1 MAAGSRQQSRFLALM
16 QNYSRTLE
24 LVEIANNSAGASN
37 KQFEKTQDSLES
49 KLNKL
54 DNAWTVFTTNIADSS
69 TIKAAIDV
77 LTKLLE
83 TINNIIESSGK
94 LGPALQ
100 VGIALAGAKVVA
112 GSVAGVAPLI
122 GQMTRG
128 SLDEGTTIGAQLGK
142 GILGGIKKEFQGVSK
157 IFGSIK
163 GYFSKSK
170 GFLKGEASKFANV
183 FTQDSINRTKAFT
196 EEVGNLVDT
205 YDDWNDTYLDGQ
217 KIFTQANA
225 NIGEATSKI
234 TLFKTAMMGLSPAI
248 PIIAGIA
255 AVLGVVAAAYLYA
268 TKNAR
273 ALKKA
278 QEELNEIQDRRQSIE
293 SQIAELEIAEELN
306 DYERIKLELLKKQL
320 ETILEQERAQK
331 RQVFEAEKTVN
342 SAKGYGITKQE
353 VGDGSPWYMQGP
365 GPEETH
371 TEYFVAS
378 AGEVTYEEALTG
390 HNTYQEQA
398 KEAILELMKL
408 KNELID
414 EGKTEEADALQHR
427 IDLIEK
433 EKEEEQN
440 QYDEIIA
447 YYTQAWEDG
456 ILDREKDEEE
466 FLTWQKAMI
475 EKLGVEQSLIY
486 FSKDK
491 TETEQKKIT
500 EQYQQFME
508 KLSKATEPRET
519 ASLLNNLSKD
529 FPLLAEAINKAGISY
544 DDLTNAAKGWRAESK
559 QQINSI
565 KKLTQS
571 FNDYLSQLGKLEDQ
585 ISSVTDLYKKF
596 IEDGAVSAADLSKLG
611 NIQIGGTDE
620 EPVLLNSIAAWE
632 QYSLVLSNSSSTI
645 NDVKDATQKLTS
657 ELITQTDW
665 IDFNEQKQQALVNS
679 LKKLGVVNAQQIAEE
694 VANRSKLTNELA
706 DIYGIDVKNYKT
718 AAELKEAID
727 QKLNQIISDAEAK
740 LTGERAK
747 HYSADVKNYQTA
759 SVEKLKILKQQLGA
773 EMSQMALVNPSTN
786 IAENLN
792 RRNQILEISNTIS
805 QIDKIIAQKKN
816 ETDISSLFNFSTPK
830 FNWSTFDKATSSATA
845 AKESIEELASA
856 FYNLDDIINDTTN
869 SLKNLQS
876 EYDHLTSTESITQNL
891 SDQISLYKKLI
902 ANTREEISVAEQLI
916 KSYQKQAETLGYLN
930 KYFTFSDNGSIRRT
944 QAYYNLREKEDAAI
958 IEALDKWINKYD
970 ELVSKQDELNQS
982 LTDYHGELVSTWE
995 QWRDSFISLIND
1007 LAQVYEEDAQNAI
1020 DAQKDKYDEL
1030 KKLDDDYLERLKK
1043 NIQARRDAR
1052 DKENQYNELAEK
1064 QSRLSLLMRDTSGMY
1079 TEEIAQLQKEIT
1091 EAQQDISDS
1100 EVDAIIDKLEDEY
1113 DIQHQYW
1120 DRLIEKQ
1127 QSQLDQM
1134 RENGEYLKIAEQ
1146 DIRQNPD
1153 AVYEK
1158 MAAYW
1163 EDKYSQT
1170 EIVAKLEELSQSI
1183 GEAKQ
1188 FLSSGASTGEEYAQ
1202 NVGNQAGTSYED
1214 QSHPNYAN
1222 GATPTSISL
1231 SNGQVLEGYIK
1242 NGKTYMDKELT
1253 QSLNDYLK
1261 QNSMAAMV
1269 NSVTGKKYVML
1280 PGMTRGAEVAE
1291 VKKFLQNKID
1301 WVSASASKKASLNI
1315 ENEKFRNTYGMGS
1328 DTIPY
1333 EDAVRYMN
1341 FLRRYKKGGLVDY
1354 TGMAWVDGSKTQ
1366 PEAFLN
1372 AQDTRNLA
1380 QLKEMLAAHFNST
1393 TNKSIGGD
1401 CTIYVNVDSIS
1412 SDYDIDQAINKIKN
1426 EMVKSSSYRNVNL
1439 ISRAR

>member
-1 MAAGSRQQSRFLALM
+1 M
-16 QNYSRTLE
+16 QNYSRTVE
-24 LVEIANNSAGASN
+24 LTEIANNAAGASN

-100 VGIALAGAKVVA
+100 AGIAIAGAKLVA
-112 GSVAGVAPLI
+112 GSVGGIAPLV
-122 GQMTRG
+122 GQMARG

-142 GILGGIKKEFQGVSK
+142 GILGGIKKEFQGLPK
-157 IFGSIK
+157 IFQSIK
-163 GYFSKSK
+163 GYFSKGK
-170 GFLKGEASKFANV
+170 GFLSEEASKFSNV

-196 EEVGNLVDT
+196 QEVQNLADT
-205 YDDWNDTYLDGQ
+205 YDDWNDVYLNGQ
-217 KIFTQANA
+217 QILNQANT
-225 NIGEATSKI
+225 NIGKATSKI
-234 TLFKTAMMGLSPAI
+234 TLFKTAIMGLSPAI
-248 PIIAGIA
+248 PIIAGVA

-268 TKNAR
+268 TRNAR

-278 QEELNEIQDRRQSIE
+278 QEELNEIQEKRAFVE
-293 SQIAELEIAEELN
+293 SQIEELENAEELN
-306 DYERIKLELLKKQL
+306 DYERIRLELLKEQL
-320 ETILEQERAQK
+320 NTILAQEKAQK
-331 RQVFEAEKTVN
+331 RQVFEAEKSVN
-342 SAKGYGITKQE
+342 TAKGYGIAKVDTNYGRPGQQKGTEIQYMAGVVGETTKQ
-353 VGDGSPWYMQGP
+353 
-365 GPEETH
+365 
-371 TEYFVAS
+371 A
-378 AGEVTYEEALTG
+378 ALIS
-390 HNTYQEQA
+390 HNTYQTNAEN
-398 KEAILELMKL
+398 AILELQRQI
-408 KNELID
+408 N
-414 EGKTEEADALQHR
+414 EEAKKGNDNQVKILQER
-427 IDLIEK
+427 LDLIEEQK
-433 EKEEEQN
+433 EKEQA
-440 QYDEIIA
+440 QYDEIIN

-466 FLTWQKAMI
+466 FIAWQKEMNQRMGT
-475 EKLGVEQSLIY
+475 EKALIY
-486 FSKDK
+486 FSQDK
-491 TETEQKKIT
+491 TETEQKKIIQ
-500 EQYQQFME
+500 QYKEFIE
-508 KLSKATEPRET
+508 KLSKATEPRDIT
-519 ASLLNNLSKD
+519 SALNNLSKD
-529 FPLLAEAINKAGISY
+529 FPLLAEAVDKAGISY
-544 DDLTNAAKGWRAESK
+544 DDLTNAAKDWRAESK

-565 KKLTQS
+565 TKLTQS

-585 ISSVTDLYKKF
+585 ISGITDLYKKF
-596 IEDGAVSAADLSKLG
+596 AEEGAVSASDLSKLG

-620 EPVLLNSIAAWE
+620 APILLNSISAWE
-632 QYSLVLSNSSSTI
+632 QYSAVLSNSSSTI
-645 NDVKDATQKLTS
+645 SDVKDVTQQLTNA
-657 ELITQTDW
+657 LITQTDW

-706 DIYGIDVKNYKT
+706 NIYGIDVKNYKT
-718 AAELKEAID
+718 AKELKEAID
-727 QKLNQIISDAEAK
+727 QKTNELIAEAEAK
-740 LTGERAK
+740 LTGDRAK
-747 HYSADVKNYQTA
+747 EYSKDVKNYKTA
-759 SVEKLKILKQQLGA
+759 SVEKLKALKKQLWA
-773 EMSQMALVNPSTN
+773 EVEASELIANSPENKTNYAYQKYQRDLMVENAKLMAK
-786 IAENLN
+786 
-792 RRNQILEISNTIS
+792 
-805 QIDKIIAQKKN
+805 IDKIIAQKQN
-816 ETDISSLFNFSTPK
+816 ETDISSLFEISTPK
-830 FNWSTFDKATSSATA
+830 FDWSTFDKATSSATSSATA
-845 AKESIEELASA
+845 AKESIEELASV

-891 SDQISLYKKLI
+891 SGQISLYKKLI

-958 IEALDKWINKYD
+958 IEALDKWIDKYD
-970 ELVSKQDELNQS
+970 ELVSKQNELNQS

-1020 DAQKDKYDEL
+1020 DVQKDKYDEL

-1043 NIQARRDAR
+1043 NIQARRDAQ

-1079 TEEIAQLQKEIT
+1079 AEEIAQLQKEIT

-1100 EVDAIIDKLEDEY
+1100 EVDSIIEKLEDEY

-1170 EIVAKLEELSQSI
+1170 EIVAKLEDLSQSI
-1183 GEAKQ
+1183 SEAKQ

-1214 QSHPNYAN
+1214 QSHPNYSN
-1222 GATPTSISL
+1222 GVVPTSISL
-1231 SNGQVLEGYIK
+1231 SNGRILEGYIK
-1242 NGKTYMDKELT
+1242 NGRTYTDKELT
-1253 QSLNDYLK
+1253 QSLNDYLE
-1261 QNSMAAMV
+1261 QSNMAALV
-1269 NSVTGKKYVML
+1269 NSADGRKYVML
-1280 PGMTRGAEVAE
+1280 PGMTRGAEISE

-1301 WVSASASKKASLNI
+1301 WMSASASKKASLNI
-1315 ENEKFRNTYGMGS
+1315 ENEKFRSTYGMGA

-1333 EDAVRYMN
+1333 EDAVRYMQ
-1341 FLRRYKKGGLVDY
+1341 FLKRYKKGGLVDY
-1354 TGMAWVDGSKTQ
+1354 TGMAWVDGTKSQ

-1372 AQDTRNLA
+1372 AQDTRNLSE
-1380 QLKEMLAAHFNST
+1380 LKEMLAAHFNST
-1393 TNKSIGGD
+1393 TNKTIGGD

>member
-1 MAAGSRQQSRFLALM
+1 M
-16 QNYSRTLE
+16 QNYPRTIE
-24 LVEIANNSAGASN
+24 LTEIANNAAGASN

-100 VGIALAGAKVVA
+100 VGIAIAGAKLVA
-112 GSVAGVAPLI
+112 GSVGGIAPLI
-122 GQMTRG
+122 GQMARG
-128 SLDEGTTIGAQLGK
+128 GLDEGTTIGVQLGK
-142 GILGGIKKEFQGVSK
+142 GILGGIKKEFKGLPK
-157 IFGSIK
+157 IFQSIK
-163 GYFSKSK
+163 GYFSKGK
-170 GFLKGEASKFANV
+170 GFLSEEASKFSNV
-183 FTQDSINRTKAFT
+183 FTQDSINRTKTFT
-196 EEVGNLVDT
+196 QEVQNLADT
-205 YDDWNDTYLDGQ
+205 YDDWNDVYLNGQ
-217 KIFTQANA
+217 QILNQANT
-225 NIGEATSKI
+225 NIGKATSKI

-248 PIIAGIA
+248 PIIAGVA

-268 TKNAR
+268 TRNAR

-278 QEELNEIQDRRQSIE
+278 QEELNEIQERRTSVE
-293 SQIAELEIAEELN
+293 SQIEELENVEELN
-306 DYERIKLELLKKQL
+306 DYERIRLELLKEQL
-320 ETILEQERAQK
+320 NTILAQEKAQK
-331 RQVFEAEKTVN
+331 RQVFEAEKKVN
-342 SAKGYGITKQE
+342 STTRYGVTKINPNTANEFSGGIEQTE
-353 VGDGSPWYMQGP
+353 VEYWAAAQGK
-365 GPEETH
+365 
-371 TEYFVAS
+371 
-378 AGEVTYEEALTG
+378 VTRQEALTG
-390 HNTYQEQA
+390 HDTYQKQA
-398 KEAILELMKL
+398 EEAINSLIEQQTKL
-408 KNELID
+408 YN
-414 EGKTEEADALQHR
+414 EGKNKQAEDLQDR
-427 IDLIEK
+427 IDLIKKQKDEEK
-433 EKEEEQN
+433 A
-440 QYDEIIA
+440 QYDEIII

-466 FLTWQKAMI
+466 FIAWQKAMS
-475 EKLGVEQSLIY
+475 EKMGIEQSLIY

-491 TETEQKKIT
+491 TETEQKKII

-508 KLSKATEPRET
+508 KLSKAGEPRET
-519 ASLLNNLSKD
+519 TSILNNLSKD
-529 FPLLAEAINKAGISY
+529 YPLLAEAISNAGLSY
-544 DDLTNAAKGWRAESK
+544 DDLTNAAKDWRVESK
-559 QQINSI
+559 QQVESI

-585 ISSVTDLYKKF
+585 ISGVTDLYKKF

-645 NDVKDATQKLTS
+645 SDVKDATQKLTS

-740 LTGERAK
+740 LTGERARQ
-747 HYSADVKNYQTA
+747 YSADVKNYQTA

-773 EMSQMALVNPSTN
+773 EMSKMALVNPSTN

-830 FNWSTFDKATSSATA
+830 FDWSTFDKTTSSATA
-845 AKESIEELASA
+845 AKESVEELASA

-869 SLKNLQS
+869 SLKNLQN

-958 IEALDKWINKYD
+958 IEALDKWIDKYD

-1079 TEEIAQLQKEIT
+1079 AEEIAQLQKEIT

-1100 EVDAIIDKLEDEY
+1100 EVDSIIEKLEDEY

-1134 RENGEYLKIAEQ
+1134 RKNGEYLKIAEQ

-1170 EIVAKLEELSQSI
+1170 EIVAKLEDLSQSI
-1183 GEAKQ
+1183 SEAKQ

-1214 QSHPNYAN
+1214 QSHPNYSN
-1222 GATPTSISL
+1222 GVVPTSISL
-1231 SNGQVLEGYIK
+1231 SNGQILEGYIK
-1242 NGKTYMDKELT
+1242 NGRTYTDKELT
-1253 QSLNDYLK
+1253 QSLNDYLE
-1261 QNSMAAMV
+1261 QSNMAALV
-1269 NSVTGKKYVML
+1269 NSADGRKYVML
-1280 PGMTRGAEVAE
+1280 PGMTRGAEISE

-1301 WVSASASKKASLNI
+1301 WMSASASKKASLNI
-1315 ENEKFRNTYGMGS
+1315 ENEKFRSTYGMGA

-1333 EDAVRYMN
+1333 EDAVRYMQ
-1341 FLRRYKKGGLVDY
+1341 FLKRYKKGGLVDY
-1354 TGMAWVDGSKTQ
+1354 TGMAWVDGTKSQ

-1372 AQDTRNLA
+1372 AQDTRNLSE
-1380 QLKEMLAAHFNST
+1380 LKEMLAAHFNST
-1393 TNKSIGGD
+1393 TNKTISGD
-1401 CTIYVNVDSIS
+1401 CNIYVNVDSIS

>member
-16 QNYSRTLE
+16 QNYSRTIE
-24 LVEIANNSAGASN
+24 LTEIANNAAGASN

-100 VGIALAGAKVVA
+100 AGIAIAGAKLVA
-112 GSVAGVAPLI
+112 GSVGGIAPLV
-122 GQMTRG
+122 GQMARG

-142 GILGGIKKEFQGVSK
+142 GILGGIKKEFQGLPK
-157 IFGSIK
+157 IFQSIK
-163 GYFSKSK
+163 GYFSKGK
-170 GFLKGEASKFANV
+170 GFLSEEASKFSNV
-183 FTQDSINRTKAFT
+183 FTQDSINRTKTFT
-196 EEVGNLVDT
+196 QEVQNLADT
-205 YDDWNDTYLDGQ
+205 YDDWNDVYLNGQ
-217 KIFTQANA
+217 QILNQANT
-225 NIGEATSKI
+225 NIGKATSKI
-234 TLFKTAMMGLSPAI
+234 TLFKTAIMGLSPAI
-248 PIIAGIA
+248 PIIAGVA

-268 TKNAR
+268 TRNAR

-278 QEELNEIQDRRQSIE
+278 QEELNEIQERRTFVE
-293 SQIAELEIAEELN
+293 SQIEELENAEELN
-306 DYERIKLELLKKQL
+306 DYERIRLELLKEQL
-320 ETILEQERAQK
+320 NTILAQEKAQK
-331 RQVFEAEKTVN
+331 RQVFEAEKSVN
-342 SAKGYGITKQE
+342 TAKGYGIAKVDTNYGRPGQQKGTEIQYMAGAVGETTKQ
-353 VGDGSPWYMQGP
+353 
-365 GPEETH
+365 
-371 TEYFVAS
+371 A
-378 AGEVTYEEALTG
+378 ALIS
-390 HNTYQEQA
+390 HNTYQTNAEN
-398 KEAILELMKL
+398 AILELQRQI
-408 KNELID
+408 N
-414 EGKTEEADALQHR
+414 EEAKKGNDNQVKILQER
-427 IDLIEK
+427 LDLIEEQK
-433 EKEEEQN
+433 EKEQA
-440 QYDEIIA
+440 QYDEIIN

-466 FLTWQKAMI
+466 FIAWQKEMNQRMGT
-475 EKLGVEQSLIY
+475 EKALIY
-486 FSKDK
+486 FSQDK
-491 TETEQKKIT
+491 TETEQKKIIQ
-500 EQYQQFME
+500 QYKEFIE
-508 KLSKATEPRET
+508 KLSKATEPRDIT
-519 ASLLNNLSKD
+519 SALNNLSKD
-529 FPLLAEAINKAGISY
+529 FPLLAEAVDKAGISY
-544 DDLTNAAKGWRAESK
+544 DDLTNAAKDWRAESK
-559 QQINSI
+559 QQVSSI
-565 KKLTQS
+565 TKLTQS

-585 ISSVTDLYKKF
+585 ISGITDLYKKF
-596 IEDGAVSAADLSKLG
+596 TEEGAVSASDLSKLG

-620 EPVLLNSIAAWE
+620 APILLNSISAWE
-632 QYSLVLSNSSSTI
+632 QYSAVLSNSSSTI
-645 NDVKDATQKLTS
+645 SDVKDVTQQLTNA
-657 ELITQTDW
+657 LITQTDW

-679 LKKLGVVNAQQIAEE
+679 LKKLGVINAQQIAQE
-694 VANRSKLTNELA
+694 VANRSKLTNQLA

-727 QKLNQIISDAEAK
+727 QKTNKLIIEAESK
-740 LTGERAK
+740 LTGDRLRL
-747 HYSADVKNYQTA
+747 YSQDVENYQTA

-830 FNWSTFDKATSSATA
+830 FDWSTFDKATSSATSSATA
-845 AKESIEELASA
+845 AKESIEELASV

-891 SDQISLYKKLI
+891 SGQISLYKKLI

-1079 TEEIAQLQKEIT
+1079 AEEIAQLQKEIT

-1100 EVDAIIDKLEDEY
+1100 EVDSIIEKLEDEY

-1170 EIVAKLEELSQSI
+1170 EIVAKLEDLSQSI
-1183 GEAKQ
+1183 SEAKQ

-1214 QSHPNYAN
+1214 QSHPNYSN
-1222 GATPTSISL
+1222 GVVPTSISL
-1231 SNGQVLEGYIK
+1231 SNGQILEGYIK
-1242 NGKTYMDKELT
+1242 NGRTYTDKELT
-1253 QSLNDYLK
+1253 QSLNDYLE
-1261 QNSMAAMV
+1261 QSNMAALV
-1269 NSVTGKKYVML
+1269 NSADGRKYVML
-1280 PGMTRGAEVAE
+1280 PGMTRGAEISE

-1301 WVSASASKKASLNI
+1301 WMSASASKKASLNI
-1315 ENEKFRNTYGMGS
+1315 ENEKFRSTYGMGA

-1333 EDAVRYMN
+1333 EDAVRYMQ
-1341 FLRRYKKGGLVDY
+1341 FLKRYKKGGLVDY
-1354 TGMAWVDGSKTQ
+1354 TGMAWVDGTKSQ

-1372 AQDTRNLA
+1372 AQDTRNLSE
-1380 QLKEMLAAHFNST
+1380 LKEMLAAHFNST
-1393 TNKSIGGD
+1393 TNKTIGGD
-1401 CTIYVNVDSIS
+1401 CNIYVNVDSIS

>member
-1 MAAGSRQQSRFLALM
+1 M
-16 QNYSRTLE
+16 QNYSRTIE
-24 LVEIANNSAGASN
+24 LTEIANNAAGASN

-69 TIKAAIDV
+69 TIKAAVDV

-100 VGIALAGAKVVA
+100 VGIAIAGSKLVA
-112 GSVAGVAPLI
+112 GSVGGIAPLV
-122 GQMTRG
+122 GQMARG
-128 SLDEGTTIGAQLGK
+128 SLDEGTTIGTQLGK
-142 GILGGIKKEFQGVSK
+142 GILGGIKKEFQGLPK
-157 IFGSIK
+157 IFQSIK
-163 GYFSKSK
+163 GYFSKGK
-170 GFLKGEASKFANV
+170 GFLTEEASKFSNV

-196 EEVGNLVDT
+196 QEVQNLADT
-205 YDDWNDTYLDGQ
+205 YDDWNDVYLNGQ
-217 KIFTQANA
+217 QILSQANT
-225 NIGEATSKI
+225 NIGKATSKI
-234 TLFKTAMMGLSPAI
+234 TLFKTAITGLSPAI

-278 QEELNEIQDRRQSIE
+278 QEELNQIQERRASIE
-293 SQIAELEIAEELN
+293 SQIEELENVEELN
-306 DYERIKLELLKKQL
+306 DYERIRLELLKEQL
-320 ETILEQERAQK
+320 NTILAQEKAQK
-331 RQVFEAEKTVN
+331 RQVFEAEKSVN
-342 SAKGYGITKQE
+342 TAKGYGIAKVDTNYGRPGQQKGTEIQYMAGAVGETTKQ
-353 VGDGSPWYMQGP
+353 
-365 GPEETH
+365 
-371 TEYFVAS
+371 A
-378 AGEVTYEEALTG
+378 ALIS
-390 HNTYQEQA
+390 HNTYQTNAEN
-398 KEAILELMKL
+398 AILELQRQI
-408 KNELID
+408 N
-414 EGKTEEADALQHR
+414 EEAKKGNDNQVKILQER
-427 IDLIEK
+427 LDLIEEQK
-433 EKEEEQN
+433 EKEQA
-440 QYDEIIA
+440 QYDEIIN

-466 FLTWQKAMI
+466 FIAWQKEMNQRM
-475 EKLGVEQSLIY
+475 GVENALIY
-486 FSKDK
+486 FSQDK

-508 KLSKATEPRET
+508 KLSKAGEPRET
-519 ASLLNNLSKD
+519 TSILNNLSKD
-529 FPLLAEAINKAGISY
+529 YPLLAEAISNAGLSY
-544 DDLTNAAKGWRAESK
+544 DDLTNAARDWRAESK

-565 KKLTQS
+565 SKLTQP
-571 FNDYLSQLGKLEDQ
+571 FKDYISQLGKLEDQ
-585 ISSVTDLYKKF
+585 ISGVTDLYKKF
-596 IEDGAVSAADLSKLG
+596 VKEGVVSIYDLNKLG
-611 NIQIGGTDE
+611 ETKIGGTKKD
-620 EPVLLNSIAAWE
+620 PVLLNSVKGWE
-632 QYSLVLSNSSSTI
+632 QYSAVLSSSSSTI
-645 NDVKDATQKLTS
+645 NDIRKATQQFTNA
-657 ELITQTDW
+657 LITQTDW
-665 IDFNEQKQQALVNS
+665 IDFNEQKQQALANS
-679 LKKLGVVNAQQIAEE
+679 LKKLGIINAQQIAQE
-694 VANRSKLTNELA
+694 VANRSKLTNQLA

-718 AAELKEAID
+718 AAELKADID
-727 QKLNQIISDAEAK
+727 QKILKTIADAEEK
-740 LTGERAK
+740 LTGQRELYYK
-747 HYSADVKNYQTA
+747 NDVKNYQAA
-759 SVEKLKILKQQLGA
+759 SVEKLKALKQQLGA
-773 EMSQMALVNPSTN
+773 EMLALVPKDLNPSTDF
-786 IAENLN
+786 AENRN

-805 QIDKIIAQKKN
+805 QIDKIIKEKES
-816 ETDISSLFNFSTPK
+816 ETDLSSLFKFTTPK
-830 FNWSTFDKATSSATA
+830 FDWSIFKKASST
-845 AKESIEELASA
+845 KKSTEELASA
-856 FYNLDDIINDTTN
+856 LYNLNDIINDTSN
-869 SLKNLQS
+869 SLKQLQS
-876 EYDHLTSTESITQNL
+876 EYEHLTSTESITNNL
-891 SDQISLYKKLI
+891 SEQISLYKKLI
-902 ANTREEISVAEQLI
+902 ANTREEITVAGQLI

-958 IEALDKWINKYD
+958 IKALDKWIDKYD
-970 ELVSKQDELNQS
+970 ELISKQDELNSS
-982 LTDYHGELVSTWE
+982 LTDYHGKLVSTWE
-995 QWRDSFISLIND
+995 EWRDSFISLIND

-1020 DAQKDKYDEL
+1020 DAQKDKYDKL

-1079 TEEIAQLQKEIT
+1079 AEEIAQLQKEIT

-1100 EVDAIIDKLEDEY
+1100 EVDSIIEKLEDEY

-1170 EIVAKLEELSQSI
+1170 EIVAKLEDLSQSI
-1183 GEAKQ
+1183 SEAKQ

-1214 QSHPNYAN
+1214 QNHPNYSN
-1222 GATPTSISL
+1222 GVVPTSISL
-1231 SNGQVLEGYIK
+1231 SNGQILEGYIK
-1242 NGKTYMDKELT
+1242 NGRTYTDKELT
-1253 QSLNDYLK
+1253 QSLNDYLE
-1261 QNSMAAMV
+1261 QSNMAALV
-1269 NSVTGKKYVML
+1269 NSADGRRYVML
-1280 PGMTRGAEVAE
+1280 PGMTRGAEVSE

-1301 WVSASASKKASLNI
+1301 WMSASASKKASLNI
-1315 ENEKFRNTYGMGS
+1315 ENEKFRSTYGMGA

-1333 EDAVRYMN
+1333 EDAVRYMQ
-1341 FLRRYKKGGLVDY
+1341 FLKRYKKGGLVDY
-1354 TGMAWVDGSKTQ
+1354 TGIAWVDGTKSQ

-1372 AQDTRNLA
+1372 AQDTRNLSE
-1380 QLKEMLAAHFNST
+1380 LKEMLAAHFNST
-1393 TNKSIGGD
+1393 TNKTIGGD
-1401 CTIYVNVDSIS
+1401 CNIYVNVDSIS

>member
-1 MAAGSRQQSRFLALM
+1 M
-16 QNYSRTLE
+16 QNYPRTIE
-24 LVEIANNSAGASN
+24 LIEIANNSAGASN

-128 SLDEGTTIGAQLGK
+128 NLDEGTAIGAQLGK
-142 GILGGIKKEFQGVSK
+142 GILGGIKKEFQGVPK
-157 IFGSIK
+157 IFDSIK
-163 GYFSKSK
+163 VYFSKGK

-205 YDDWNDTYLDGQ
+205 YDDWNDVYLNGQ
-217 KIFTQANA
+217 QIFTQANT
-225 NIGEATSKI
+225 NIGKATSKI

-255 AVLGVVAAAYLYA
+255 AVLGVVAAAYLHA

-293 SQIAELEIAEELN
+293 SQIAELETAEELN
-306 DYERIKLELLKKQL
+306 DYERIRLELLKQQL
-320 ETILEQERAQK
+320 NTILEQEKAQK
-331 RQVFEAEKTVN
+331 RQVFDAEKLVN
-342 SAKGYGITKQE
+342 SAKGYGIAKVNTNYGRPGQQKEAKIEYYAGTVGETTRQAALTKHDSYQK
-353 VGDGSPWYMQGP
+353 Q
-365 GPEETH
+365 
-371 TEYFVAS
+371 A
-378 AGEVTYEEALTG
+378 EEALNSLT
-390 HNTYQEQA
+390 EQQT
-398 KEAILELMKL
+398 KL
-408 KNELID
+408 YN
-414 EGKTEEADALQHR
+414 EGKVEQADALQDR
-427 IDLIEK
+427 INAIKKQKDEEK
-433 EKEEEQN
+433 A

-466 FLTWQKAMI
+466 FLAWQKAMN
-475 EKLGVEQSLIY
+475 EKMGIEQSLIY

-508 KLSKATEPRET
+508 KLSKAIEPRET
-519 ASLLNNLSKD
+519 TSILNNLSKD
-529 FPLLAEAINKAGISY
+529 FPLLAEAISNAGLSY
-544 DDLTNAAKGWRAESK
+544 DDLTNAARDWRAESK

-565 KKLTQS
+565 SKLTQP
-571 FNDYLSQLGKLEDQ
+571 FKDYISQLGKLEDQ
-585 ISSVTDLYKKF
+585 ISGVTDLYKKF
-596 IEDGAVSAADLSKLG
+596 VKEGVVSIYDLNKLG
-611 NIQIGGTDE
+611 ETKIGGTKKD
-620 EPVLLNSIAAWE
+620 PVLLNSVKGWE
-632 QYSLVLSNSSSTI
+632 QYSAVLSSSSSTI
-645 NDVKDATQKLTS
+645 NDIRKATQQFTNA
-657 ELITQTDW
+657 LITQTDW
-665 IDFNEQKQQALVNS
+665 IDFNEQKQQALANS
-679 LKKLGVVNAQQIAEE
+679 LKKLGIINAQQIAQE
-694 VANRSKLTNELA
+694 VANRSKLTNQLA

-718 AAELKEAID
+718 AAELKADID
-727 QKLNQIISDAEAK
+727 QKILKTIADAEEK
-740 LTGERAK
+740 LTGQRALNYK
-747 HYSADVKNYQTA
+747 TDVKNYQAA
-759 SVEKLKILKQQLGA
+759 SVEKLKALKQQLGA
-773 EMSQMALVNPSTN
+773 EMLALVPKGLKPSADL
-786 IAENLN
+786 AENLN

-805 QIDKIIAQKKN
+805 EIDKIIKEKEN
-816 ETDISSLFNFSTPK
+816 ETDLSSLFEFSTPK
-830 FNWSTFDKATSSATA
+830 FDWSIFKKASK
-845 AKESIEELASA
+845 AKKSVEELASA
-856 FYNLDDIINDTTN
+856 FYNLDDIINDTSN
-869 SLKNLQS
+869 SLKQLQS
-876 EYDHLTSTESITQNL
+876 EYEHLTSTESITKNL
-891 SDQISLYKKLI
+891 SEQISLYKKLI

-958 IEALDKWINKYD
+958 IEVLDKWIDKYD

-1079 TEEIAQLQKEIT
+1079 AEEIAQLQKEIT

-1188 FLSSGASTGEEYAQ
+1188 FLSSGATTGEQYAQ

-1214 QSHPNYAN
+1214 QSHPNYSN
-1222 GATPTSISL
+1222 GVVPTSISL
-1231 SNGQVLEGYIK
+1231 SNGQILEGYIK
-1242 NGKTYMDKELT
+1242 NGRTYTDKELT
-1253 QSLNDYLK
+1253 QSLNDYLE
-1261 QNSMAAMV
+1261 QSNMAALV
-1269 NSVTGKKYVML
+1269 NSADGRKYVML
-1280 PGMTRGAEVAE
+1280 PGMTRGAEISE

-1301 WVSASASKKASLNI
+1301 WMSASASKKASLNI
-1315 ENEKFRNTYGMGS
+1315 ENEKFRSTYGMGA

-1333 EDAVRYMN
+1333 EDAVRYMQ
-1341 FLRRYKKGGLVDY
+1341 FLKRYKKGGLVDY
-1354 TGMAWVDGSKTQ
+1354 TGMAWVDGTKSQ

-1393 TNKSIGGD
+1393 TNKTIGGD

>member
-1 MAAGSRQQSRFLALM
+1 M
-16 QNYSRTLE
+16 QNYSRTVE
-24 LVEIANNSAGASN
+24 LTEIANNAAGASN

-100 VGIALAGAKVVA
+100 AGIAIAGAKLVA
-112 GSVAGVAPLI
+112 GSVGGIAPLI
-122 GQMTRG
+122 GQMARG
-128 SLDEGTTIGAQLGK
+128 GLDEGATIGVQLGK
-142 GILGGIKKEFQGVSK
+142 GILGGIKKEFQGLPKV
-157 IFGSIK
+157 FQSIK
-163 GYFSKSK
+163 GYLGKGKS
-170 GFLKGEASKFANV
+170 FLSEEASKFSNV
-183 FTQDSINRTKAFT
+183 FTQDSINRTKTFT
-196 EEVGNLVDT
+196 QEVQNLADT
-205 YDDWNDTYLDGQ
+205 YDDWNDVYLNGQ
-217 KIFTQANA
+217 QILNQANT
-225 NIGEATSKI
+225 NIGKATSKI
-234 TLFKTAMMGLSPAI
+234 TLFKTAIMGLSPAI
-248 PIIAGIA
+248 PIIAGVA

-268 TKNAR
+268 TRNAR

-278 QEELNEIQDRRQSIE
+278 QEELNEIQERRTFVE
-293 SQIAELEIAEELN
+293 SQIEELENAEELN
-306 DYERIKLELLKKQL
+306 DYERIKLELLKEQL
-320 ETILEQERAQK
+320 NTILAQEKAQK
-331 RQVFEAEKTVN
+331 RQVFEAEKSVN
-342 SAKGYGITKQE
+342 TAKGYGIAKVDTNYGRPGQQKGTEIQYMAGAVGETTKQ
-353 VGDGSPWYMQGP
+353 
-365 GPEETH
+365 
-371 TEYFVAS
+371 A
-378 AGEVTYEEALTG
+378 ALIS
-390 HNTYQEQA
+390 HNTYQTNAEN
-398 KEAILELMKL
+398 AILELQRQI
-408 KNELID
+408 N
-414 EGKTEEADALQHR
+414 EEAKKGNDNQVKILQER
-427 IDLIEK
+427 LDLIEEQKKK
-433 EKEEEQN
+433 EQA
-440 QYDEIIA
+440 QYDEIIN

-466 FLTWQKAMI
+466 FIAWQKEMNQRMGT
-475 EKLGVEQSLIY
+475 EKALIY
-486 FSKDK
+486 FSQDK
-491 TETEQKKIT
+491 TETEQKKIIQ
-500 EQYQQFME
+500 QYKEFIE
-508 KLSKATEPRET
+508 KLSKATEPRDIT
-519 ASLLNNLSKD
+519 SALNNLSKD
-529 FPLLAEAINKAGISY
+529 FPLLAEAVDKAGISY
-544 DDLTNAAKGWRAESK
+544 DDLTNAAKDWRAESK
-559 QQINSI
+559 QQVSSI
-565 KKLTQS
+565 TKLTQS

-585 ISSVTDLYKKF
+585 ISGITDLYKKF
-596 IEDGAVSAADLSKLG
+596 AEEGAVSASDLSKLG

-620 EPVLLNSIAAWE
+620 APILLNSISAWE
-632 QYSLVLSNSSSTI
+632 QYSAVLSNSSSTI
-645 NDVKDATQKLTS
+645 SDVKDVTQQLTNA
-657 ELITQTDW
+657 LITQTDW

-679 LKKLGVVNAQQIAEE
+679 LKKLGVVNAQQIAQE
-694 VANRSKLTNELA
+694 VANRSKLTNQLA

-718 AAELKEAID
+718 AAELKEAIS
-727 QKLNQIISDAEAK
+727 QKINKLIADAEAK
-740 LTGERAK
+740 LTGERARQ
-747 HYSADVKNYQTA
+747 YSDDVKNYRTA
-759 SVEKLKILKQQLGA
+759 STEKLKALKQQLGA
-773 EMSQMALVNPSTN
+773 EMLALVPKGLNPSTDF
-786 IAENLN
+786 AENRN

-805 QIDKIIAQKKN
+805 EIDKIIKEKEN
-816 ETDISSLFNFSTPK
+816 ETDLSSLFEFSTPK
-830 FNWSTFDKATSSATA
+830 FDWSTFDKASEAASST
-845 AKESIEELASA
+845 KESVEELASA
-856 FYNLDDIINDTTN
+856 FYNLDDIINDTSN
-869 SLKNLQS
+869 SLKQLQS
-876 EYDHLTSTESITQNL
+876 EYEHLTSTESITKNL
-891 SDQISLYKKLI
+891 SEQISLYKKLI
-902 ANTREEISVAEQLI
+902 ANTREEITVAEQLI

-958 IEALDKWINKYD
+958 IEALDKWIDKYD

-1079 TEEIAQLQKEIT
+1079 AEEIAQLQKEIT

-1100 EVDAIIDKLEDEY
+1100 EVDSIIEKLEDEY

-1170 EIVAKLEELSQSI
+1170 EIVAKLEDLSQSI
-1183 GEAKQ
+1183 SEAKQ

-1214 QSHPNYAN
+1214 QSHPNYSN
-1222 GATPTSISL
+1222 GVVPTSISL
-1231 SNGQVLEGYIK
+1231 SNGQILEGYIK
-1242 NGKTYMDKELT
+1242 NGRTYTDKELT
-1253 QSLNDYLK
+1253 QSLNDYLE
-1261 QNSMAAMV
+1261 QSNMAALV
-1269 NSVTGKKYVML
+1269 NSADGRKYVML
-1280 PGMTRGAEVAE
+1280 PGMTRGAEISE

-1301 WVSASASKKASLNI
+1301 WMSASASKKASLNI
-1315 ENEKFRNTYGMGS
+1315 ENEKFRSTYGMGT

-1333 EDAVRYMN
+1333 EDAVRYMQ
-1341 FLRRYKKGGLVDY
+1341 FLKRYKKGGLVDY
-1354 TGMAWVDGSKTQ
+1354 TGMAWVDGTKSQ

-1372 AQDTRNLA
+1372 AQDTRNLSE
-1380 QLKEMLAAHFNST
+1380 LKEILAAHFNST
-1393 TNKSIGGD
+1393 TNKSISGD

>member
-1 MAAGSRQQSRFLALM
+1 M
-16 QNYSRTLE
+16 QNYPRTIE
-24 LVEIANNSAGASN
+24 LTEIANNAAGASN

-100 VGIALAGAKVVA
+100 AGIAIAGAKLVA
-112 GSVAGVAPLI
+112 GSVGGIAPLV
-122 GQMTRG
+122 GQMARG

-142 GILGGIKKEFQGVSK
+142 GILGGIKKEFQGLPK
-157 IFGSIK
+157 IFQSIK
-163 GYFSKSK
+163 GYFSKGK
-170 GFLKGEASKFANV
+170 GFLSEEASKFSNV
-183 FTQDSINRTKAFT
+183 FTQDSINRTKTFT
-196 EEVGNLVDT
+196 QEVQNLADT
-205 YDDWNDTYLDGQ
+205 YDDWNDVYLNGQ
-217 KIFTQANA
+217 QILNQANT
-225 NIGEATSKI
+225 NIGKATSKI
-234 TLFKTAMMGLSPAI
+234 TLFKTAITGLSPAI
-248 PIIAGIA
+248 PIIAGVA

-268 TKNAR
+268 TRNAR

-278 QEELNEIQDRRQSIE
+278 QEELNEIQERRSFVE
-293 SQIAELEIAEELN
+293 SQIEELENAEELN
-306 DYERIKLELLKKQL
+306 DYERIKLELLKEQL
-320 ETILEQERAQK
+320 NTILAQEKAQK
-331 RQVFEAEKTVN
+331 RQVFEAEKSVN
-342 SAKGYGITKQE
+342 TAKGYGIAKVDTNYGRPGQQKGTEIQYMAGAVGETTKQ
-353 VGDGSPWYMQGP
+353 
-365 GPEETH
+365 
-371 TEYFVAS
+371 A
-378 AGEVTYEEALTG
+378 ALIS
-390 HNTYQEQA
+390 HNTYQTNAEN
-398 KEAILELMKL
+398 AILELQRQI
-408 KNELID
+408 N
-414 EGKTEEADALQHR
+414 EEAKKGNDNQVKILQER
-427 IDLIEK
+427 LDLIEEQK
-433 EKEEEQN
+433 EKEQA
-440 QYDEIIA
+440 QYDEIIN

-466 FLTWQKAMI
+466 FIAWQKEMNQRMGT
-475 EKLGVEQSLIY
+475 EKALIY
-486 FSKDK
+486 FSQDK
-491 TETEQKKIT
+491 TETEQKKIIQ
-500 EQYQQFME
+500 QYKEFIE
-508 KLSKATEPRET
+508 KLSKATEPRDIT
-519 ASLLNNLSKD
+519 SALNNLSKD
-529 FPLLAEAINKAGISY
+529 FPLLAEAVDKAGISY
-544 DDLTNAAKGWRAESK
+544 DDLTNAAKNWRAESK

-565 KKLTQS
+565 SKLTQS

-585 ISSVTDLYKKF
+585 ISGITDLYKKF
-596 IEDGAVSAADLSKLG
+596 AEEGAVSASDLSKLG
-611 NIQIGGTDE
+611 SIQIGGTDE
-620 EPVLLNSIAAWE
+620 APILLNSIAAWE
-632 QYSLVLSNSSSTI
+632 QYSSVLSNSSSTI
-645 NDVKDATQKLTS
+645 SDVKDATQKLTS

-718 AAELKEAID
+718 AAEFKEAID
-727 QKLNQIISDAEAK
+727 QKTNKLIIEAESK
-740 LTGERAK
+740 LTGDRLQF
-747 HYSADVKNYQTA
+747 YSEDVKNYQTA

-773 EMSQMALVNPSTN
+773 EMRQMALVNPSTN
-786 IAENLN
+786 IDENLN

-830 FNWSTFDKATSSATA
+830 FDWSTFDKATSSATSSATA
-845 AKESIEELASA
+845 AKESIEELASV

-891 SDQISLYKKLI
+891 SGQISLYKKLI
-902 ANTREEISVAEQLI
+902 ANTREEITVAEQLI

-958 IEALDKWINKYD
+958 IEALDKWIDKYD

-1079 TEEIAQLQKEIT
+1079 AEEIAQLQKEIT

-1100 EVDAIIDKLEDEY
+1100 EVDSIIEKLEDEY

-1170 EIVAKLEELSQSI
+1170 EIVAKLEDLSQSI
-1183 GEAKQ
+1183 SEAKQ

-1214 QSHPNYAN
+1214 QSHPNYSN
-1222 GATPTSISL
+1222 GVVPTSISL
-1231 SNGQVLEGYIK
+1231 SNGQILEGYIK
-1242 NGKTYMDKELT
+1242 NGRTYTDKELT
-1253 QSLNDYLK
+1253 QSLNDYLE
-1261 QNSMAAMV
+1261 QSNMAALV
-1269 NSVTGKKYVML
+1269 NSADGRKYVML
-1280 PGMTRGAEVAE
+1280 PGMTRGAEVSE

-1301 WVSASASKKASLNI
+1301 WMSASASKKASLNI
-1315 ENEKFRNTYGMGS
+1315 ENEKFRSTYGMGA

-1333 EDAVRYMN
+1333 EDAVRYMQ
-1341 FLRRYKKGGLVDY
+1341 FLKRYKKGGLVDY
-1354 TGMAWVDGSKTQ
+1354 TGMAWVDGTKSQ

-1372 AQDTRNLA
+1372 AQDTRNLSE
-1380 QLKEMLAAHFNST
+1380 LKEMLAAHFNST
-1393 TNKSIGGD
+1393 TNKTIGGD
-1401 CTIYVNVDSIS
+1401 CNIYVNVDSIS

>member
-16 QNYSRTLE
+16 QNYSRTIE
-24 LVEIANNSAGASN
+24 LTEIANNAAGASN

-100 VGIALAGAKVVA
+100 AGIAIAGAKLVA
-112 GSVAGVAPLI
+112 GSVGGIAPLV
-122 GQMTRG
+122 GQMARG

-142 GILGGIKKEFQGVSK
+142 GILGGIKKEFQGLPK
-157 IFGSIK
+157 IFQSIK
-163 GYFSKSK
+163 GYFSKGK
-170 GFLKGEASKFANV
+170 GFLTEEASKFSNV

-196 EEVGNLVDT
+196 QEVQNLADT
-205 YDDWNDTYLDGQ
+205 YDDWNDVYLNGQ
-217 KIFTQANA
+217 QILNQANT
-225 NIGEATSKI
+225 NIGKATSKI
-234 TLFKTAMMGLSPAI
+234 TLFKTAIMGLSPAI
-248 PIIAGIA
+248 PIIAGVA

-268 TKNAR
+268 TRNAR

-278 QEELNEIQDRRQSIE
+278 QEELNEIQERRSFAE
-293 SQIAELEIAEELN
+293 SQIEELENAEELN
-306 DYERIKLELLKKQL
+306 DYERIRLELLKEQL
-320 ETILEQERAQK
+320 NTILTQEKAQK
-331 RQVFEAEKTVN
+331 RQVFEAEKSVN
-342 SAKGYGITKQE
+342 TAKGYGIAKVDTNYGRPGQQKGTEIQYMAGAVGETTKQ
-353 VGDGSPWYMQGP
+353 
-365 GPEETH
+365 
-371 TEYFVAS
+371 A
-378 AGEVTYEEALTG
+378 ALIS
-390 HNTYQEQA
+390 HNTYQTNAEN
-398 KEAILELMKL
+398 AILELQRQI
-408 KNELID
+408 N
-414 EGKTEEADALQHR
+414 EEAKKGNDNQVKILQER
-427 IDLIEK
+427 LDLIEEQK
-433 EKEEEQN
+433 EKEQA
-440 QYDEIIA
+440 QYDEIIN

-466 FLTWQKAMI
+466 FIAWQKEMNQRMGT
-475 EKLGVEQSLIY
+475 EKGLIY
-486 FSKDK
+486 FSQDK
-491 TETEQKKIT
+491 TETEQKEIIQ
-500 EQYQQFME
+500 QYKEFIE
-508 KLSKATEPRET
+508 KLSKATEPRDIT
-519 ASLLNNLSKD
+519 SALNNLSKD
-529 FPLLAEAINKAGISY
+529 FPLLAEAVDKAGISY
-544 DDLTNAAKGWRAESK
+544 DDLTNAAKDWRAESK

-565 KKLTQS
+565 TKLTQS

-585 ISSVTDLYKKF
+585 ISGITDLYKKF
-596 IEDGAVSAADLSKLG
+596 AEEGAVSASDLSKLG
-611 NIQIGGTDE
+611 SIQIGGTDE
-620 EPVLLNSIAAWE
+620 APILLNSISAWE
-632 QYSLVLSNSSSTI
+632 QYSAVLSNSSSTI
-645 NDVKDATQKLTS
+645 SDVKDVTQQLTNA
-657 ELITQTDW
+657 LITQTDW

-694 VANRSKLTNELA
+694 VANRSKLTNQLA

-727 QKLNQIISDAEAK
+727 QKTNKLIIEAESK
-740 LTGERAK
+740 LTGDRLRL
-747 HYSADVKNYQTA
+747 YSEDVKNYQTA

-830 FNWSTFDKATSSATA
+830 FDWSTFDKTTSSATA
-845 AKESIEELASA
+845 AKESVEELASV

-869 SLKNLQS
+869 SLKNLQN

-1079 TEEIAQLQKEIT
+1079 AEEIAQLQKEIT

-1100 EVDAIIDKLEDEY
+1100 EVDSIIEKLEDEY

-1170 EIVAKLEELSQSI
+1170 EIVAKLEDLSQSI
-1183 GEAKQ
+1183 SEAKQ

-1214 QSHPNYAN
+1214 QSHPNYSN
-1222 GATPTSISL
+1222 GVVPTSISL
-1231 SNGQVLEGYIK
+1231 SNGQILEGYIK
-1242 NGKTYMDKELT
+1242 NGRTYTDKELT
-1253 QSLNDYLK
+1253 QSLNDYLE
-1261 QNSMAAMV
+1261 QSNMAALV
-1269 NSVTGKKYVML
+1269 NSADGRKYVML
-1280 PGMTRGAEVAE
+1280 PGMTRGAEISE

-1301 WVSASASKKASLNI
+1301 WMSASASKKASLNI
-1315 ENEKFRNTYGMGS
+1315 ENEKFRSTYGMGA

-1333 EDAVRYMN
+1333 EDAVRYMQ
-1341 FLRRYKKGGLVDY
+1341 FLKRYKKGGLVDY
-1354 TGMAWVDGSKTQ
+1354 TGMAWVDGTKSQ

-1372 AQDTRNLA
+1372 AQDTRNLSE
-1380 QLKEMLAAHFNST
+1380 LKEMLAAHFNST
-1393 TNKSIGGD
+1393 TNKSISGD

>member
-1 MAAGSRQQSRFLALM
+1 M
-16 QNYSRTLE
+16 QNYSRTIE
-24 LVEIANNSAGASN
+24 LTEIANNAAGASN

-100 VGIALAGAKVVA
+100 AGIAIAGAKLVA
-112 GSVAGVAPLI
+112 GSVGGIAPLV
-122 GQMTRG
+122 GQMARG

-142 GILGGIKKEFQGVSK
+142 GILGGIKKEFQGLPK
-157 IFGSIK
+157 IFQSIK
-163 GYFSKSK
+163 GYFSKGK
-170 GFLKGEASKFANV
+170 GFLSEEASKFSNV

-196 EEVGNLVDT
+196 QEAQNLADT
-205 YDDWNDTYLDGQ
+205 YDDWNDVYLNGQ
-217 KIFTQANA
+217 QILNQANT
-225 NIGEATSKI
+225 NIGKATSKI
-234 TLFKTAMMGLSPAI
+234 TLLKTAITGLSPAI
-248 PIIAGIA
+248 PIIAGVA
-255 AVLGVVAAAYLYA
+255 AVLGVVAAAYIYA
-268 TKNAR
+268 TRNAR

-278 QEELNEIQDRRQSIE
+278 QEELNEIQERRSFVE
-293 SQIAELEIAEELN
+293 SQIEELENAEELN
-306 DYERIKLELLKKQL
+306 DYEKIRLELLKEQL
-320 ETILEQERAQK
+320 NTILAQEKAQK
-331 RQVFEAEKTVN
+331 RQVFEAEKSVN
-342 SAKGYGITKQE
+342 TAKGYGIAKVDTNYGRPGQQKGTEIQYMAGAVGETTKQ
-353 VGDGSPWYMQGP
+353 
-365 GPEETH
+365 
-371 TEYFVAS
+371 A
-378 AGEVTYEEALTG
+378 ALIS
-390 HNTYQEQA
+390 HNTYQTNAEN
-398 KEAILELMKL
+398 AILELQRQI
-408 KNELID
+408 N
-414 EGKTEEADALQHR
+414 EEAKKGNDNQVKVLQER
-427 IDLIEK
+427 LDLIEEQK
-433 EKEEEQN
+433 EKEKV
-440 QYDEIIA
+440 QYDEIIN

-466 FLTWQKAMI
+466 FLAWQKEMNQRMGT
-475 EKLGVEQSLIY
+475 EKALIY

-491 TETEQKKIT
+491 TETEQKKIIQ
-500 EQYQQFME
+500 QYKEFIE
-508 KLSKATEPRET
+508 KLSKATEPRDIT
-519 ASLLNNLSKD
+519 SALNNLSKD
-529 FPLLAEAINKAGISY
+529 FPLLAEAVDKAGISY
-544 DDLTNAAKGWRAESK
+544 DDLTNAAKDWRVESK
-559 QQINSI
+559 QQVSSI
-565 KKLTQS
+565 TKLTQS

-585 ISSVTDLYKKF
+585 ISGITDLYKKF
-596 IEDGAVSAADLSKLG
+596 AEEGAVSASDLSKLG

-620 EPVLLNSIAAWE
+620 APILLNSISAWE
-632 QYSLVLSNSSSTI
+632 QYSAVLSNSSSTI
-645 NDVKDATQKLTS
+645 SDVKDVTQQLTNA
-657 ELITQTDW
+657 LITQTDW

-694 VANRSKLTNELA
+694 VANRSKLTNQLA

-718 AAELKEAID
+718 AAELKEAIS
-727 QKLNQIISDAEAK
+727 QKINKLIADAEAK
-740 LTGERAK
+740 LTGERARQ
-747 HYSADVKNYQTA
+747 YSDDVKNYRTA
-759 SVEKLKILKQQLGA
+759 STEKLKALKQQLGA
-773 EMSQMALVNPSTN
+773 EMLALVPKGLNPSTDF
-786 IAENLN
+786 AENRN

-805 QIDKIIAQKKN
+805 EIDKIIKEKEN
-816 ETDISSLFNFSTPK
+816 ETDLSSLFEFSTPK
-830 FNWSTFDKATSSATA
+830 FDWSTFDKASEAASST
-845 AKESIEELASA
+845 KESVEELASA
-856 FYNLDDIINDTTN
+856 FYNLDDIINDTSN
-869 SLKNLQS
+869 SLKQLQS
-876 EYDHLTSTESITQNL
+876 EYEHLTSTESITKNL
-891 SDQISLYKKLI
+891 SEQISLYKKLI
-902 ANTREEISVAEQLI
+902 ANTREEITVAEQLI

-958 IEALDKWINKYD
+958 IEALDKWIDKYD

-1079 TEEIAQLQKEIT
+1079 AEEIAQLQKEIT

-1100 EVDAIIDKLEDEY
+1100 EVDSIIEKLEDEY

-1170 EIVAKLEELSQSI
+1170 EIVAKLEDLSQSI
-1183 GEAKQ
+1183 SEAKQ

-1214 QSHPNYAN
+1214 QSHPNYSN
-1222 GATPTSISL
+1222 GVVPTSISL
-1231 SNGQVLEGYIK
+1231 SNGQILEGYIK
-1242 NGKTYMDKELT
+1242 NGRTYTDKELT
-1253 QSLNDYLK
+1253 QSLNDYLE
-1261 QNSMAAMV
+1261 QSNMAALV
-1269 NSVTGKKYVML
+1269 NSADGRKYVML
-1280 PGMTRGAEVAE
+1280 PGMTRGAEISE

-1301 WVSASASKKASLNI
+1301 WMSASASKKASLNI
-1315 ENEKFRNTYGMGS
+1315 ENEKFRSTYGMGA

-1333 EDAVRYMN
+1333 EDAVRYMQ
-1341 FLRRYKKGGLVDY
+1341 FLKRYKKGGLVDY
-1354 TGMAWVDGSKTQ
+1354 TGMAWVDGTKSQ

-1372 AQDTRNLA
+1372 AQDTRNLSE
-1380 QLKEMLAAHFNST
+1380 LKEMLAAHFNST
-1393 TNKSIGGD
+1393 TNKTISGD

>member
-1 MAAGSRQQSRFLALM
+1 M
-16 QNYSRTLE
+16 QNYSRTIE
-24 LVEIANNSAGASN
+24 LTEIANNAAGASN

-100 VGIALAGAKVVA
+100 AGIAIAGAKLVA
-112 GSVAGVAPLI
+112 GSVGGIAPLV
-122 GQMTRG
+122 GQMARG

-142 GILGGIKKEFQGVSK
+142 GILGGIKKEFQGLPK
-157 IFGSIK
+157 IFQSIK
-163 GYFSKSK
+163 GYFSKGK
-170 GFLKGEASKFANV
+170 GFLSEEVSKFSNV
-183 FTQDSINRTKAFT
+183 FTQDSINRTKTFT
-196 EEVGNLVDT
+196 QEVQNLADT
-205 YDDWNDTYLDGQ
+205 YDDWNDVYLNGQ
-217 KIFTQANA
+217 QILNQADT
-225 NIGEATSKI
+225 NIGKATSKI
-234 TLFKTAMMGLSPAI
+234 TLFKTAITGLSPAI
-248 PIIAGIA
+248 PIIAGVA

-268 TKNAR
+268 TRNAR

-278 QEELNEIQDRRQSIE
+278 QEELNEIQERRSFVE
-293 SQIAELEIAEELN
+293 SQIEELENAEELN
-306 DYERIKLELLKKQL
+306 DYERIRLELLKEQL
-320 ETILEQERAQK
+320 NTILAQEKAQK
-331 RQVFEAEKTVN
+331 RQVFEAEKSVN
-342 SAKGYGITKQE
+342 TAKGYGIAKIDTNYGRPGQQKGTEIQYMAGAVGETTKQ
-353 VGDGSPWYMQGP
+353 
-365 GPEETH
+365 
-371 TEYFVAS
+371 A
-378 AGEVTYEEALTG
+378 ALIS
-390 HNTYQEQA
+390 HNTYQTNAEN
-398 KEAILELMKL
+398 AILELQRQI
-408 KNELID
+408 N
-414 EGKTEEADALQHR
+414 EEAKKGNDNQVKILQER
-427 IDLIEK
+427 LDLIEEQK
-433 EKEEEQN
+433 EKEQA
-440 QYDEIIA
+440 QYDEIIN

-466 FLTWQKAMI
+466 FIAWQKEMNQRM
-475 EKLGVEQSLIY
+475 GVEKALIY
-486 FSKDK
+486 FSQDK
-491 TETEQKKIT
+491 TETEQKKIIQ
-500 EQYQQFME
+500 QYKEFIK
-508 KLSKATEPRET
+508 KLSKATEPRDIT
-519 ASLLNNLSKD
+519 SALNNLSKD
-529 FPLLAEAINKAGISY
+529 FPLFAETVDKAGISY
-544 DDLTNAAKGWRAESK
+544 DDLTNAAKDWRAESK

-565 KKLTQS
+565 TKLTQS

-585 ISSVTDLYKKF
+585 ISGITDLYKKF
-596 IEDGAVSAADLSKLG
+596 AEEGAVSASDLSKLG
-611 NIQIGGTDE
+611 SIQIGGTDE
-620 EPVLLNSIAAWE
+620 APILLNSISAWE
-632 QYSLVLSNSSSTI
+632 QYSAVLSNSSSTI
-645 NDVKDATQKLTS
+645 SDVKDVTQQLTNA
-657 ELITQTDW
+657 LITQTDW

-679 LKKLGVVNAQQIAEE
+679 LKKLGVINAQQIAEE
-694 VANRSKLTNELA
+694 VANRSKLTNQLA

-718 AAELKEAID
+718 AAELKEAIS
-727 QKLNQIISDAEAK
+727 QKINKLIADAEAK
-740 LTGERAK
+740 LTGERARQ
-747 HYSADVKNYQTA
+747 YSDDVKNYRTA
-759 SVEKLKILKQQLGA
+759 STEKLKALKQQLGA
-773 EMSQMALVNPSTN
+773 EMRALMPKGLNPSTDF
-786 IAENLN
+786 AENLN

-805 QIDKIIAQKKN
+805 EIDKIIKEKEN
-816 ETDISSLFNFSTPK
+816 ETDLSSLFEFSTPK
-830 FNWSTFDKATSSATA
+830 FDWSTFDKASEAASST
-845 AKESIEELASA
+845 KESVEELASA
-856 FYNLDDIINDTTN
+856 FYNLDDIINDTSN
-869 SLKNLQS
+869 SLKQLQS
-876 EYDHLTSTESITQNL
+876 EYEHLTSTESITKNL
-891 SDQISLYKKLI
+891 SEQISLYKKLI
-902 ANTREEISVAEQLI
+902 ANTREEITVAEQLI

-958 IEALDKWINKYD
+958 IEALDKWIDKYD

-1079 TEEIAQLQKEIT
+1079 AEEIAQLQKEIT

-1100 EVDAIIDKLEDEY
+1100 EVDSIIEKLEDEY

-1170 EIVAKLEELSQSI
+1170 EIVAKLEDLSQSI
-1183 GEAKQ
+1183 SEAKQ

-1214 QSHPNYAN
+1214 QSHPNYSN
-1222 GATPTSISL
+1222 GAVPTSISL
-1231 SNGQVLEGYIK
+1231 SNGQILEGYIK
-1242 NGKTYMDKELT
+1242 NGRTYTDKELT
-1253 QSLNDYLK
+1253 QSLNDYLE
-1261 QNSMAAMV
+1261 QSNMAALV
-1269 NSVTGKKYVML
+1269 NSADGRKYVML
-1280 PGMTRGAEVAE
+1280 PGMTRGAEVSE

-1301 WVSASASKKASLNI
+1301 WMSASTSKKASLNI
-1315 ENEKFRNTYGMGS
+1315 ENEKFRSTYGMGA

-1333 EDAVRYMN
+1333 EDAVRYMQ
-1341 FLRRYKKGGLVDY
+1341 FLKRYKKGGLVDY
-1354 TGMAWVDGSKTQ
+1354 TGMAWVDGTKSQ

-1372 AQDTRNLA
+1372 AQDTRNLSE
-1380 QLKEMLAAHFNST
+1380 LKEMLAAHFNST
-1393 TNKSIGGD
+1393 TNKTIGGD
-1401 CTIYVNVDSIS
+1401 CNIYVNVDSIS

>member
-1 MAAGSRQQSRFLALM
+1 M
-16 QNYSRTLE
+16 QNYSRTIE
-24 LVEIANNSAGASN
+24 LTEIANNSAGASN

-54 DNAWTVFTTNIADSS
+54 NNAWTVFTTNIADSS
-69 TIKAAIDV
+69 TIKTAIDV

-83 TINNIIESSGK
+83 TINNIVESSGK

-142 GILGGIKKEFQGVSK
+142 GILGGVKKEFQGVSK
-157 IFGSIK
+157 IFDSIK
-163 GYFSKSK
+163 GYFSKGK

-205 YDDWNDTYLDGQ
+205 YDDWNDTYLNGQ

-234 TLFKTAMMGLSPAI
+234 TLFKTAISGLSPAI

-255 AVLGVVAAAYLYA
+255 AVLGVVAVAYLYA

-278 QEELNEIQDRRQSIE
+278 QEELNEIQDRRQSVE

-306 DYERIKLELLKKQL
+306 DYERIKLELLKEQL

-353 VGDGSPWYMQGP
+353 VSDGSPWYMQGP

-378 AGEVTYEEALTG
+378 AGKVTYEEALTG
-390 HNTYQEQA
+390 HNAYQEQA
-398 KEAILELMKL
+398 EEAIIGLYEL

-414 EGKTEEADALQHR
+414 EGKIEEADALQHR

-433 EKEEEQN
+433 EKEEEQK

-447 YYTQAWEDG
+447 YYTKAWEDG

-466 FLTWQKAMI
+466 FLAWQKAMV

-491 TETEQKKIT
+491 TETEQKKII
-500 EQYQQFME
+500 EQYQQFMA
-508 KLSKATEPRET
+508 KFSKASPLEATNIF
-519 ASLLNNLSKD
+519 NNLSKD
-529 FPLLAEAINKAGISY
+529 FPILAEAIGNAGLSY
-544 DDLTNAAKGWRAESK
+544 DDLIEAAKSWRAESK
-559 QQINSI
+559 QQIDSI

-596 IEDGAVSAADLSKLG
+596 IQDGAVSAADLSKLG

-632 QYSLVLSNSSSTI
+632 QYSSVLSNSSSTI
-645 NDVKDATQKLTS
+645 SDVKDATQKLTS

-665 IDFNEQKQQALVNS
+665 VDFNEQKQQALVNS

-727 QKLNQIISDAEAK
+727 QKTNKLIIEAESK
-740 LTGERAK
+740 LTGDRSRL
-747 HYSADVKNYQTA
+747 YSKDVENYQTA

-830 FNWSTFDKATSSATA
+830 FDWSTFDKATSSTTA
-845 AKESIEELASA
+845 AKESVEELASV

-1079 TEEIAQLQKEIT
+1079 AEEIAQLQKEIT

-1134 RENGEYLKIAEQ
+1134 RENGEYLKIAEE

-1188 FLSSGASTGEEYAQ
+1188 FLSSGATTGEDYAQ

-1261 QNSMAAMV
+1261 QNNMAAMV

-1341 FLRRYKKGGLVDY
+1341 FLKRYKKGGLVDY

>member
-1 MAAGSRQQSRFLALM
+1 M
-16 QNYSRTLE
+16 QNYSRTIE
-24 LVEIANNSAGASN
+24 LTEIANNAAGASN

-100 VGIALAGAKVVA
+100 AGIAIAGAKLVA
-112 GSVAGVAPLI
+112 GSVGGIAPLV
-122 GQMTRG
+122 GQMARG

-142 GILGGIKKEFQGVSK
+142 GILGGIKKEFQGLPK
-157 IFGSIK
+157 IFQSIK
-163 GYFSKSK
+163 GYFSKGK
-170 GFLKGEASKFANV
+170 GFLSEEASKFSNV
-183 FTQDSINRTKAFT
+183 FTQDSINRTKTFT
-196 EEVGNLVDT
+196 QEVQNLADT
-205 YDDWNDTYLDGQ
+205 YDDWNDVYLNGQ
-217 KIFTQANA
+217 QILNQANT
-225 NIGEATSKI
+225 NIGKATSKI
-234 TLFKTAMMGLSPAI
+234 TLFKTAIMGLSSAI
-248 PIIAGIA
+248 PIIAGVA
-255 AVLGVVAAAYLYA
+255 AVLGVVAAAYIYA
-268 TKNAR
+268 TRNAR

-278 QEELNEIQDRRQSIE
+278 QEELNEIQERRTFVE
-293 SQIAELEIAEELN
+293 SQIEELENAEELN
-306 DYERIKLELLKKQL
+306 DYERIKLELLKEQL
-320 ETILEQERAQK
+320 NTILAQEKAQK
-331 RQVFEAEKTVN
+331 RQVFEAEKSVN
-342 SAKGYGITKQE
+342 TAKGYGIAKVDTNYGRPGQQKGTEIQYMAGVVGETTKQ
-353 VGDGSPWYMQGP
+353 G
-365 GPEETH
+365 
-371 TEYFVAS
+371 
-378 AGEVTYEEALTG
+378 ALIS
-390 HNTYQEQA
+390 HNTYQTNAEN
-398 KEAILELMKL
+398 AILELQRQI
-408 KNELID
+408 N
-414 EGKTEEADALQHR
+414 EEAKKGNDNQVKILQER
-427 IDLIEK
+427 LDLIEEQKKK
-433 EKEEEQN
+433 EQA
-440 QYDEIIA
+440 QYDEIIN

-466 FLTWQKAMI
+466 FIAWQKEMNQRMGT
-475 EKLGVEQSLIY
+475 EKALIY
-486 FSKDK
+486 FSQDK
-491 TETEQKKIT
+491 TETEQKKIIQ
-500 EQYQQFME
+500 QYKEFIE
-508 KLSKATEPRET
+508 KLSKATEPRDIT
-519 ASLLNNLSKD
+519 SALNNLSKD
-529 FPLLAEAINKAGISY
+529 FPLLAEAVDKAGISY
-544 DDLTNAAKGWRAESK
+544 DDLTNAAKNWRAESK

-565 KKLTQS
+565 TKLTQS

-585 ISSVTDLYKKF
+585 ISGITDLYKKF
-596 IEDGAVSAADLSKLG
+596 VEEGAVSASDLSKLG
-611 NIQIGGTDE
+611 SIQIGGTNE
-620 EPVLLNSIAAWE
+620 APILLNSISAWE
-632 QYSLVLSNSSSTI
+632 QYSAVLSNSSSTI
-645 NDVKDATQKLTS
+645 SDVKDVTQQLTNA
-657 ELITQTDW
+657 LITQTDW

-706 DIYGIDVKNYKT
+706 DIYGIDVKNHKT
-718 AAELKEAID
+718 AAELKEAIS
-727 QKLNQIISDAEAK
+727 QKINKLIADAEAK
-740 LTGERAK
+740 LTGERARQ
-747 HYSADVKNYQTA
+747 YSDDVKNYRTA
-759 SVEKLKILKQQLGA
+759 STEKLKALKQQLGA
-773 EMSQMALVNPSTN
+773 EMLALVPKGLNPSTDF
-786 IAENLN
+786 AENRN

-805 QIDKIIAQKKN
+805 EIDKIIKEKEN
-816 ETDISSLFNFSTPK
+816 ETDLSSLFEFSTPK
-830 FNWSTFDKATSSATA
+830 FDWSTFDKASEAASST
-845 AKESIEELASA
+845 KESVEELASA
-856 FYNLDDIINDTTN
+856 FYNLDDIINDTSN
-869 SLKNLQS
+869 SLKQLQS
-876 EYDHLTSTESITQNL
+876 EYEHLTSTESITKNL
-891 SDQISLYKKLI
+891 SEQISLYKKLI

-958 IEALDKWINKYD
+958 IEALDKWIDKYD

-1079 TEEIAQLQKEIT
+1079 AEEIAQLQKEIT

-1100 EVDAIIDKLEDEY
+1100 EVDSIIEKLEDEY

-1170 EIVAKLEELSQSI
+1170 EIVAKLEDLSQSI
-1183 GEAKQ
+1183 SEAKQ

-1214 QSHPNYAN
+1214 QSHPNYSN
-1222 GATPTSISL
+1222 GAVPTSISL
-1231 SNGQVLEGYIK
+1231 SNGQILEGYIK
-1242 NGKTYMDKELT
+1242 NGRTYTDKELT
-1253 QSLNDYLK
+1253 QSLNDYLE
-1261 QNSMAAMV
+1261 QSNMAALV
-1269 NSVTGKKYVML
+1269 NSADGRKYVML
-1280 PGMTRGAEVAE
+1280 PGMTRGAEISE

-1301 WVSASASKKASLNI
+1301 WMSASASKKASLNI
-1315 ENEKFRNTYGMGS
+1315 ENEKFRSTYGMGA

-1333 EDAVRYMN
+1333 EDAVRYMQ
-1341 FLRRYKKGGLVDY
+1341 FLKRYKKGGLVDY
-1354 TGMAWVDGSKTQ
+1354 TGMAWVDGTKSQ

-1372 AQDTRNLA
+1372 AQDTRNLSE
-1380 QLKEMLAAHFNST
+1380 LKEMLAAHFNST
-1393 TNKSIGGD
+1393 TNKTIGGD
-1401 CTIYVNVDSIS
+1401 CNIYVNVDSIS

>member
-16 QNYSRTLE
+16 QNYSRTIE
-24 LVEIANNSAGASN
+24 LTEIANNSAGASN

-142 GILGGIKKEFQGVSK
+142 GILGGIKKEFQGVPK
-157 IFGSIK
+157 IFDSIK
-163 GYFSKSK
+163 GYFSKGK

-217 KIFTQANA
+217 KIFTQANT
-225 NIGEATSKI
+225 NIGKATSKI

-293 SQIAELEIAEELN
+293 SQIAELETAEELN
-306 DYERIKLELLKKQL
+306 DYERIRLELLKQQL
-320 ETILEQERAQK
+320 DTILEQEKAQK
-331 RQVFEAEKTVN
+331 RQVFDAEKLVN
-342 SAKGYGITKQE
+342 SAKGYGIAKVNTNYGRPGQQKETQIEYRAGIVGETTRQAALTSHDTYQKQ
-353 VGDGSPWYMQGP
+353 
-365 GPEETH
+365 
-371 TEYFVAS
+371 A
-378 AGEVTYEEALTG
+378 EEAINSLIKQQT
-390 HNTYQEQA
+390 
-398 KEAILELMKL
+398 ELY
-408 KNELID
+408 N
-414 EGKTEEADALQHR
+414 EGKDKQADALQDR
-427 IDLIEK
+427 INAIEK
-433 EKEEEQN
+433 QKDEEKV

-466 FLTWQKAMI
+466 FLAWQKAMN
-475 EKLGVEQSLIY
+475 EKMGIEQSLIY

-508 KLSKATEPRET
+508 KLSKAIEPRET
-519 ASLLNNLSKD
+519 TSILNNLSKD
-529 FPLLAEAINKAGISY
+529 FPLLAEAISNAGISY
-544 DDLTNAAKGWRAESK
+544 EDLIEAAKGWRVESK
-559 QQINSI
+559 QQAESI

-645 NDVKDATQKLTS
+645 SDVKDATQKLTS

-727 QKLNQIISDAEAK
+727 QKTNEFIAEAEAK
-740 LTGERAK
+740 LTGRREELYAK
-747 HYSADVKNYQTA
+747 DVKNYKTA
-759 SVEKLKILKQQLGA
+759 SVEKLKALKKQLGA
-773 EMSQMALVNPSTN
+773 ELLAIEIPEDSSKLTLAQ
-786 IAENLN
+786 NLA
-792 RRNQILEISNTIS
+792 RRDKILGIS
-805 QIDKIIAQKKN
+805 QAMLKLDELIAQREKEKD
-816 ETDISSLFNFSTPK
+816 EDISSLFDISIPK
-830 FNWSTFDKATSSATA
+830 FDWSTFDKATSSATA
-845 AKESIEELASA
+845 AKESVEELASV

-944 QAYYNLREKEDAAI
+944 QAYYNLREKEDATI
-958 IEALDKWINKYD
+958 IEALDKWIDKYD

-1043 NIQARRDAR
+1043 NIQARRDTR

-1079 TEEIAQLQKEIT
+1079 AEEIAQLQKEIT

-1134 RENGEYLKIAEQ
+1134 RENGEYLKIAEE

-1188 FLSSGASTGEEYAQ
+1188 FLSSGATTGEDYAQ

-1261 QNSMAAMV
+1261 QNNMAAMV

>member
-1 MAAGSRQQSRFLALM
+1 M
-16 QNYSRTLE
+16 QNYPRTLE
-24 LVEIANNSAGASN
+24 LIEIANNSAGASN

-83 TINNIIESSGK
+83 TINNIVESSGK

-157 IFGSIK
+157 IFDSIK
-163 GYFSKSK
+163 GYFSKGK

-234 TLFKTAMMGLSPAI
+234 TLFKTAISGLSPAI

-255 AVLGVVAAAYLYA
+255 AVLGVVAVAYLYA

-306 DYERIKLELLKKQL
+306 DYERIKLELLKEQL

-353 VGDGSPWYMQGP
+353 VSDGSPWYMQGP

-398 KEAILELMKL
+398 EEAILELMKL

-433 EKEEEQN
+433 EKEEEQK

-456 ILDREKDEEE
+456 ILDRKKDEEE
-466 FLTWQKAMI
+466 FLAWQKAMI

-491 TETEQKKIT
+491 TETEQKQIT
-500 EQYQQFME
+500 EQYQQFMK
-508 KLSKATEPRET
+508 KLSRAREPRET
-519 ASLLNNLSKD
+519 TSILNNLSKD
-529 FPLLAEAINKAGISY
+529 FPLLAEAISNAGLSY
-544 DDLTNAAKGWRAESK
+544 DDLTNAAKNWGVESK
-559 QQINSI
+559 QQIGSI
-565 KKLTQS
+565 KKLAQS
-571 FNDYLSQLGKLEDQ
+571 FNDYLSQLEKLEEQ
-585 ISSVTDLYKKF
+585 ISGATDLYTKFKK
-596 IEDGAVSAADLSKLG
+596 DGAVSATDLNKLG
-611 NIQIGGTDE
+611 NTKIGGTKE
-620 EPVLLNSIAAWE
+620 NPVLLSSIAAWE
-632 QYSLVLSNSSSTI
+632 QYSSVLSNSSSTI
-645 NDVKDATQKLTS
+645 SDVKDATQKFTS

-679 LKKLGVVNAQQIAEE
+679 LKKLGIVNAQQIAEE

-718 AAELKEAID
+718 AAELKTAID
-727 QKLNQIISDAEAK
+727 QKTNEFIAEAESK
-740 LTGERAK
+740 LTGTRSTL
-747 HYSADVKNYQTA
+747 YFQDVKNYQTA

-773 EMSQMALVNPSTN
+773 EMRQMALVNPSTN
-786 IAENLN
+786 IDENLN

-805 QIDKIIAQKKN
+805 EIDKIIAQKEKD
-816 ETDISSLFNFSTPK
+816 EDISSLFKISTPK
-830 FNWSTFDKATSSATA
+830 FNWSTFDKATKKSV
-845 AKESIEELASA
+845 EELASV

-869 SLKNLQS
+869 SLKKLQS

-902 ANTREEISVAEQLI
+902 ANTREEISVAEQFI
-916 KSYQKQAETLGYLN
+916 KTYQKQAETLGYLN
-930 KYFTFSDNGSIRRT
+930 KYFTFSDNGSLRRT

-958 IEALDKWINKYD
+958 IKALDKWIDKYD
-970 ELVSKQDELNQS
+970 KLVSKQDELNQS

-1079 TEEIAQLQKEIT
+1079 AEEIAQLQKEIT

-1134 RENGEYLKIAEQ
+1134 RENGEYLKIAEE

-1188 FLSSGASTGEEYAQ
+1188 FLSSGATTGEQYAQ

-1214 QSHPNYAN
+1214 QNHPNYAN

-1261 QNSMAAMV
+1261 QNNMAAMV

-1333 EDAVRYMN
+1333 EDAVRYMD

-1401 CTIYVNVDSIS
+1401 CIIYVNVDSIS

>member
-1 MAAGSRQQSRFLALM
+1 M
-16 QNYSRTLE
+16 QNYSRTVE
-24 LVEIANNSAGASN
+24 LTEIANNAAGASN

-100 VGIALAGAKVVA
+100 AGIAIAGAKLVA
-112 GSVAGVAPLI
+112 GSVGGIAPLV
-122 GQMTRG
+122 GQMARG

-142 GILGGIKKEFQGVSK
+142 GILGGIKKEFQGLPK
-157 IFGSIK
+157 IFQSIK
-163 GYFSKSK
+163 GYFSKGK
-170 GFLKGEASKFANV
+170 GFLSEEASKFSNV
-183 FTQDSINRTKAFT
+183 FTQDSINRTKTFT
-196 EEVGNLVDT
+196 QEVQNLADT
-205 YDDWNDTYLDGQ
+205 YDDWNDVYLNGQ
-217 KIFTQANA
+217 QILNQANT
-225 NIGEATSKI
+225 NIGKATSKI
-234 TLFKTAMMGLSPAI
+234 TLFRTAITGLSPAI

-255 AVLGVVAAAYLYA
+255 AVLGVVAIAYLHA

-278 QEELNEIQDRRQSIE
+278 QEELNEIQERRTFVE
-293 SQIAELEIAEELN
+293 SQIEELENAEELN
-306 DYERIKLELLKKQL
+306 DYERIRLELLKEQL
-320 ETILEQERAQK
+320 NTILAQEKAQK
-331 RQVFEAEKTVN
+331 RQVFEAEKSVN
-342 SAKGYGITKQE
+342 TAKGYGIAKVDTNYGRPGQQKGTEIQYMAGAVGETTKQAALISHNAYQ
-353 VGDGSPWYMQGP
+353 D
-365 GPEETH
+365 
-371 TEYFVAS
+371 S
-378 AGEVTYEEALTG
+378 AE
-390 HNTYQEQA
+390 N
-398 KEAILELMKL
+398 AILELQKQI
-408 KNELID
+408 NEETKKGNDNQVKI
-414 EGKTEEADALQHR
+414 LQER
-427 IDLIEK
+427 LDLIEEQK
-433 EKEEEQN
+433 EKEQA
-440 QYDEIIA
+440 QYDEIIN

-466 FLTWQKAMI
+466 FIAWQKEMNQRMGT
-475 EKLGVEQSLIY
+475 EKALIY
-486 FSKDK
+486 FSQDK
-491 TETEQKKIT
+491 TETEQKKIIQ
-500 EQYQQFME
+500 QYKEFIE
-508 KLSKATEPRET
+508 KLSKATEPRDIT
-519 ASLLNNLSKD
+519 SAINNLSKD
-529 FPLLAEAINKAGISY
+529 FPLLAEAVDKAGISY
-544 DDLTNAAKGWRAESK
+544 DDLTNAAKNWRAESK

-565 KKLTQS
+565 TKLTQS

-596 IEDGAVSAADLSKLG
+596 AEDGAVSAADLSKLG

-620 EPVLLNSIAAWE
+620 EPILLNSIAAWE

-645 NDVKDATQKLTS
+645 SDVKDATQKLTS

-718 AAELKEAID
+718 AAELKKAID

-740 LTGERAK
+740 LTGERARQ
-747 HYSADVKNYQTA
+747 YSADVKNYQTA

-773 EMSQMALVNPSTN
+773 EMSKMALVNPSTN

-830 FNWSTFDKATSSATA
+830 FDWSTFDKATSSATA
-845 AKESIEELASA
+845 AKESIEELASV

-869 SLKNLQS
+869 SLKNLQN

-1079 TEEIAQLQKEIT
+1079 AEEIAQLQKEIT

-1100 EVDAIIDKLEDEY
+1100 EVDSIIEKLEDEY

-1170 EIVAKLEELSQSI
+1170 EIVAKLEDLSQSI
-1183 GEAKQ
+1183 SEAKQ

-1214 QSHPNYAN
+1214 QSHPNYSN
-1222 GATPTSISL
+1222 GVVPTSISL
-1231 SNGQVLEGYIK
+1231 SNGQILEGYIK
-1242 NGKTYMDKELT
+1242 NGRTYTDKELT
-1253 QSLNDYLK
+1253 QSLNDYLE
-1261 QNSMAAMV
+1261 QSNMAALV
-1269 NSVTGKKYVML
+1269 NSADGRKYVML
-1280 PGMTRGAEVAE
+1280 PGMTRGAEISE

-1301 WVSASASKKASLNI
+1301 WMSASASKKASLNI
-1315 ENEKFRNTYGMGS
+1315 ENEKFRSTYGMGA
-1328 DTIPY
+1328 DIIPY
-1333 EDAVRYMN
+1333 EDAVRYMQ
-1341 FLRRYKKGGLVDY
+1341 FLKRYKKGGLVDY
-1354 TGMAWVDGSKTQ
+1354 TGMAWVDGTKSQ

-1372 AQDTRNLA
+1372 AQDTRNLSE
-1380 QLKEMLAAHFNST
+1380 LKEMLAAHFNST
-1393 TNKSIGGD
+1393 TNKTIGGD

>member
-16 QNYSRTLE
+16 QNYSRTIE
-24 LVEIANNSAGASN
+24 LTEIANNAAGASN

-100 VGIALAGAKVVA
+100 AGIAIAGAKLVA
-112 GSVAGVAPLI
+112 GSVGGIAPLV
-122 GQMTRG
+122 GQMARG

-142 GILGGIKKEFQGVSK
+142 GILGGIKKEFQGLPK
-157 IFGSIK
+157 IFQSIK
-163 GYFSKSK
+163 GYFSKGK
-170 GFLKGEASKFANV
+170 GFLTEEASKFSNV

-196 EEVGNLVDT
+196 QEVQNLADT
-205 YDDWNDTYLDGQ
+205 YDDWNDVYLNGQ
-217 KIFTQANA
+217 QILNQANT
-225 NIGEATSKI
+225 NIGKATSKI
-234 TLFKTAMMGLSPAI
+234 TLFKTAIMGLSPAI
-248 PIIAGIA
+248 PIIAGVA

-268 TKNAR
+268 TRNAR

-278 QEELNEIQDRRQSIE
+278 QEELNEIQERRSFAE
-293 SQIAELEIAEELN
+293 SQIEELENAEELN
-306 DYERIKLELLKKQL
+306 NYERIKLELLKEQL
-320 ETILEQERAQK
+320 NTILTQEKAQK
-331 RQVFEAEKTVN
+331 RQVFEAEKSVN
-342 SAKGYGITKQE
+342 TAKGYGIAKVDTNYGRPGQQKGTEIQYMAGAVGETTKQ
-353 VGDGSPWYMQGP
+353 
-365 GPEETH
+365 
-371 TEYFVAS
+371 A
-378 AGEVTYEEALTG
+378 ALIS
-390 HNTYQEQA
+390 HNTYQTNAEN
-398 KEAILELMKL
+398 AILELQRQI
-408 KNELID
+408 N
-414 EGKTEEADALQHR
+414 EEAKKGNDNQVKILQER
-427 IDLIEK
+427 LDLIEEQKKK
-433 EKEEEQN
+433 EQA
-440 QYDEIIA
+440 QYDEIIN

-466 FLTWQKAMI
+466 FIAWQKEMNQRMGT
-475 EKLGVEQSLIY
+475 EKALIY
-486 FSKDK
+486 FSQDK
-491 TETEQKKIT
+491 TETEQKKIIQ
-500 EQYQQFME
+500 QYKEFIE
-508 KLSKATEPRET
+508 KLSKATEPRDIT
-519 ASLLNNLSKD
+519 SALNNLSKD
-529 FPLLAEAINKAGISY
+529 FPLLAEAVDKAGISY
-544 DDLTNAAKGWRAESK
+544 DDLTNAAKDWRAESK

-565 KKLTQS
+565 TKLTQS

-585 ISSVTDLYKKF
+585 ISGITDLYKKF
-596 IEDGAVSAADLSKLG
+596 AEEGAVSASDLSKLG
-611 NIQIGGTDE
+611 SIQIGGTDE
-620 EPVLLNSIAAWE
+620 APILLNSISAWE
-632 QYSLVLSNSSSTI
+632 QYSAVLSNSSSTI
-645 NDVKDATQKLTS
+645 SDVKDVTQQLTNA
-657 ELITQTDW
+657 LITQTDW

-694 VANRSKLTNELA
+694 VANRSKLTNQLA

-727 QKLNQIISDAEAK
+727 QKTNKLIIEAESK
-740 LTGERAK
+740 LTGDRLRL
-747 HYSADVKNYQTA
+747 YSEDVKNYQTA

-830 FNWSTFDKATSSATA
+830 FDWSTFDKTTSSATA
-845 AKESIEELASA
+845 AKESVEELASV

-869 SLKNLQS
+869 SLKNLQN

-1079 TEEIAQLQKEIT
+1079 AEEIAQLQKEIT

-1100 EVDAIIDKLEDEY
+1100 EVDSIIEKLEDEY

-1170 EIVAKLEELSQSI
+1170 EIVAKLEDLSQSI
-1183 GEAKQ
+1183 SEAKQ

-1214 QSHPNYAN
+1214 QSHPNYSN
-1222 GATPTSISL
+1222 GVVPTSISL
-1231 SNGQVLEGYIK
+1231 SNGQILEGYIK
-1242 NGKTYMDKELT
+1242 NGRTYTDKELT
-1253 QSLNDYLK
+1253 QSLNDYLE
-1261 QNSMAAMV
+1261 QSNMAALV
-1269 NSVTGKKYVML
+1269 NSADGRKYVML
-1280 PGMTRGAEVAE
+1280 PGMTRGAEISE

-1301 WVSASASKKASLNI
+1301 WMSASASKKASLNI
-1315 ENEKFRNTYGMGS
+1315 ENEKFRSTYGMGA

-1333 EDAVRYMN
+1333 EDAVRYMQ
-1341 FLRRYKKGGLVDY
+1341 FLKRYKKGGLVDY
-1354 TGMAWVDGSKTQ
+1354 TGMAWVDGTKSQ

-1372 AQDTRNLA
+1372 AQDTRNLSE
-1380 QLKEMLAAHFNST
+1380 LKEMLAAHFNST
-1393 TNKSIGGD
+1393 TNKTIGGD
-1401 CTIYVNVDSIS
+1401 CNIYVNVDSIS

>member
-1 MAAGSRQQSRFLALM
+1 M
-16 QNYSRTLE
+16 QNYSRTIE
-24 LVEIANNSAGASN
+24 LTEIANNSAGASN

-128 SLDEGTTIGAQLGK
+128 NLDEGTTIGAQLGK
-142 GILGGIKKEFQGVSK
+142 GILGGIKKEFQGVPK
-157 IFGSIK
+157 IFDSIK
-163 GYFSKSK
+163 GYFSKGK
-170 GFLKGEASKFANV
+170 GFLKGEASKFANI

-205 YDDWNDTYLDGQ
+205 YDDWNDTYLNGQ
-217 KIFTQANA
+217 QIFTQANT
-225 NIGEATSKI
+225 NIGKATSKI

-293 SQIAELEIAEELN
+293 SQIAELETAEELN
-306 DYERIKLELLKKQL
+306 DYERIRLELLKQQL
-320 ETILEQERAQK
+320 DTILEQEKAQK
-331 RQVFEAEKTVN
+331 RQVFDAEKLIN
-342 SAKGYGITKQE
+342 SAKGYGIAEVNTNYGRPGQQKETQIEYRAGIVGETTRQAALTSHDTYQKQ
-353 VGDGSPWYMQGP
+353 
-365 GPEETH
+365 
-371 TEYFVAS
+371 A
-378 AGEVTYEEALTG
+378 EEAINSLI
-390 HNTYQEQA
+390 EQQT
-398 KEAILELMKL
+398 ELY
-408 KNELID
+408 NEGKDKQAAALQDRID
-414 EGKTEEADALQHR
+414 EIKKQKDEEKA
-427 IDLIEK
+427 
-433 EKEEEQN
+433 

-466 FLTWQKAMI
+466 FLAWQKAMN
-475 EKLGVEQSLIY
+475 EKMGVEQSLIY

-508 KLSKATEPRET
+508 KLSKAIEPRET
-519 ASLLNNLSKD
+519 TSILNNLSKD
-529 FPLLAEAINKAGISY
+529 FPLLAEAISNAGISY
-544 DDLTNAAKGWRAESK
+544 DDLTNTAKGWRVESK
-559 QQINSI
+559 QQIDSI

-632 QYSLVLSNSSSTI
+632 QYSSVLSNSSSTI
-645 NDVKDATQKLTS
+645 SDVKDATQKLTS

-665 IDFNEQKQQALVNS
+665 VDFNEQKQQALVNS

-694 VANRSKLTNELA
+694 VANRSKLTNELS

-718 AAELKEAID
+718 AAELKKAID

-740 LTGERAK
+740 LTGERARQ
-747 HYSADVKNYQTA
+747 YSADVKNYQAA

-773 EMSQMALVNPSTN
+773 EMSKMALVNPSTN

-830 FNWSTFDKATSSATA
+830 FDWSTFDKATSSATA
-845 AKESIEELASA
+845 VKESVEELASV

-958 IEALDKWINKYD
+958 IEALDKWIDKYD
-970 ELVSKQDELNQS
+970 ELISKQGELNQS

-1079 TEEIAQLQKEIT
+1079 AEEIAQLQKEIT

-1134 RENGEYLKIAEQ
+1134 RENGEYLKIAEE

-1214 QSHPNYAN
+1214 QSHPNYSN
-1222 GATPTSISL
+1222 GVVPTSISL
-1231 SNGQVLEGYIK
+1231 SNGQILEGYIK
-1242 NGKTYMDKELT
+1242 NGRTYTDKELT
-1253 QSLNDYLK
+1253 QSLNDYLE
-1261 QNSMAAMV
+1261 QSNMAALV
-1269 NSVTGKKYVML
+1269 NSADGRKYVML
-1280 PGMTRGAEVAE
+1280 PGMTRGAEISE

-1301 WVSASASKKASLNI
+1301 WMSASASKKASLNI
-1315 ENEKFRNTYGMGS
+1315 ENEKFRSTYGMGA

-1333 EDAVRYMN
+1333 EDAVRYMQ
-1341 FLRRYKKGGLVDY
+1341 FLKRYKKGGLVDY
-1354 TGMAWVDGSKTQ
+1354 TGMAWVDGTKSQ

-1372 AQDTRNLA
+1372 AQDTRNLSE
-1380 QLKEMLAAHFNST
+1380 LKEMLAAHFNST

>member
-1 MAAGSRQQSRFLALM
+1 M
-16 QNYSRTLE
+16 QNYSRTIE
-24 LVEIANNSAGASN
+24 LTEIANNAAGASN

-100 VGIALAGAKVVA
+100 AGIAIAGAKLVA
-112 GSVAGVAPLI
+112 GSVGGIAPLV
-122 GQMTRG
+122 GQMARG
-128 SLDEGTTIGAQLGK
+128 SLDEGTTIGTQLGK
-142 GILGGIKKEFQGVSK
+142 GILSGIKKEFQGLPK
-157 IFGSIK
+157 IFQSIK
-163 GYFSKSK
+163 GYFSKGK
-170 GFLKGEASKFANV
+170 GFLSEEASKFSNV

-196 EEVGNLVDT
+196 QEVQNLADT
-205 YDDWNDTYLDGQ
+205 YDDWNDVYLNGQ
-217 KIFTQANA
+217 QILNQANT
-225 NIGEATSKI
+225 NIGKATSKI
-234 TLFKTAMMGLSPAI
+234 TLFKTAIMGLSPAI
-248 PIIAGIA
+248 PIIAGVA

-268 TKNAR
+268 TRNAR

-278 QEELNEIQDRRQSIE
+278 QEELNEIQERRSFVE
-293 SQIAELEIAEELN
+293 SQIEELENAEELN
-306 DYERIKLELLKKQL
+306 DYERIRLELLKEQL
-320 ETILEQERAQK
+320 NTILAQEKAQK
-331 RQVFEAEKTVN
+331 RQVFEAEKSVN
-342 SAKGYGITKQE
+342 TAKGYGIAKVDTNYGRPGQQKGTEIQYMAGAVGETTKQ
-353 VGDGSPWYMQGP
+353 
-365 GPEETH
+365 
-371 TEYFVAS
+371 A
-378 AGEVTYEEALTG
+378 ALIS
-390 HNTYQEQA
+390 HNTYQTNAEN
-398 KEAILELMKL
+398 AILELQRQI
-408 KNELID
+408 N
-414 EGKTEEADALQHR
+414 EEAKKGNDNQVKILQER
-427 IDLIEK
+427 LDLIEEQKKK
-433 EKEEEQN
+433 EQA
-440 QYDEIIA
+440 QYDEIIN

-466 FLTWQKAMI
+466 FIAWQKEMNQRMGT
-475 EKLGVEQSLIY
+475 EKTLIY
-486 FSKDK
+486 FSQDK
-491 TETEQKKIT
+491 TETEQKKIIQ
-500 EQYQQFME
+500 QYKEFIE
-508 KLSKATEPRET
+508 KLSKATEPRDIT
-519 ASLLNNLSKD
+519 SALNNLSKD
-529 FPLLAEAINKAGISY
+529 FPLLAEAVDKAGISY
-544 DDLTNAAKGWRAESK
+544 DVLTNAAKNWRAESK

-565 KKLTQS
+565 TKLTQS

-596 IEDGAVSAADLSKLG
+596 AEDGAVSAADLSKLG

-632 QYSLVLSNSSSTI
+632 QYSLILSNSSSTI
-645 NDVKDATQKLTS
+645 SDVKDATQKLTS

-718 AAELKEAID
+718 AKELKEAIN
-727 QKLNQIISDAEAK
+727 QKTNELIAEAEAK
-740 LTGERAK
+740 LTGDRAK
-747 HYSADVKNYQTA
+747 EYSKDVKNYKTA
-759 SVEKLKILKQQLGA
+759 SVEKLKALKKQLWA
-773 EMSQMALVNPSTN
+773 EVEASELIANSPENKTNYAYQKYQRDLMVENAKLMAK
-786 IAENLN
+786 
-792 RRNQILEISNTIS
+792 
-805 QIDKIIAQKKN
+805 IDKIIAQKQN
-816 ETDISSLFNFSTPK
+816 ETDISSLFEISTPK
-830 FNWSTFDKATSSATA
+830 FDWSTFDKTTSSATA
-845 AKESIEELASA
+845 AKESVEELASV

-869 SLKNLQS
+869 SLKNLQN

-902 ANTREEISVAEQLI
+902 ANTREEITVAEQLI

-958 IEALDKWINKYD
+958 IEALDKWIDKYD

-1079 TEEIAQLQKEIT
+1079 AEEIAQLQKEIT

-1100 EVDAIIDKLEDEY
+1100 EVDSIIEKLEDEY

-1170 EIVAKLEELSQSI
+1170 EIVAKLEDLSQSI
-1183 GEAKQ
+1183 SEAKQ

-1214 QSHPNYAN
+1214 QSHPNYSN
-1222 GATPTSISL
+1222 GAVPTSISL
-1231 SNGQVLEGYIK
+1231 SNGQILEGYIK
-1242 NGKTYMDKELT
+1242 NGRTYTDKELT
-1253 QSLNDYLK
+1253 QSLNDYLE
-1261 QNSMAAMV
+1261 QSNMAALV
-1269 NSVTGKKYVML
+1269 NSADGRKYVML
-1280 PGMTRGAEVAE
+1280 PGMTRGAEVSE

-1301 WVSASASKKASLNI
+1301 WMSASASKKASLNI
-1315 ENEKFRNTYGMGS
+1315 ENEKFRSTYGMGA

-1333 EDAVRYMN
+1333 EDAVRYMQ
-1341 FLRRYKKGGLVDY
+1341 FLKRYKKGGLVDY
-1354 TGMAWVDGSKTQ
+1354 TGMAWVDGTKSQ

-1372 AQDTRNLA
+1372 AQDTRNLSE
-1380 QLKEMLAAHFNST
+1380 LKEMLAAHFNST
-1393 TNKSIGGD
+1393 TNKTIGGD
-1401 CTIYVNVDSIS
+1401 CNIYVNVDSIS

>member
-1 MAAGSRQQSRFLALM
+1 M
-16 QNYSRTLE
+16 QNYSRTVE
-24 LVEIANNSAGASN
+24 LTEIANNAAGASN

-100 VGIALAGAKVVA
+100 AGIAIAGAKLIA
-112 GSVAGVAPLI
+112 GSVGGIAPLV
-122 GQMTRG
+122 GQMARG

-142 GILGGIKKEFQGVSK
+142 GILGGIKKEFQGLPK
-157 IFGSIK
+157 IFQSIK
-163 GYFSKSK
+163 GYFSKGK
-170 GFLKGEASKFANV
+170 GFLSEEASKFSNV
-183 FTQDSINRTKAFT
+183 FTQDSINRTKTFT
-196 EEVGNLVDT
+196 QEVQNLADT
-205 YDDWNDTYLDGQ
+205 YDDWNDVYLNGQ
-217 KIFTQANA
+217 QILNQANT
-225 NIGEATSKI
+225 NIGKATSKI
-234 TLFKTAMMGLSPAI
+234 TLFKTAIMGLSPAI
-248 PIIAGIA
+248 PIIAGVA

-268 TKNAR
+268 TRNAR

-278 QEELNEIQDRRQSIE
+278 QEELNEIQERRSFVE
-293 SQIAELEIAEELN
+293 SQIEELENAEELN
-306 DYERIKLELLKKQL
+306 DYERIRLELLKEQL
-320 ETILEQERAQK
+320 NTILAQEKAQK
-331 RQVFEAEKTVN
+331 RQVFEAEKSVN
-342 SAKGYGITKQE
+342 TAKGYGIAKVDTNYGRPGQQKETEIQYMAGAVGETTKQ
-353 VGDGSPWYMQGP
+353 
-365 GPEETH
+365 
-371 TEYFVAS
+371 A
-378 AGEVTYEEALTG
+378 ALIS
-390 HNTYQEQA
+390 HNTYQTNAEN
-398 KEAILELMKL
+398 AILELQRQI
-408 KNELID
+408 N
-414 EGKTEEADALQHR
+414 EEAKKGNDNQVKILQER
-427 IDLIEK
+427 LDLIEEQK
-433 EKEEEQN
+433 EKEQA
-440 QYDEIIA
+440 QYDEIIN

-466 FLTWQKAMI
+466 FIAWQKEMNQRMGT
-475 EKLGVEQSLIY
+475 EKALIY
-486 FSKDK
+486 FSQDK
-491 TETEQKKIT
+491 TETEQKKIIQ
-500 EQYQQFME
+500 QYKEFIE
-508 KLSKATEPRET
+508 KLSKATEPRDIT
-519 ASLLNNLSKD
+519 SAFNNLSKD
-529 FPLLAEAINKAGISY
+529 FPLLAEAVDKAGISY
-544 DDLTNAAKGWRAESK
+544 DDLINAAKDWRAESK

-565 KKLTQS
+565 TKLTQS

-585 ISSVTDLYKKF
+585 ISGITDLYKKF
-596 IEDGAVSAADLSKLG
+596 AEEGAVSASDLSKLG

-620 EPVLLNSIAAWE
+620 APILLNSISAWE
-632 QYSLVLSNSSSTI
+632 QYSAVLSNSSSTI
-645 NDVKDATQKLTS
+645 SDVKDVTQQLTNA
-657 ELITQTDW
+657 LITQTDW

-694 VANRSKLTNELA
+694 VANRSKLTNQLA

-718 AAELKEAID
+718 AAELKEAIS
-727 QKLNQIISDAEAK
+727 QKINKLIADAEAK
-740 LTGERAK
+740 LTGERARQ
-747 HYSADVKNYQTA
+747 YSDDVKNYRTA
-759 SVEKLKILKQQLGA
+759 STEKLKALKQQLGA
-773 EMSQMALVNPSTN
+773 EMLALVPKGLNPSTDF
-786 IAENLN
+786 AENRN

-805 QIDKIIAQKKN
+805 EIDKIIKEKEN
-816 ETDISSLFNFSTPK
+816 ETDLSSLFEFSIPK
-830 FNWSTFDKATSSATA
+830 FDWSTFDKASQAASST
-845 AKESIEELASA
+845 KESIEELASA
-856 FYNLDDIINDTTN
+856 FYNLDDIINDTSN
-869 SLKNLQS
+869 SLKQLQS
-876 EYDHLTSTESITQNL
+876 EYEHLTSTESITKNL
-891 SDQISLYKKLI
+891 SEQISLYKKLI
-902 ANTREEISVAEQLI
+902 ANTREEITVAE
-916 KSYQKQAETLGYLN
+916 SYQKQAETLGYLN

-1020 DAQKDKYDEL
+1020 DTQKDKYDEL

-1079 TEEIAQLQKEIT
+1079 AEEIAQLQKEIT

-1100 EVDAIIDKLEDEY
+1100 EVDSIIEKLEDEY

-1170 EIVAKLEELSQSI
+1170 EIVAKLEDLSQSI
-1183 GEAKQ
+1183 SEAKQ

-1214 QSHPNYAN
+1214 QSHPNYSN
-1222 GATPTSISL
+1222 GVVPTSISL
-1231 SNGQVLEGYIK
+1231 SNGQILEGYIK
-1242 NGKTYMDKELT
+1242 NGRTYTDKELT
-1253 QSLNDYLK
+1253 QSLNDYLE
-1261 QNSMAAMV
+1261 QSNMAALV
-1269 NSVTGKKYVML
+1269 NSADGRKYVML
-1280 PGMTRGAEVAE
+1280 PGMTRGAEISE

-1301 WVSASASKKASLNI
+1301 WMSASASKKASLNI
-1315 ENEKFRNTYGMGS
+1315 ENEKFRSTYGMGA

-1333 EDAVRYMN
+1333 EDAVRYMQ
-1341 FLRRYKKGGLVDY
+1341 FLKRYKKGGLVDY
-1354 TGMAWVDGSKTQ
+1354 TGMAWVDGTKSQ

-1372 AQDTRNLA
+1372 AQDTRNLSE
-1380 QLKEMLAAHFNST
+1380 LKEMLAAHFNST
-1393 TNKSIGGD
+1393 TNKTIGGD
-1401 CTIYVNVDSIS
+1401 CNIYVNVDSIS

>member
-16 QNYSRTLE
+16 QNYSRTIE
-24 LVEIANNSAGASN
+24 LTEIANNSAGASN

-54 DNAWTVFTTNIADSS
+54 NNAWTVFTTNIADSS

-128 SLDEGTTIGAQLGK
+128 NLDEGTTIGAQLGK
-142 GILGGIKKEFQGVSK
+142 GILGGIKKEFQGVPK
-157 IFGSIK
+157 IFDSIK

-170 GFLKGEASKFANV
+170 GFLKGEASKFVNV

-217 KIFTQANA
+217 QIFTQANT
-225 NIGEATSKI
+225 NIGKATSKI

-293 SQIAELEIAEELN
+293 SQIAELETAEELN
-306 DYERIKLELLKKQL
+306 DYERIRLELLKQQL
-320 ETILEQERAQK
+320 ETTLEQEKAQK
-331 RQVFEAEKTVN
+331 RQVFEAEKLVN
-342 SAKGYGITKQE
+342 SANGYGIAKVNTNYGRPGQQKETQIEYRAGIVGETTRQAALTSHDTYQKQ
-353 VGDGSPWYMQGP
+353 
-365 GPEETH
+365 
-371 TEYFVAS
+371 A
-378 AGEVTYEEALTG
+378 EEAINSLI
-390 HNTYQEQA
+390 EQQT
-398 KEAILELMKL
+398 ELY
-408 KNELID
+408 N
-414 EGKTEEADALQHR
+414 EGKDKQAAALQDR
-427 IDLIEK
+427 INAIKKQKDEEK
-433 EKEEEQN
+433 A
-440 QYDEIIA
+440 QYDEIII

-466 FLTWQKAMI
+466 FLAWQKAMN
-475 EKLGVEQSLIY
+475 EKMGVEQSLIY

-508 KLSKATEPRET
+508 KLSKAIEPRET
-519 ASLLNNLSKD
+519 TSILNNLSKD
-529 FPLLAEAINKAGISY
+529 FPLLAEAISNAGISY
-544 DDLTNAAKGWRAESK
+544 DDLTNAAKDWRVESK
-559 QQINSI
+559 QQIDSI

-596 IEDGAVSAADLSKLG
+596 AEDGAVSAADLSKLG

-645 NDVKDATQKLTS
+645 SDVKDATQKLTS

-718 AAELKEAID
+718 AAELKKAID
-727 QKLNQIISDAEAK
+727 QKTNEFIAEAEAK
-740 LTGERAK
+740 LTGRREEL
-747 HYSADVKNYQTA
+747 YSEDVKNYKTA
-759 SVEKLKILKQQLGA
+759 SVEKLKALKKQLGA
-773 EMSQMALVNPSTN
+773 ELLAIEIPKDSSELSLAQ
-786 IAENLN
+786 NLA
-792 RRNQILEISNTIS
+792 RRDRILGIS
-805 QIDKIIAQKKN
+805 QAMLKLDELIAQGEKEKD
-816 ETDISSLFNFSTPK
+816 EDISSIFNISIPK
-830 FNWSTFDKATSSATA
+830 FDWSTFDKATSSATA
-845 AKESIEELASA
+845 AKESVEELASV

-891 SDQISLYKKLI
+891 SGQISLYKKLI

-1079 TEEIAQLQKEIT
+1079 AEEIAQLQKEIT

-1134 RENGEYLKIAEQ
+1134 RENGEYLKIAEE

-1188 FLSSGASTGEEYAQ
+1188 FLSSGATTGEQYAQ

-1261 QNSMAAMV
+1261 QNNMAAMV

-1333 EDAVRYMN
+1333 EDAVRYMQ
-1341 FLRRYKKGGLVDY
+1341 FLKRYKKGGLVDY
-1354 TGMAWVDGSKTQ
+1354 TGMAWVDGTKSQ

-1372 AQDTRNLA
+1372 AQDTRNLSE
-1380 QLKEMLAAHFNST
+1380 LKEMLAAHFNST

-1401 CTIYVNVDSIS
+1401 CNIYVNVDSIS

>member
-1 MAAGSRQQSRFLALM
+1 M
-16 QNYSRTLE
+16 QNYSRTVE
-24 LVEIANNSAGASN
+24 LTEIANNAAGASN

-54 DNAWTVFTTNIADSS
+54 NNAWTVFTTNIADSS
-69 TIKAAIDV
+69 TIKTAIDV

-83 TINNIIESSGK
+83 TINNIVESSGK

-122 GQMTRG
+122 GQMTHG

-163 GYFSKSK
+163 GYFSKGK
-170 GFLKGEASKFANV
+170 EFLNGEVSKFANV

-217 KIFTQANA
+217 KIFTQANV

-234 TLFKTAMMGLSPAI
+234 TLFKTAISGLSPAI

-255 AVLGVVAAAYLYA
+255 AVLGVVAIAYLHA

-278 QEELNEIQDRRQSIE
+278 QEELNEIQDRRQSVE

-306 DYERIKLELLKKQL
+306 DYERIKLELLKEQL

-353 VGDGSPWYMQGP
+353 VSDGSPWYMQGP

-414 EGKTEEADALQHR
+414 EGKAEEADALQHR

-500 EQYQQFME
+500 EQYQQFMK
-508 KLSKATEPRET
+508 KLSLAREPRET
-519 ASLLNNLSKD
+519 TSILNNLSKD
-529 FPLLAEAINKAGISY
+529 FPLLAEAISNAGLSY
-544 DDLTNAAKGWRAESK
+544 EDLIEAAKGWRAESK
-559 QQINSI
+559 QQIDSI

-585 ISSVTDLYKKF
+585 ISGITDLYKKF
-596 IEDGAVSAADLSKLG
+596 AEDGAVSAADLSKLG

-645 NDVKDATQKLTS
+645 SDVKDATQKLTS

-727 QKLNQIISDAEAK
+727 QKTNKLIIEAESK
-740 LTGERAK
+740 LTGDRLRL
-747 HYSADVKNYQTA
+747 YSQDVENYQTA

-830 FNWSTFDKATSSATA
+830 FDWSTFDKTTSSATA
-845 AKESIEELASA
+845 AKESVEELASV
-856 FYNLDDIINDTTN
+856 FYNLDDIINDATN
-869 SLKNLQS
+869 SLKNLQN

-902 ANTREEISVAEQLI
+902 ANTREEITVAEQLI

-1079 TEEIAQLQKEIT
+1079 AEEIAQLQKEIT

-1100 EVDAIIDKLEDEY
+1100 EVDSIIEKLEDEY

-1170 EIVAKLEELSQSI
+1170 EIVAKLEDLSQSI
-1183 GEAKQ
+1183 SEAKQ

-1214 QSHPNYAN
+1214 QSHPNYSN
-1222 GATPTSISL
+1222 GVVPTSISL
-1231 SNGQVLEGYIK
+1231 SNGRILEGYIK
-1242 NGKTYMDKELT
+1242 NGRTYTDKELT
-1253 QSLNDYLK
+1253 QSLNDYLE
-1261 QNSMAAMV
+1261 QSNMAALV
-1269 NSVTGKKYVML
+1269 NSADGRKYVML
-1280 PGMTRGAEVAE
+1280 PGMTRGAEISE

-1301 WVSASASKKASLNI
+1301 WMSASASKKASLNI
-1315 ENEKFRNTYGMGS
+1315 ENEKFRSTYGMGA

-1333 EDAVRYMN
+1333 EDAVRYMQ
-1341 FLRRYKKGGLVDY
+1341 FLKRYKKGGLVDY
-1354 TGMAWVDGSKTQ
+1354 TGMAWVDGTKSQ

-1372 AQDTRNLA
+1372 AQDTRNLSE
-1380 QLKEMLAAHFNST
+1380 LKEMLAAHFNST
-1393 TNKSIGGD
+1393 TNKTIGGD
-1401 CTIYVNVDSIS
+1401 CNIYVNVDSIS

>member
-1 MAAGSRQQSRFLALM
+1 M
-16 QNYSRTLE
+16 QNYSRTIE
-24 LVEIANNSAGASN
+24 LTEIANNAAGASN

-100 VGIALAGAKVVA
+100 AGIAIAGAKLVA
-112 GSVAGVAPLI
+112 GSVGGIAPLV
-122 GQMTRG
+122 GQMARG

-142 GILGGIKKEFQGVSK
+142 GILGGIKKEFQGLPK
-157 IFGSIK
+157 IFQSIK
-163 GYFSKSK
+163 GYFSKGK
-170 GFLKGEASKFANV
+170 GFLSEEASKFSNV

-196 EEVGNLVDT
+196 QEVQNLAGT
-205 YDDWNDTYLDGQ
+205 YDDWNDVYLNGQ
-217 KIFTQANA
+217 QILNQANT
-225 NIGEATSKI
+225 NIGKATSKI
-234 TLFKTAMMGLSPAI
+234 TLLKTAMMGLSPAI

-268 TKNAR
+268 TRNAR

-278 QEELNEIQDRRQSIE
+278 QEELNEIQERRTSVE
-293 SQIAELEIAEELN
+293 SQIEELENVEELN
-306 DYERIKLELLKKQL
+306 DYERIRLELLKEQL
-320 ETILEQERAQK
+320 NTILAQEKAQK
-331 RQVFEAEKTVN
+331 RQVFEAEKKVN
-342 SAKGYGITKQE
+342 STTRYGVTKINPNTANEFSGGVEQTE
-353 VGDGSPWYMQGP
+353 VEYWAAAQGK
-365 GPEETH
+365 
-371 TEYFVAS
+371 
-378 AGEVTYEEALTG
+378 VTRQEALTG
-390 HNTYQEQA
+390 HETYQKQA
-398 KEAILELMKL
+398 EEAINSLIEQQTKL
-408 KNELID
+408 YN
-414 EGKTEEADALQHR
+414 EGKNKQAEYLQDR
-427 IDLIEK
+427 IDLIKKQKDEEK
-433 EKEEEQN
+433 A
-440 QYDEIIA
+440 QYDEIII

-466 FLTWQKAMI
+466 FLAWQKAMN
-475 EKLGVEQSLIY
+475 EKMGIEQSLIY

-491 TETEQKKIT
+491 TETEQKKII

-508 KLSKATEPRET
+508 KLNEATEPRDIT
-519 ASLLNNLSKD
+519 SALNNLSKD
-529 FPLLAEAINKAGISY
+529 FPLLAEAVDKAGISY
-544 DDLTNAAKGWRAESK
+544 DDLTNAAKDWRAESK

-565 KKLTQS
+565 GKLTQS

-585 ISSVTDLYKKF
+585 ISGVTDLYKKF
-596 IEDGAVSAADLSKLG
+596 AEEGAISASDLSKLG
-611 NIQIGGTDE
+611 SIQIGGTDE
-620 EPVLLNSIAAWE
+620 APILLNSISAWE
-632 QYSLVLSNSSSTI
+632 QYSAVLSNSSSTI
-645 NDVKDATQKLTS
+645 SDVKNVTQQLTNA
-657 ELITQTDW
+657 LISQTDW

-679 LKKLGVVNAQQIAEE
+679 LKKLGVINAQQIAQE
-694 VANRSKLTNELA
+694 VANRSKLTNQLA

-718 AAELKEAID
+718 AAELKAGID
-727 QKLNQIISDAEAK
+727 QKILKTIADAEEK
-740 LTGERAK
+740 LTGQRALNYK
-747 HYSADVKNYQTA
+747 TDVKNYQAA
-759 SVEKLKILKQQLGA
+759 SVEKLKVLKQQLA
-773 EMSQMALVNPSTN
+773 IEMGQMAQVKPSTN

-805 QIDKIIAQKKN
+805 QIDKIIKEKQN
-816 ETDISSLFNFSTPK
+816 ESDLSSLFEFSTPK
-830 FNWSTFDKATSSATA
+830 FEWSTFDKASSAASST
-845 AKESIEELASA
+845 KESVEELASA
-856 FYNLDDIINDTTN
+856 FYNLDDIINDTSN
-869 SLKNLQS
+869 SLKQLQS
-876 EYDHLTSTESITQNL
+876 EYEHLTSTESITKNL
-891 SDQISLYKKLI
+891 SEQISLYKKLI
-902 ANTREEISVAEQLI
+902 ANTREEITVAEQLI

-1079 TEEIAQLQKEIT
+1079 AEEIAQLQKEIT

-1100 EVDAIIDKLEDEY
+1100 EVDSIIEKLEDEY

-1170 EIVAKLEELSQSI
+1170 EIVAKLEDLSQSI
-1183 GEAKQ
+1183 SEAKQ

-1214 QSHPNYAN
+1214 QSHPNYSN
-1222 GATPTSISL
+1222 GVVPTSISL
-1231 SNGQVLEGYIK
+1231 SNGQILEGYIK
-1242 NGKTYMDKELT
+1242 NGRTYTDKELT
-1253 QSLNDYLK
+1253 QSLNDYLE
-1261 QNSMAAMV
+1261 QSNMAALV
-1269 NSVTGKKYVML
+1269 NSADGRKYVML
-1280 PGMTRGAEVAE
+1280 PGMTRGAEVSE

-1301 WVSASASKKASLNI
+1301 WMSASASKKASLNI
-1315 ENEKFRNTYGMGS
+1315 ENEKFRSTYGMGA

-1333 EDAVRYMN
+1333 EDAVRYMQ
-1341 FLRRYKKGGLVDY
+1341 FLKRYKKGGLVDY
-1354 TGMAWVDGSKTQ
+1354 TGMAWVDGTKSQ

-1372 AQDTRNLA
+1372 AQDTRNLSE
-1380 QLKEMLAAHFNST
+1380 LKEMLAAHFNST
-1393 TNKSIGGD
+1393 TNKTIGGD
-1401 CTIYVNVDSIS
+1401 CNIYVNVDSIS

>member
-1 MAAGSRQQSRFLALM
+1 M
-16 QNYSRTLE
+16 QNYPRTIE
-24 LVEIANNSAGASN
+24 LTEIANNAAGASN

-100 VGIALAGAKVVA
+100 AGIAIAGAKLVA
-112 GSVAGVAPLI
+112 GSVGGIAPLI
-122 GQMTRG
+122 GQMARG
-128 SLDEGTTIGAQLGK
+128 GLDEGTTIGAQLGK
-142 GILGGIKKEFQGVSK
+142 GILGGIKKEFQGLPK
-157 IFGSIK
+157 IFQSIK
-163 GYFSKSK
+163 GYFSKGK
-170 GFLKGEASKFANV
+170 GFLSEEASKFSNV

-196 EEVGNLVDT
+196 QEVQNLADT
-205 YDDWNDTYLDGQ
+205 YDDWNDVYLNGQ
-217 KIFTQANA
+217 QILNQANT
-225 NIGEATSKI
+225 NIGKATSKI
-234 TLFKTAMMGLSPAI
+234 TLLKTAMMGLSPAI

-268 TKNAR
+268 TRNAR

-278 QEELNEIQDRRQSIE
+278 QEELNEIQERRAFVE
-293 SQIAELEIAEELN
+293 SQIEELENAEELN
-306 DYERIKLELLKKQL
+306 DYERIRLELLKEQL
-320 ETILEQERAQK
+320 NAILAQEKAQK
-331 RQVFEAEKTVN
+331 RQVFEAEKSVN
-342 SAKGYGITKQE
+342 TAKGYGIAKVDTNYGRPGQQKGTEIQYMAGAVGETTKQ
-353 VGDGSPWYMQGP
+353 
-365 GPEETH
+365 
-371 TEYFVAS
+371 A
-378 AGEVTYEEALTG
+378 ALIS
-390 HNTYQEQA
+390 HNTYQTNAEN
-398 KEAILELMKL
+398 AILELQKQI
-408 KNELID
+408 N
-414 EGKTEEADALQHR
+414 EEAKKGNDNQVKILQER
-427 IDLIEK
+427 LDLIEEQK
-433 EKEEEQN
+433 EKEQA
-440 QYDEIIA
+440 QYDEIIS

-466 FLTWQKAMI
+466 FIAWQKEMNQRM
-475 EKLGVEQSLIY
+475 GVEKALIY

-491 TETEQKKIT
+491 TETEQKKII

-508 KLSKATEPRET
+508 KLSKAGEPRET
-519 ASLLNNLSKD
+519 TSILNNLSKD
-529 FPLLAEAINKAGISY
+529 YPLLAEAISNAGLSY
-544 DDLTNAAKGWRAESK
+544 DDLTKAAKDWRVESK
-559 QQINSI
+559 QQIDSI

-596 IEDGAVSAADLSKLG
+596 AEDGAVSAADLSKLG

-620 EPVLLNSIAAWE
+620 EPILLNSIAAWE

-645 NDVKDATQKLTS
+645 SDVKDATQKLTS

-718 AAELKEAID
+718 AAELKADID
-727 QKLNQIISDAEAK
+727 QKIIKTIADAEEK
-740 LTGERAK
+740 LTGQRALNYK
-747 HYSADVKNYQTA
+747 TDVKNYQAA
-759 SVEKLKILKQQLGA
+759 SVEKLKALKQQLA
-773 EMSQMALVNPSTN
+773 IEMGQMARVNPSDN
-786 IAENLN
+786 LAENLN
-792 RRNQILEISNTIS
+792 RRSQILEISNTIS
-805 QIDKIIAQKKN
+805 QIDKIIKEKQN
-816 ETDISSLFNFSTPK
+816 ETDLSSLFEFSTPK
-830 FNWSTFDKATSSATA
+830 FDWSTFDKASEAASST
-845 AKESIEELASA
+845 KESVEELASA
-856 FYNLDDIINDTTN
+856 FYNLDDIINDTSN
-869 SLKNLQS
+869 SLKQLQG
-876 EYDHLTSTESITQNL
+876 EYEHLTSTESITKNL
-891 SDQISLYKKLI
+891 SEQISLYKKLI
-902 ANTREEISVAEQLI
+902 ANTREEITVAEQLI

-958 IEALDKWINKYD
+958 IEALDKWIDKYD

-1079 TEEIAQLQKEIT
+1079 AEEIAQLQKEIT

-1100 EVDAIIDKLEDEY
+1100 EVDSIIEKLEDEY

-1170 EIVAKLEELSQSI
+1170 EIVAKLEDLSQSI
-1183 GEAKQ
+1183 SEAKQ

-1214 QSHPNYAN
+1214 QSHPNYSN
-1222 GATPTSISL
+1222 GVVPTSISL
-1231 SNGQVLEGYIK
+1231 SNGQILEGYIK
-1242 NGKTYMDKELT
+1242 NGRTYTDKELT
-1253 QSLNDYLK
+1253 QSLNDYLE
-1261 QNSMAAMV
+1261 QSNMAALV
-1269 NSVTGKKYVML
+1269 NSADGRKYVML
-1280 PGMTRGAEVAE
+1280 PGMTRGAEISE

-1301 WVSASASKKASLNI
+1301 WMSASASKKASLNI
-1315 ENEKFRNTYGMGS
+1315 ENEKFRSTYGMGA

-1333 EDAVRYMN
+1333 EDAVRYMQ
-1341 FLRRYKKGGLVDY
+1341 FLKRYKKGGLVDY
-1354 TGMAWVDGSKTQ
+1354 TGMAWVDGTKSQ

-1372 AQDTRNLA
+1372 AQDTRNLSE
-1380 QLKEMLAAHFNST
+1380 LKEMLAAHFNST
-1393 TNKSIGGD
+1393 TNKTIGGD
-1401 CTIYVNVDSIS
+1401 CNIYVNVDSIS

>member
-1 MAAGSRQQSRFLALM
+1 M
-16 QNYSRTLE
+16 QNYSRTVE
-24 LVEIANNSAGASN
+24 LTEIANNAAGASN

-100 VGIALAGAKVVA
+100 AGIAIAGAKLVA
-112 GSVAGVAPLI
+112 GSVGGIAPLV
-122 GQMTRG
+122 GQMARG

-142 GILGGIKKEFQGVSK
+142 GILGGIKKEFQGLPK
-157 IFGSIK
+157 IFQSIK
-163 GYFSKSK
+163 GYFSKGK
-170 GFLKGEASKFANV
+170 GFLSEEASKFSNV
-183 FTQDSINRTKAFT
+183 FTQDSINRTKTFT
-196 EEVGNLVDT
+196 QEVQNLADT
-205 YDDWNDTYLDGQ
+205 YDDWNDVYLNGQ
-217 KIFTQANA
+217 QILNQANT
-225 NIGEATSKI
+225 NIGKATSKI
-234 TLFKTAMMGLSPAI
+234 TLFKTAIMGLSPAI
-248 PIIAGIA
+248 PIIAGVA

-268 TKNAR
+268 TRNTR

-278 QEELNEIQDRRQSIE
+278 QEELNEIQERRSFVE
-293 SQIAELEIAEELN
+293 SQIEELENAEELN
-306 DYERIKLELLKKQL
+306 DYERIKLELLKEQL
-320 ETILEQERAQK
+320 NTILAQEKAQK
-331 RQVFEAEKTVN
+331 RQVFEAEKSVN
-342 SAKGYGITKQE
+342 TAKGYGIAKVDTNYGRPGQQKGTEIQYMAGAVGETTKQ
-353 VGDGSPWYMQGP
+353 
-365 GPEETH
+365 
-371 TEYFVAS
+371 A
-378 AGEVTYEEALTG
+378 ALIS
-390 HNTYQEQA
+390 HNTYQTNAEN
-398 KEAILELMKL
+398 AILELQRQI
-408 KNELID
+408 N
-414 EGKTEEADALQHR
+414 EEAKKGNDNQVKILQER
-427 IDLIEK
+427 LDLIEEQK
-433 EKEEEQN
+433 EKEQA
-440 QYDEIIA
+440 QYDEIIN

-466 FLTWQKAMI
+466 FIAWQKEMNQRMGT
-475 EKLGVEQSLIY
+475 EKALIY
-486 FSKDK
+486 FSQDK
-491 TETEQKKIT
+491 TETEQKKIIQ
-500 EQYQQFME
+500 QYKEFIE
-508 KLSKATEPRET
+508 KLSKATEPRDIT
-519 ASLLNNLSKD
+519 SALNNLSKD
-529 FPLLAEAINKAGISY
+529 FPLLAEAVDKAGISY
-544 DDLTNAAKGWRAESK
+544 DDLTNAAKDWRAESK

-565 KKLTQS
+565 TKLTQS

-585 ISSVTDLYKKF
+585 ISGITDLYKKF
-596 IEDGAVSAADLSKLG
+596 AEEGAVSASDLSKLG
-611 NIQIGGTDE
+611 SIQIGGTDE
-620 EPVLLNSIAAWE
+620 APILLNSISAWE
-632 QYSLVLSNSSSTI
+632 QYSAVLSNSSSTI
-645 NDVKDATQKLTS
+645 SDVKDVTQQLTNA
-657 ELITQTDW
+657 LITQTDW

-727 QKLNQIISDAEAK
+727 QKTNKLIIEAESK
-740 LTGERAK
+740 LTGDRLRL
-747 HYSADVKNYQTA
+747 YSQDVENYQTA

-830 FNWSTFDKATSSATA
+830 FDWSTFDKATSSATSSATA
-845 AKESIEELASA
+845 AKESIEELASV

-891 SDQISLYKKLI
+891 SGQISLYKKLI

-1079 TEEIAQLQKEIT
+1079 AEEIAQLQKEIT

-1100 EVDAIIDKLEDEY
+1100 EVDSIIEKLEDEY

-1170 EIVAKLEELSQSI
+1170 EIVAKLEDLSQSI
-1183 GEAKQ
+1183 SEAKQ

-1214 QSHPNYAN
+1214 QSHPNYSN
-1222 GATPTSISL
+1222 GVVPTSISL
-1231 SNGQVLEGYIK
+1231 SNGQILEGYIK
-1242 NGKTYMDKELT
+1242 NGRTYTDKELT
-1253 QSLNDYLK
+1253 QSLNDYLE
-1261 QNSMAAMV
+1261 QSNMAALV
-1269 NSVTGKKYVML
+1269 NSADGRKYVML
-1280 PGMTRGAEVAE
+1280 PGMTRGAEVSE

-1301 WVSASASKKASLNI
+1301 WMSASASKKASLNI
-1315 ENEKFRNTYGMGS
+1315 ENEKFRSTYGMGA

-1333 EDAVRYMN
+1333 EDAVRYMQ
-1341 FLRRYKKGGLVDY
+1341 FLKRYKKGGLVDY
-1354 TGMAWVDGSKTQ
+1354 TGMAWVDGTKSQ

-1372 AQDTRNLA
+1372 TQDTRNLSE
-1380 QLKEMLAAHFNST
+1380 LKEMLAAHFNST
-1393 TNKSIGGD
+1393 TNKTIGGD
-1401 CTIYVNVDSIS
+1401 CNIYVNVDSIS

>member
-1 MAAGSRQQSRFLALM
+1 M
-16 QNYSRTLE
+16 QNYPRTIE
-24 LVEIANNSAGASN
+24 LTEIANNAAGASN

-100 VGIALAGAKVVA
+100 AGIAIAGAKLVA
-112 GSVAGVAPLI
+112 GSVGGIAPLI
-122 GQMTRG
+122 GQMARG
-128 SLDEGTTIGAQLGK
+128 GLDEGATIGVQLGK
-142 GILGGIKKEFQGVSK
+142 GILGGIKKEFQGLPKV
-157 IFGSIK
+157 FQSIK
-163 GYFSKSK
+163 GYLGKGKS
-170 GFLKGEASKFANV
+170 FLSEEASKFSNV

-196 EEVGNLVDT
+196 QEVQNLADT
-205 YDDWNDTYLDGQ
+205 YDDWNDVYLNGQ
-217 KIFTQANA
+217 QILNQANT
-225 NIGEATSKI
+225 NIGKATSKI
-234 TLFKTAMMGLSPAI
+234 TLLKTAISGLSPAI
-248 PIIAGIA
+248 PIIAGVA

-278 QEELNEIQDRRQSIE
+278 QEELNEIQERRTSVE
-293 SQIAELEIAEELN
+293 SQIEELENVEELN
-306 DYERIKLELLKKQL
+306 DYERIRLELLKEQL
-320 ETILEQERAQK
+320 NTILAQEKAQK
-331 RQVFEAEKTVN
+331 RQVFEAEKKVN
-342 SAKGYGITKQE
+342 STTRYGVTKINPNTANEFSGGVEQTE
-353 VGDGSPWYMQGP
+353 VEYWAAAQGK
-365 GPEETH
+365 
-371 TEYFVAS
+371 
-378 AGEVTYEEALTG
+378 VTRQEALTG
-390 HNTYQEQA
+390 HETYQKQA
-398 KEAILELMKL
+398 EEAINSLIEQQTKL
-408 KNELID
+408 YN
-414 EGKTEEADALQHR
+414 EGKNKQAEYLQDR
-427 IDLIEK
+427 IDLIKKQKDEEK
-433 EKEEEQN
+433 A
-440 QYDEIIA
+440 QYDEIII

-466 FLTWQKAMI
+466 FLTWQKAMN
-475 EKLGVEQSLIY
+475 EKMGIEQSLIY

-508 KLSKATEPRET
+508 KLSKAIEPRET
-519 ASLLNNLSKD
+519 TSILNNLSKD
-529 FPLLAEAINKAGISY
+529 FPLLAEAISKAGISY
-544 DDLTNAAKGWRAESK
+544 DDLTNAAKDWRVESK
-559 QQINSI
+559 QQIDSI

-585 ISSVTDLYKKF
+585 ISGVTDLYKKF

-620 EPVLLNSIAAWE
+620 APILLNSIAAWE
-632 QYSLVLSNSSSTI
+632 QYSSVLSNSSSTVS
-645 NDVKDATQKLTS
+645 DVKDATQKLTS

-694 VANRSKLTNELA
+694 VANRSKLTNQLA

-727 QKLNQIISDAEAK
+727 QKTNKFIIEAESK
-740 LTGERAK
+740 FIGDRSRL
-747 HYSADVKNYQTA
+747 YSQDVENYQTA

-773 EMSQMALVNPSTN
+773 EMRQMALVNPSTN
-786 IAENLN
+786 IDENLD

-830 FNWSTFDKATSSATA
+830 FDWSTFDKATSSATSSATA
-845 AKESIEELASA
+845 AKESIEELASV

-891 SDQISLYKKLI
+891 SGQISLYKKLI

-958 IEALDKWINKYD
+958 IEALDKWIDKYD

-1079 TEEIAQLQKEIT
+1079 AEEIAQLQKEIT

-1100 EVDAIIDKLEDEY
+1100 EVDSIIEKLEDEY

-1170 EIVAKLEELSQSI
+1170 EIVAKLEDLSQSI
-1183 GEAKQ
+1183 SEAKQ

-1214 QSHPNYAN
+1214 QSHPNYSN
-1222 GATPTSISL
+1222 GVVPTSISL
-1231 SNGQVLEGYIK
+1231 SNGQILEGYIK
-1242 NGKTYMDKELT
+1242 NGRTYTDKELT
-1253 QSLNDYLK
+1253 QSLNDYLE
-1261 QNSMAAMV
+1261 QSNMAALV
-1269 NSVTGKKYVML
+1269 NSADGRKYVML
-1280 PGMTRGAEVAE
+1280 PGMTRGAEVSE

-1301 WVSASASKKASLNI
+1301 WMSASASKKASLNI
-1315 ENEKFRNTYGMGS
+1315 ENEKFRSTYGMGA

-1333 EDAVRYMN
+1333 EDAVRYMQ
-1341 FLRRYKKGGLVDY
+1341 FLKRYKKGGLVDY
-1354 TGMAWVDGSKTQ
+1354 TGMAWVDGTKSQ

-1372 AQDTRNLA
+1372 AQDTRNLSE
-1380 QLKEMLAAHFNST
+1380 LKEMLAAHFNST
-1393 TNKSIGGD
+1393 TNKTIGGD
-1401 CTIYVNVDSIS
+1401 CNIYVNVDSIS

>member
-1 MAAGSRQQSRFLALM
+1 M
-16 QNYSRTLE
+16 QNYSRTVE
-24 LVEIANNSAGASN
+24 LTEIANNAAGASN

-100 VGIALAGAKVVA
+100 AGIAIAGAKLVA
-112 GSVAGVAPLI
+112 GSVGGIAPLV
-122 GQMTRG
+122 GQMARG

-142 GILGGIKKEFQGVSK
+142 GILGGIKKEFQGLPK
-157 IFGSIK
+157 IFQSIK
-163 GYFSKSK
+163 GYFSKGK
-170 GFLKGEASKFANV
+170 GFLSEEASKFSNV
-183 FTQDSINRTKAFT
+183 FTQDSINRTKTFT
-196 EEVGNLVDT
+196 QEVQNLADT
-205 YDDWNDTYLDGQ
+205 YDDWNDVYLNGQ
-217 KIFTQANA
+217 QILNQANT
-225 NIGEATSKI
+225 NIGKATSKI
-234 TLFKTAMMGLSPAI
+234 TLFKTAIMGLSPAI
-248 PIIAGIA
+248 PIIAGVA

-268 TKNAR
+268 TRNTR

-278 QEELNEIQDRRQSIE
+278 QEELNEIQERRSFVE
-293 SQIAELEIAEELN
+293 SQIEELENAEELN
-306 DYERIKLELLKKQL
+306 DYERIKLELLKEQL
-320 ETILEQERAQK
+320 NTILAQEKAQK
-331 RQVFEAEKTVN
+331 RQVFEAEKSVN
-342 SAKGYGITKQE
+342 TAKGYGIAKVDTNYGRPGQQKGTEIQYMAGAVGETTKQ
-353 VGDGSPWYMQGP
+353 
-365 GPEETH
+365 
-371 TEYFVAS
+371 A
-378 AGEVTYEEALTG
+378 ALIS
-390 HNTYQEQA
+390 HNTYQTNAEN
-398 KEAILELMKL
+398 AILELQRQI
-408 KNELID
+408 N
-414 EGKTEEADALQHR
+414 EEAKKGNDNQVKILQER
-427 IDLIEK
+427 LDLIEEQK
-433 EKEEEQN
+433 EKEQA
-440 QYDEIIA
+440 QYDEIIN

-466 FLTWQKAMI
+466 FIAWQKEMNQRMGT
-475 EKLGVEQSLIY
+475 EKALIY
-486 FSKDK
+486 FSQDK
-491 TETEQKKIT
+491 TETEQKKIIQ
-500 EQYQQFME
+500 QYKEFIE
-508 KLSKATEPRET
+508 KLSKATEPRDIT
-519 ASLLNNLSKD
+519 SALNNLSKD
-529 FPLLAEAINKAGISY
+529 FPLLAEAVDKAGISY
-544 DDLTNAAKGWRAESK
+544 DDLTNAAKDWRAESK

-565 KKLTQS
+565 TKLTQS

-585 ISSVTDLYKKF
+585 ISGITDLYKKF
-596 IEDGAVSAADLSKLG
+596 AEEGAVSASDLSKLG
-611 NIQIGGTDE
+611 SIQIGGTDE
-620 EPVLLNSIAAWE
+620 APILLNSISAWE
-632 QYSLVLSNSSSTI
+632 QYSAVLSNSSSTI
-645 NDVKDATQKLTS
+645 SDVKDVTQQLTNA
-657 ELITQTDW
+657 LITQTDW

-727 QKLNQIISDAEAK
+727 QKTNKLIIEAESK
-740 LTGERAK
+740 LTGDRLRL
-747 HYSADVKNYQTA
+747 YSQDVENYQTA

-830 FNWSTFDKATSSATA
+830 FDWSTFDKATSSATSSATA
-845 AKESIEELASA
+845 AKESIEELASV

-891 SDQISLYKKLI
+891 SGQISLYKKLI

-1079 TEEIAQLQKEIT
+1079 AEEIAQLQKEIT

-1100 EVDAIIDKLEDEY
+1100 EVDSIIEKLEDEY

-1170 EIVAKLEELSQSI
+1170 EIVAKLEDLSQSI
-1183 GEAKQ
+1183 SEAKQ

-1214 QSHPNYAN
+1214 QSHPNYSN
-1222 GATPTSISL
+1222 GVVPTSISL
-1231 SNGQVLEGYIK
+1231 SNGQILEGYIK
-1242 NGKTYMDKELT
+1242 NGRTYTDKELT
-1253 QSLNDYLK
+1253 QSLNDYLE
-1261 QNSMAAMV
+1261 QSNMAALV
-1269 NSVTGKKYVML
+1269 NSADGRKYVML
-1280 PGMTRGAEVAE
+1280 PGMTRGAEISE

-1301 WVSASASKKASLNI
+1301 WMSASASKKASLNI
-1315 ENEKFRNTYGMGS
+1315 ENEKFRSTYGMGA

-1333 EDAVRYMN
+1333 EDAVRYMQ
-1341 FLRRYKKGGLVDY
+1341 FLKRYKKGGLVDY
-1354 TGMAWVDGSKTQ
+1354 TGMAWVDGTKSQ

-1372 AQDTRNLA
+1372 TQDTRNLSE
-1380 QLKEMLAAHFNST
+1380 LKEMLAAHFNST
-1393 TNKSIGGD
+1393 TNKTIGGD
-1401 CTIYVNVDSIS
+1401 CNIYVNVDSIS

>member
-1 MAAGSRQQSRFLALM
+1 M
-16 QNYSRTLE
+16 QNYSRTIE
-24 LVEIANNSAGASN
+24 LTEIANNSAGASN

-54 DNAWTVFTTNIADSS
+54 NNAWTVFTTNIADSS
-69 TIKAAIDV
+69 TIKTAIDV

-83 TINNIIESSGK
+83 TINNIVESSGK

-142 GILGGIKKEFQGVSK
+142 GILGGVKKEFQGVSK
-157 IFGSIK
+157 IFDSIK
-163 GYFSKSK
+163 GYFSKGK

-205 YDDWNDTYLDGQ
+205 YDDWNDTYLNGQ

-234 TLFKTAMMGLSPAI
+234 TLFKTAISGLSPAI

-255 AVLGVVAAAYLYA
+255 AVLGVVAVAYLYA

-278 QEELNEIQDRRQSIE
+278 QEELNEIQDRRQSVE

-306 DYERIKLELLKKQL
+306 DYERIKLELLKEQL

-353 VGDGSPWYMQGP
+353 VSDGSPWYMQGP

-378 AGEVTYEEALTG
+378 AGKVTYEEALTG
-390 HNTYQEQA
+390 HNAYQEQA
-398 KEAILELMKL
+398 EEAIIGLYEL

-414 EGKTEEADALQHR
+414 EGKIEEADALQHR

-433 EKEEEQN
+433 EKEEEQK

-447 YYTQAWEDG
+447 YYTKAWEDG

-466 FLTWQKAMI
+466 FLAWQKAMV

-491 TETEQKKIT
+491 TETEQKKII
-500 EQYQQFME
+500 EQYQQFMA
-508 KLSKATEPRET
+508 KFSKASPLEATNIF
-519 ASLLNNLSKD
+519 NNLSKD
-529 FPLLAEAINKAGISY
+529 FPILAEAIGNAGLSY
-544 DDLTNAAKGWRAESK
+544 DDLIEAAKSWRAESK
-559 QQINSI
+559 QQIDSI

-632 QYSLVLSNSSSTI
+632 QYSSVLSNSSSTI
-645 NDVKDATQKLTS
+645 SDVKDATQKLTS

-727 QKLNQIISDAEAK
+727 QKTNKLIIEAESK
-740 LTGERAK
+740 LTGDRSRL
-747 HYSADVKNYQTA
+747 YSKDVENYQTA

-816 ETDISSLFNFSTPK
+816 ETDISTLFNFSTPK
-830 FNWSTFDKATSSATA
+830 FDWSTFDKATSSATS
-845 AKESIEELASA
+845 AKESVEELASV

-869 SLKNLQS
+869 SLKKLQS
-876 EYDHLTSTESITQNL
+876 EYGHLTSTESITQNL

-958 IEALDKWINKYD
+958 IEALDKWIDKYD

-1079 TEEIAQLQKEIT
+1079 AEEIAQLQKEIT

-1134 RENGEYLKIAEQ
+1134 RENGEYLKIAEE

-1188 FLSSGASTGEEYAQ
+1188 FLSSGATTGEDYAQ

-1261 QNSMAAMV
+1261 QNNMAAMV

>member
-1 MAAGSRQQSRFLALM
+1 M
-16 QNYSRTLE
+16 QNYARTLE
-24 LVEIANNSAGASN
+24 LTEIANNSAGASN

-83 TINNIIESSGK
+83 TINNIVESSGK

-142 GILGGIKKEFQGVSK
+142 SILGGIKKEFQGVSK
-157 IFGSIK
+157 IFDSIK
-163 GYFSKSK
+163 GYFSKGK

-217 KIFTQANA
+217 KIFTQAKA

-234 TLFKTAMMGLSPAI
+234 TLFKTALTGLSPAI

-255 AVLGVVAAAYLYA
+255 AVLGVVAIAYLHA

-293 SQIAELEIAEELN
+293 SQIAELEITEELN
-306 DYERIKLELLKKQL
+306 DYERIKLELLKEQL

-353 VGDGSPWYMQGP
+353 VSNGSPWYMQGP

-414 EGKTEEADALQHR
+414 EGKTEEADALQYR

-466 FLTWQKAMI
+466 FLAWQKAMI

-491 TETEQKKIT
+491 TETEQKKII
-500 EQYQQFME
+500 EQYQQFMK
-508 KLSKATEPRET
+508 KLSLAREPRET
-519 ASLLNNLSKD
+519 TSILNNLSKD
-529 FPLLAEAINKAGISY
+529 FPLLAEAISNTGLSY
-544 DDLTNAAKGWRAESK
+544 EDLIEAAKGWRAESK

-565 KKLTQS
+565 TKPTQS
-571 FNDYLSQLGKLEDQ
+571 FNAYLSQLEKLEDQ
-585 ISSVTDLYKKF
+585 ISGMTDLYKEFVK
-596 IEDGAVSAADLSKLG
+596 EGVVSASDLNKLG
-611 NIQIGGTDE
+611 NTKIGGTKK
-620 EPVLLNSIAAWE
+620 EPILFNSVRGWE
-632 QYSLVLSNSSSTI
+632 QYSAVLSNASSTI
-645 NDVKDATQKLTS
+645 SDIKNATQQFTNA
-657 ELITQTDW
+657 LITQTDW
-665 IDFNEQKQQALVNS
+665 IDFNEQKQQALANS
-679 LKKLGVVNAQQIAEE
+679 LKKLGVINAQQIAEE
-694 VANRSKLTNELA
+694 VANRSKLTNQLA

-718 AAELKEAID
+718 AAELKADID
-727 QKLNQIISDAEAK
+727 QKILKTIADAEEK
-740 LTGERAK
+740 LTGQRALNYK
-747 HYSADVKNYQTA
+747 TDVKNYQAA
-759 SVEKLKILKQQLGA
+759 SVEKLKALKQQLA
-773 EMSQMALVNPSTN
+773 IEMGQMARVNPSN
-786 IAENLN
+786 NLEENLN
-792 RRNQILEISNTIS
+792 RRSQILEISNTIS
-805 QIDKIIAQKKN
+805 QIDKIIKEKEN
-816 ETDISSLFNFSTPK
+816 ETDLSSLFKFSIPK
-830 FNWSTFDKATSSATA
+830 FNWSTFEKASK
-845 AKESIEELASA
+845 AKKSVEELASA
-856 FYNLDDIINDTTN
+856 FYNLDDIINDTSN
-869 SLKNLQS
+869 SLKQLQS
-876 EYDHLTSTESITQNL
+876 EYKHLTSTESITKNL
-891 SDQISLYKKLI
+891 SEQISLYKKLI

-930 KYFTFSDNGSIRRT
+930 KYFTFSDNGSLRRT

-958 IEALDKWINKYD
+958 IKALDKWIDKYD
-970 ELVSKQDELNQS
+970 KLISKQDELNQS
-982 LTDYHGELVSTWE
+982 LTDYHGKLVSTWE

-1020 DAQKDKYDEL
+1020 KAQKDKYDEL

-1079 TEEIAQLQKEIT
+1079 AEEIAQLQKEIT

-1100 EVDAIIDKLEDEY
+1100 EVDSIIEKLEDEY

-1170 EIVAKLEELSQSI
+1170 EIIAKLEELSQSI

-1188 FLSSGASTGEEYAQ
+1188 FLSSGATTGEQYAQ

-1214 QSHPNYAN
+1214 QNHPNYAN
-1222 GATPTSISL
+1222 SATPTSISL

-1354 TGMAWVDGSKTQ
+1354 TGLAWVDGNKTQ

>member
-1 MAAGSRQQSRFLALM
+1 M
-16 QNYSRTLE
+16 QNYSRTVE
-24 LVEIANNSAGASN
+24 LTEIANNAAGASN

-100 VGIALAGAKVVA
+100 AGIAIAGAKLVA
-112 GSVAGVAPLI
+112 GSVGGIAPLI
-122 GQMTRG
+122 GQMARG
-128 SLDEGTTIGAQLGK
+128 GLDEGATIGVQLGK
-142 GILGGIKKEFQGVSK
+142 GILGGIKKEFQGLPKV
-157 IFGSIK
+157 FQSIK
-163 GYFSKSK
+163 GYLGKGKS
-170 GFLKGEASKFANV
+170 FLSEEASKFSNV
-183 FTQDSINRTKAFT
+183 FTQDSINRTKTFT
-196 EEVGNLVDT
+196 QEVQNLADT
-205 YDDWNDTYLDGQ
+205 YDDWNDVYLNGQ
-217 KIFTQANA
+217 QILNQANT
-225 NIGEATSKI
+225 NIGKATSKI
-234 TLFKTAMMGLSPAI
+234 TLFKTAIMGLSPAI
-248 PIIAGIA
+248 PIIAGVA

-268 TKNAR
+268 TRNAR

-278 QEELNEIQDRRQSIE
+278 QEELNEIQERRTFVE
-293 SQIAELEIAEELN
+293 SQIEELENAEELN
-306 DYERIKLELLKKQL
+306 DYERIKLELLKEQL
-320 ETILEQERAQK
+320 NTILAQEKAQK
-331 RQVFEAEKTVN
+331 RQVFEAEKSVN
-342 SAKGYGITKQE
+342 TAKGYGIAKVDTNYGRPGQQKGTEIQYMAGAVGETTKQ
-353 VGDGSPWYMQGP
+353 
-365 GPEETH
+365 
-371 TEYFVAS
+371 A
-378 AGEVTYEEALTG
+378 ALIS
-390 HNTYQEQA
+390 HNTYQTNAEN
-398 KEAILELMKL
+398 AILELQRQI
-408 KNELID
+408 N
-414 EGKTEEADALQHR
+414 EEAKKGNDNQVKILQER
-427 IDLIEK
+427 LDLIEEQKKK
-433 EKEEEQN
+433 EQA
-440 QYDEIIA
+440 QYDEIIN

-466 FLTWQKAMI
+466 FIAWQKEMNQRMGT
-475 EKLGVEQSLIY
+475 EKALIY
-486 FSKDK
+486 FSQDK
-491 TETEQKKIT
+491 TETEQKKIIQ
-500 EQYQQFME
+500 QYKEFIE
-508 KLSKATEPRET
+508 KLSKATEPRDIT
-519 ASLLNNLSKD
+519 SALNNLSKD
-529 FPLLAEAINKAGISY
+529 FPLLAEAVDKAGISY
-544 DDLTNAAKGWRAESK
+544 DDLTNAAKDWRAESK
-559 QQINSI
+559 QQVSSI
-565 KKLTQS
+565 TKLTQS

-585 ISSVTDLYKKF
+585 ISGITDLYKKF
-596 IEDGAVSAADLSKLG
+596 AEEGAVSASDLSKLG

-620 EPVLLNSIAAWE
+620 APILLNSISAWE
-632 QYSLVLSNSSSTI
+632 QYSAVLSNSSSTI
-645 NDVKDATQKLTS
+645 SDVKDVTQQLTNA
-657 ELITQTDW
+657 LITQTDW

-679 LKKLGVVNAQQIAEE
+679 LKKLGVVNAQQIAQE
-694 VANRSKLTNELA
+694 VANRSKLTNQLA

-718 AAELKEAID
+718 AAELKEAIS
-727 QKLNQIISDAEAK
+727 QKINKLIADAEAK
-740 LTGERAK
+740 LTGERARQ
-747 HYSADVKNYQTA
+747 YSDDVKNYRTA
-759 SVEKLKILKQQLGA
+759 STEKLKALKQQLGA
-773 EMSQMALVNPSTN
+773 EMLALVPKGLNPSTDF
-786 IAENLN
+786 AENRN

-805 QIDKIIAQKKN
+805 EIDKIIKEKEN
-816 ETDISSLFNFSTPK
+816 ETDLSSLFEFSTPK
-830 FNWSTFDKATSSATA
+830 FDWSTFDKASEAASST
-845 AKESIEELASA
+845 KESVEELASA
-856 FYNLDDIINDTTN
+856 FYNLDDIINDTSN
-869 SLKNLQS
+869 SLKQLQS
-876 EYDHLTSTESITQNL
+876 EYEHLTSTESITKNL
-891 SDQISLYKKLI
+891 SEQISLYKKLI
-902 ANTREEISVAEQLI
+902 ANTREEITVAEQLI

-958 IEALDKWINKYD
+958 IEALDKWIDKYD

-1052 DKENQYNELAEK
+1052 DKENQYTELAEK

-1079 TEEIAQLQKEIT
+1079 AEEIAQLQKEIT

-1100 EVDAIIDKLEDEY
+1100 EVDSIIEKLEDEY

-1170 EIVAKLEELSQSI
+1170 EIVAKLEDLSQSI
-1183 GEAKQ
+1183 SEAKQ

-1214 QSHPNYAN
+1214 QSHPNYSN
-1222 GATPTSISL
+1222 GVVPTSISL
-1231 SNGQVLEGYIK
+1231 SNGQILEGYIK
-1242 NGKTYMDKELT
+1242 NGRTYTDKELT
-1253 QSLNDYLK
+1253 QSLNDYLE
-1261 QNSMAAMV
+1261 QSNMAALV
-1269 NSVTGKKYVML
+1269 NSADGRKYVML
-1280 PGMTRGAEVAE
+1280 PGMTRGAEISE

-1301 WVSASASKKASLNI
+1301 WMSASASKKASLNI
-1315 ENEKFRNTYGMGS
+1315 ENEKFRSTYGMGT

-1333 EDAVRYMN
+1333 EDAVRYMQ
-1341 FLRRYKKGGLVDY
+1341 FLKRYKKGGLVDY
-1354 TGMAWVDGSKTQ
+1354 TGMAWVDGTKSQ

-1372 AQDTRNLA
+1372 AQDTRNLSE
-1380 QLKEMLAAHFNST
+1380 LKEILAAHFNST
-1393 TNKSIGGD
+1393 TNKSISGD

>member
-16 QNYSRTLE
+16 QNYSRTIE
-24 LVEIANNSAGASN
+24 LTEIANNAAGASN

-100 VGIALAGAKVVA
+100 AGIAIAGAKLVA
-112 GSVAGVAPLI
+112 GSVGGIAPLV
-122 GQMTRG
+122 GQMARG

-142 GILGGIKKEFQGVSK
+142 GILGGIKKEFQGLPK
-157 IFGSIK
+157 IFQSIK
-163 GYFSKSK
+163 GYFSKGK
-170 GFLKGEASKFANV
+170 GFLTEEASKFSNV

-196 EEVGNLVDT
+196 QEVQNLADT
-205 YDDWNDTYLDGQ
+205 YDDWNDVYLNGQ
-217 KIFTQANA
+217 QILNQANT
-225 NIGEATSKI
+225 NIGKATSKI
-234 TLFKTAMMGLSPAI
+234 TLFKTAIMGLSPAI
-248 PIIAGIA
+248 PIIAGVA

-268 TKNAR
+268 TRNAR

-278 QEELNEIQDRRQSIE
+278 QEELNEIQERKSFVE
-293 SQIAELEIAEELN
+293 SQIEELENAEELN
-306 DYERIKLELLKKQL
+306 NYERIKLELLKEQL
-320 ETILEQERAQK
+320 NTILAQEKAQK
-331 RQVFEAEKTVN
+331 RQVFEAEKSVN
-342 SAKGYGITKQE
+342 TAKGYGIAKVDTNYGRPGQQKGTEIQYMAGAVGETTKQ
-353 VGDGSPWYMQGP
+353 
-365 GPEETH
+365 
-371 TEYFVAS
+371 A
-378 AGEVTYEEALTG
+378 ALIS
-390 HNTYQEQA
+390 HNTYQTNAEN
-398 KEAILELMKL
+398 AILELQRQI
-408 KNELID
+408 N
-414 EGKTEEADALQHR
+414 EEAKKGNDNQVKILQER
-427 IDLIEK
+427 LDLIEEQKKK
-433 EKEEEQN
+433 EQA
-440 QYDEIIA
+440 QYDEIIN

-466 FLTWQKAMI
+466 FIAWQKEMNQRMGT
-475 EKLGVEQSLIY
+475 EKALIY
-486 FSKDK
+486 FSQDK
-491 TETEQKKIT
+491 TETEQKKIIQ
-500 EQYQQFME
+500 QYKEFIE
-508 KLSKATEPRET
+508 KLNKATEPRDIT
-519 ASLLNNLSKD
+519 SALNNLSKD
-529 FPLLAEAINKAGISY
+529 FPLLAEAVDKAGISY
-544 DDLTNAAKGWRAESK
+544 DDLTNAAKDWRAESK

-565 KKLTQS
+565 TKLTQS

-585 ISSVTDLYKKF
+585 ISGITDLYKKF
-596 IEDGAVSAADLSKLG
+596 AEEGAVSASDLSKLG
-611 NIQIGGTDE
+611 SIQIGGTDE
-620 EPVLLNSIAAWE
+620 APILLNSISAWE
-632 QYSLVLSNSSSTI
+632 QYSAVLSNSSSTI
-645 NDVKDATQKLTS
+645 SDVKDVTQQLTNA
-657 ELITQTDW
+657 LITQTDW

-694 VANRSKLTNELA
+694 VANRSKLTNQLA

-727 QKLNQIISDAEAK
+727 QKTNKLIIEAESK
-740 LTGERAK
+740 LTGDRLRL
-747 HYSADVKNYQTA
+747 YSEDVKNYQTA

-830 FNWSTFDKATSSATA
+830 FDWSTFDKTTSSATA
-845 AKESIEELASA
+845 AKESVEELASV

-869 SLKNLQS
+869 SLKNLQN

-1079 TEEIAQLQKEIT
+1079 AEEIAQLQKEIT

-1100 EVDAIIDKLEDEY
+1100 EVDSIIEKLEDEY

-1170 EIVAKLEELSQSI
+1170 EIVAKLEDLSQSI
-1183 GEAKQ
+1183 SEAKQ

-1214 QSHPNYAN
+1214 QSHPNYSN
-1222 GATPTSISL
+1222 GVVPTSISL
-1231 SNGQVLEGYIK
+1231 SNGQILEGYIK
-1242 NGKTYMDKELT
+1242 NGRTYTDKELT
-1253 QSLNDYLK
+1253 QSLNDYLE
-1261 QNSMAAMV
+1261 QSNMAALV
-1269 NSVTGKKYVML
+1269 NSADGRKYVML
-1280 PGMTRGAEVAE
+1280 PGMTRGAEISE

-1301 WVSASASKKASLNI
+1301 WMSASASKKASLNI
-1315 ENEKFRNTYGMGS
+1315 ENEKFRSTYGMGA

-1333 EDAVRYMN
+1333 EDAVRYMQ
-1341 FLRRYKKGGLVDY
+1341 FLKRYKKGGLVDY
-1354 TGMAWVDGSKTQ
+1354 TGMAWVDGTKSQ

-1372 AQDTRNLA
+1372 AQDTRNLSE
-1380 QLKEMLAAHFNST
+1380 LKEMLAAHFNST
-1393 TNKSIGGD
+1393 TNKSISGD

>member
-1 MAAGSRQQSRFLALM
+1 M
-16 QNYSRTLE
+16 QNYSRTVE
-24 LVEIANNSAGASN
+24 LTKIANNAAGASN

-100 VGIALAGAKVVA
+100 AGIAIAGAKLVA
-112 GSVAGVAPLI
+112 GSVGGIAPLI
-122 GQMTRG
+122 GQMARG
-128 SLDEGTTIGAQLGK
+128 GLDEGATIGVQLGK
-142 GILGGIKKEFQGVSK
+142 GILGGIKKEFQGLPKV
-157 IFGSIK
+157 FQSIK
-163 GYFSKSK
+163 GYLGKGKS
-170 GFLKGEASKFANV
+170 FLSEEASKFSNV

-196 EEVGNLVDT
+196 QEVQNLADT
-205 YDDWNDTYLDGQ
+205 YDDWNDVYLNGQ
-217 KIFTQANA
+217 QILNQANT
-225 NIGEATSKI
+225 NIGKATSKI
-234 TLFKTAMMGLSPAI
+234 TLLKTAISGLSPAI
-248 PIIAGIA
+248 PIIAGVA

-278 QEELNEIQDRRQSIE
+278 QEELNEIQERRTSVE
-293 SQIAELEIAEELN
+293 SQIEELENVEELN
-306 DYERIKLELLKKQL
+306 DYERIRLELLKEQL
-320 ETILEQERAQK
+320 NTILAQEKAQK
-331 RQVFEAEKTVN
+331 RQVFEAEKKVN
-342 SAKGYGITKQE
+342 STTRYGVTKINPNTANEFSGGVEQTE
-353 VGDGSPWYMQGP
+353 VEYWAAAQGK
-365 GPEETH
+365 
-371 TEYFVAS
+371 
-378 AGEVTYEEALTG
+378 VTRQEALTG
-390 HNTYQEQA
+390 HETYQKQA
-398 KEAILELMKL
+398 EEAINSLIEQQTKL
-408 KNELID
+408 YN
-414 EGKTEEADALQHR
+414 EGKNKQAEYLQDR
-427 IDLIEK
+427 IDLIKKQKDEEK
-433 EKEEEQN
+433 A
-440 QYDEIIA
+440 QYDEIII

-466 FLTWQKAMI
+466 FLAWQKAMN
-475 EKLGVEQSLIY
+475 EKMGIEQSLIY

-508 KLSKATEPRET
+508 KLSKAIEPRET
-519 ASLLNNLSKD
+519 TSILNNLSKD
-529 FPLLAEAINKAGISY
+529 FPLLAEAISKAGISY
-544 DDLTNAAKGWRAESK
+544 DDLTNAAKDWRVESK
-559 QQINSI
+559 QQIDSI

-585 ISSVTDLYKKF
+585 ISGVTDLYKKF

-620 EPVLLNSIAAWE
+620 APILLNSIAAWE

-645 NDVKDATQKLTS
+645 SDVKDATQKLTS

-694 VANRSKLTNELA
+694 VANRSKLTNQLA

-718 AAELKEAID
+718 AAELKEAIS
-727 QKLNQIISDAEAK
+727 QKINKLIADAEAK
-740 LTGERAK
+740 LTGERARQ
-747 HYSADVKNYQTA
+747 YSDDVKNYRTA
-759 SVEKLKILKQQLGA
+759 STEKLKALKQQLGA
-773 EMSQMALVNPSTN
+773 EMLALVPKGLNPSTDF
-786 IAENLN
+786 AENRN

-805 QIDKIIAQKKN
+805 EIDKIIKEKEN
-816 ETDISSLFNFSTPK
+816 ETDLSSLFEFSTPK
-830 FNWSTFDKATSSATA
+830 FDWSTFDKASEAASST
-845 AKESIEELASA
+845 KESVEELASA
-856 FYNLDDIINDTTN
+856 FYNLDDIINDTSN
-869 SLKNLQS
+869 SLKQLQS
-876 EYDHLTSTESITQNL
+876 EYEHLTSTESITKNL
-891 SDQISLYKKLI
+891 SEQISLYKKLI
-902 ANTREEISVAEQLI
+902 ANTREEITVAEQLI

-958 IEALDKWINKYD
+958 IEALDKWIDKYD

-1052 DKENQYNELAEK
+1052 DKENQYTELAEK

-1079 TEEIAQLQKEIT
+1079 AEEIAQLQKEIT

-1100 EVDAIIDKLEDEY
+1100 EVDSIIEKLEDEY

-1170 EIVAKLEELSQSI
+1170 EIVAKLEDLSQSI
-1183 GEAKQ
+1183 SEAKQ

-1214 QSHPNYAN
+1214 QSHPNYSN
-1222 GATPTSISL
+1222 GAVPTSISL
-1231 SNGQVLEGYIK
+1231 SNGQILEGYIK
-1242 NGKTYMDKELT
+1242 NGRTYTDKELT
-1253 QSLNDYLK
+1253 QSLNDYLE
-1261 QNSMAAMV
+1261 QSNMAALV
-1269 NSVTGKKYVML
+1269 NSADGRKYVML
-1280 PGMTRGAEVAE
+1280 PGMTRGAEVSE

-1301 WVSASASKKASLNI
+1301 WMSASASKKASLNI
-1315 ENEKFRNTYGMGS
+1315 ENEKFRSTYGMGA

-1333 EDAVRYMN
+1333 EDAVHYMQ
-1341 FLRRYKKGGLVDY
+1341 FLKRYKKGGLVDY
-1354 TGMAWVDGSKTQ
+1354 TGMAWVDGTKSQ

-1372 AQDTRNLA
+1372 AQDTRNLSE
-1380 QLKEMLAAHFNST
+1380 LKEMLAAHFNST
-1393 TNKSIGGD
+1393 TNKTIGGD
-1401 CTIYVNVDSIS
+1401 CNIYVNVDSIS

>member
-1 MAAGSRQQSRFLALM
+1 M
-16 QNYSRTLE
+16 QNYSRTIE
-24 LVEIANNSAGASN
+24 LTEIANNAAGASN

-100 VGIALAGAKVVA
+100 AGIAIAGAKLVA
-112 GSVAGVAPLI
+112 GSVGGIAPLV
-122 GQMTRG
+122 GQMARG

-142 GILGGIKKEFQGVSK
+142 GILGGIKKEFQGLPK
-157 IFGSIK
+157 IFQSIK
-163 GYFSKSK
+163 GYFSKGK
-170 GFLKGEASKFANV
+170 GFLSEEASKFSNV

-196 EEVGNLVDT
+196 QEVQNLADT
-205 YDDWNDTYLDGQ
+205 YDDWNDVYLNGQ
-217 KIFTQANA
+217 QILNQANT
-225 NIGEATSKI
+225 NIGKATSKI
-234 TLFKTAMMGLSPAI
+234 TLFKTAIMGLSPTI
-248 PIIAGIA
+248 PIIAGVA

-268 TKNAR
+268 TRNTR

-278 QEELNEIQDRRQSIE
+278 QEELNEIQERRSFVE
-293 SQIAELEIAEELN
+293 SQIEELENAEELN
-306 DYERIKLELLKKQL
+306 DYERIRLELLKEQL
-320 ETILEQERAQK
+320 NTILAQEKAQK
-331 RQVFEAEKTVN
+331 RQVFEAEKSVN
-342 SAKGYGITKQE
+342 TAKGYGIAKVDTNYGRPGQQKETEIQYMAGAVGETTKQ
-353 VGDGSPWYMQGP
+353 
-365 GPEETH
+365 
-371 TEYFVAS
+371 A
-378 AGEVTYEEALTG
+378 ALIS
-390 HNTYQEQA
+390 HNTYQTNAEN
-398 KEAILELMKL
+398 AILELQRQI
-408 KNELID
+408 N
-414 EGKTEEADALQHR
+414 EEAKKGNDNQVKILQER
-427 IDLIEK
+427 LDLIEEQKKK
-433 EKEEEQN
+433 EQA
-440 QYDEIIA
+440 QYDEIIN

-466 FLTWQKAMI
+466 FITWQKEMNQRMGT
-475 EKLGVEQSLIY
+475 EKALIY
-486 FSKDK
+486 FSQDK
-491 TETEQKKIT
+491 TETEQKKIIQ
-500 EQYQQFME
+500 QYKEFIE
-508 KLSKATEPRET
+508 KLNKATEPRDIT
-519 ASLLNNLSKD
+519 SALNILSKD
-529 FPLLAEAINKAGISY
+529 FPLLAEAVDKAGISY
-544 DDLTNAAKGWRAESK
+544 DDLTNAAKDWRAESK
-559 QQINSI
+559 QQISSI
-565 KKLTQS
+565 NKLTQS

-585 ISSVTDLYKKF
+585 ISGITDLYKKF
-596 IEDGAVSAADLSKLG
+596 AEEGAVSASDLSKLG
-611 NIQIGGTDE
+611 NIQIGGTNE
-620 EPVLLNSIAAWE
+620 APILLNSISAWE
-632 QYSLVLSNSSSTI
+632 QYSAVLSNSSSTI
-645 NDVKDATQKLTS
+645 SDVKDVTQQLTNA
-657 ELITQTDW
+657 LITQTEW

-679 LKKLGVVNAQQIAEE
+679 LKKLGVINAQQIAQE
-694 VANRSKLTNELA
+694 VANRSKLTNHLA

-718 AAELKEAID
+718 AAELKEAIS
-727 QKLNQIISDAEAK
+727 QKINKLIADAEAK
-740 LTGERAK
+740 LTGERARQ
-747 HYSADVKNYQTA
+747 YSDDVKNYRTA
-759 SVEKLKILKQQLGA
+759 STEKLKALKQQLGA
-773 EMSQMALVNPSTN
+773 EMLALVPKGLNPSTDF
-786 IAENLN
+786 AENRN

-805 QIDKIIAQKKN
+805 EIDKIIKEKEN
-816 ETDISSLFNFSTPK
+816 ETDLSSLFEFSTPK
-830 FNWSTFDKATSSATA
+830 FDWSTFDKASEAASST
-845 AKESIEELASA
+845 KESVEELASA
-856 FYNLDDIINDTTN
+856 FYNLDDIINDTSN
-869 SLKNLQS
+869 SLKQLQS
-876 EYDHLTSTESITQNL
+876 EYEHLTSTESITKNL
-891 SDQISLYKKLI
+891 SEQISLYKKLI

-958 IEALDKWINKYD
+958 IEALDKWIDKYD

-1079 TEEIAQLQKEIT
+1079 AEEIAQLQKEIT

-1100 EVDAIIDKLEDEY
+1100 EVDSIIEKLEDEY

-1170 EIVAKLEELSQSI
+1170 EIVAKLEDLSQSI
-1183 GEAKQ
+1183 SEAKQ

-1214 QSHPNYAN
+1214 QSHPNYSN
-1222 GATPTSISL
+1222 GVVPTSISL
-1231 SNGQVLEGYIK
+1231 SNGQILEGYIK
-1242 NGKTYMDKELT
+1242 NGRTYTDKELT
-1253 QSLNDYLK
+1253 QSLNDYLE
-1261 QNSMAAMV
+1261 QSNMAALV
-1269 NSVTGKKYVML
+1269 NSADGRKYVML
-1280 PGMTRGAEVAE
+1280 PGMTRGAEVSE

-1301 WVSASASKKASLNI
+1301 WMSASASKKASLNI
-1315 ENEKFRNTYGMGS
+1315 ENEKFRSTYGMGA

-1333 EDAVRYMN
+1333 EDAVRYMQ
-1341 FLRRYKKGGLVDY
+1341 FLKRYKKGGLVDY
-1354 TGMAWVDGSKTQ
+1354 TGMAWVDGTKSQ

-1372 AQDTRNLA
+1372 AQDTRNLSE
-1380 QLKEMLAAHFNST
+1380 LKEMLAAHFNST
-1393 TNKSIGGD
+1393 TNKTIGGD
-1401 CTIYVNVDSIS
+1401 CNIYVNVDSIS

>member
-1 MAAGSRQQSRFLALM
+1 M
-16 QNYSRTLE
+16 QNYSRTVE
-24 LVEIANNSAGASN
+24 LTEIANNAAGASN

-77 LTKLLE
+77 LTKLLV

-100 VGIALAGAKVVA
+100 AGIAIAGAKLVA
-112 GSVAGVAPLI
+112 GSVGGIAPLV
-122 GQMTRG
+122 GQMARG

-142 GILGGIKKEFQGVSK
+142 GILGGIKKEFQGLPK
-157 IFGSIK
+157 IFQSIK
-163 GYFSKSK
+163 GYFSKGK
-170 GFLKGEASKFANV
+170 GFLTEEASKFSNV
-183 FTQDSINRTKAFT
+183 FTQDSINRTKTFT
-196 EEVGNLVDT
+196 QEVQNLADT
-205 YDDWNDTYLDGQ
+205 YDDWNDIYLNGQ
-217 KIFTQANA
+217 QILNQANT
-225 NIGEATSKI
+225 NIGKATSKI
-234 TLFKTAMMGLSPAI
+234 TLFRTAITGLSPAI
-248 PIIAGIA
+248 PIIAGVA

-268 TKNAR
+268 TRNAR

-278 QEELNEIQDRRQSIE
+278 QEELNEIQERRAFVE
-293 SQIAELEIAEELN
+293 SQIEELENAEELN
-306 DYERIKLELLKKQL
+306 DYERIRLELLKEQL
-320 ETILEQERAQK
+320 NTILAQEKAQK
-331 RQVFEAEKTVN
+331 RQVFEAEKSVN
-342 SAKGYGITKQE
+342 TAKGYGIAKVDTNYGRPGQQKGTEIQYMAGAVGETTKQ
-353 VGDGSPWYMQGP
+353 
-365 GPEETH
+365 
-371 TEYFVAS
+371 A
-378 AGEVTYEEALTG
+378 ALIS
-390 HNTYQEQA
+390 HNTYQTNAEN
-398 KEAILELMKL
+398 AILELQRQI
-408 KNELID
+408 N
-414 EGKTEEADALQHR
+414 EEAKKGNDNQIKILQER
-427 IDLIEK
+427 LDLIEEQK
-433 EKEEEQN
+433 EKEQA
-440 QYDEIIA
+440 QYDEIIN

-466 FLTWQKAMI
+466 FIAWQKEMNQRMGT
-475 EKLGVEQSLIY
+475 EKALIY
-486 FSKDK
+486 FSQDK
-491 TETEQKKIT
+491 TETEQKKIIQ
-500 EQYQQFME
+500 QYKEFIE
-508 KLSKATEPRET
+508 KLSKATEPRDIT
-519 ASLLNNLSKD
+519 SALNNLSKD
-529 FPLLAEAINKAGISY
+529 FPLLAEAVDKAGISY
-544 DDLTNAAKGWRAESK
+544 DDLTNAAKNWRAESK
-559 QQINSI
+559 QQISSI
-565 KKLTQS
+565 NKLTQS

-585 ISSVTDLYKKF
+585 ISGITDLYKKF
-596 IEDGAVSAADLSKLG
+596 AEEGAVSASDLSKLG
-611 NIQIGGTDE
+611 SIQIGGTDE
-620 EPVLLNSIAAWE
+620 APILLNSISAWE
-632 QYSLVLSNSSSTI
+632 QYSAVLSNSSSTI
-645 NDVKDATQKLTS
+645 SDVKDATQKLTS

-740 LTGERAK
+740 LTGERARQ
-747 HYSADVKNYQTA
+747 YSADVKNYQTA

-773 EMSQMALVNPSTN
+773 EMSKMALVNPSTN

-830 FNWSTFDKATSSATA
+830 FDWSTFDKATSSATA
-845 AKESIEELASA
+845 AKESIEELASV

-891 SDQISLYKKLI
+891 SGQISLYKKLI

-958 IEALDKWINKYD
+958 IEALDKWIDKYD

-1079 TEEIAQLQKEIT
+1079 AEEIAQLQKEIT

-1100 EVDAIIDKLEDEY
+1100 EVDSIIEKLEDEY

-1134 RENGEYLKIAEQ
+1134 RENGEYLKIAEK

-1158 MAAYW
+1158 MTAYW

-1170 EIVAKLEELSQSI
+1170 EIVAKLEDLSQSI
-1183 GEAKQ
+1183 SEAKQ

-1214 QSHPNYAN
+1214 QSHPNYSN
-1222 GATPTSISL
+1222 GVVPTSISL
-1231 SNGQVLEGYIK
+1231 SNGQILEGYIK
-1242 NGKTYMDKELT
+1242 NGRTYTDKELT
-1253 QSLNDYLK
+1253 QSLNDYLE
-1261 QNSMAAMV
+1261 QSNMAALV
-1269 NSVTGKKYVML
+1269 NSADGRKYVML
-1280 PGMTRGAEVAE
+1280 PGMTRGAEISE

-1301 WVSASASKKASLNI
+1301 WMSASASKKASLNI
-1315 ENEKFRNTYGMGS
+1315 ENEKFRSTYGMGA

-1333 EDAVRYMN
+1333 EDAVRYMQ
-1341 FLRRYKKGGLVDY
+1341 FLKRYKKGGLVDY
-1354 TGMAWVDGSKTQ
+1354 TGMAWVDGTKSQ

-1372 AQDTRNLA
+1372 AQDTRNLSE
-1380 QLKEMLAAHFNST
+1380 LKEMLAAHFNST
-1393 TNKSIGGD
+1393 TNKSISGD

>member
-1 MAAGSRQQSRFLALM
+1 M
-16 QNYSRTLE
+16 QNYSRTIE
-24 LVEIANNSAGASN
+24 LTEIANNAAGASN

-100 VGIALAGAKVVA
+100 AGIAIAGAKLVA
-112 GSVAGVAPLI
+112 GSVGGIAPLV
-122 GQMTRG
+122 GQMARG

-142 GILGGIKKEFQGVSK
+142 GILGGIKKEFQGLPK
-157 IFGSIK
+157 IFQSIK
-163 GYFSKSK
+163 GYFSKGK
-170 GFLKGEASKFANV
+170 GFLSEEASKFSNV

-196 EEVGNLVDT
+196 QEVQNLADT
-205 YDDWNDTYLDGQ
+205 YDDWNDVYLNGQ
-217 KIFTQANA
+217 QILNQANT
-225 NIGEATSKI
+225 NIGKATSKI
-234 TLFKTAMMGLSPAI
+234 TLLKTAITGLSPAI
-248 PIIAGIA
+248 PIIAGVA
-255 AVLGVVAAAYLYA
+255 AVLGVVAAAYIYA
-268 TKNAR
+268 TRNAR

-278 QEELNEIQDRRQSIE
+278 QEELNEIQERRSFVE
-293 SQIAELEIAEELN
+293 SQIEELENAEELN
-306 DYERIKLELLKKQL
+306 DYEKIRLELLKEQL
-320 ETILEQERAQK
+320 NTILAQEKAQK
-331 RQVFEAEKTVN
+331 RQVFEAEKSVN
-342 SAKGYGITKQE
+342 TAKGYGIAKVDTNYGRPGQQKGTEIQYMAGAVGETTKQ
-353 VGDGSPWYMQGP
+353 
-365 GPEETH
+365 
-371 TEYFVAS
+371 A
-378 AGEVTYEEALTG
+378 ALIS
-390 HNTYQEQA
+390 HNTYQTNAEN
-398 KEAILELMKL
+398 AILELQRQI
-408 KNELID
+408 N
-414 EGKTEEADALQHR
+414 EEAKKGNDNQVRILQER
-427 IDLIEK
+427 LDLIEEQK
-433 EKEEEQN
+433 EKEQA
-440 QYDEIIA
+440 QYDEIIN

-466 FLTWQKAMI
+466 FLAWQKEMNQRMGT
-475 EKLGVEQSLIY
+475 EKALIY
-486 FSKDK
+486 FSQDK
-491 TETEQKKIT
+491 TETEQKKIIQ
-500 EQYQQFME
+500 QYKEFIE
-508 KLSKATEPRET
+508 KLSKATEPRDIT
-519 ASLLNNLSKD
+519 SAPNNLSKD
-529 FPLLAEAINKAGISY
+529 FPLLAEAVDKAGISY
-544 DDLTNAAKGWRAESK
+544 DDLTNAAKDWRVESK
-559 QQINSI
+559 QQVSSI
-565 KKLTQS
+565 TKLTQS

-585 ISSVTDLYKKF
+585 ISGITDLYKKF
-596 IEDGAVSAADLSKLG
+596 AEEGAVSASDLSKLG

-620 EPVLLNSIAAWE
+620 APILLKSISAWE
-632 QYSLVLSNSSSTI
+632 QYSAVLSNSSSTI
-645 NDVKDATQKLTS
+645 SDVKDVTQQLTNA
-657 ELITQTDW
+657 LITQTDW

-694 VANRSKLTNELA
+694 VANRSKLTNQLA

-718 AAELKEAID
+718 AAELKEAIS
-727 QKLNQIISDAEAK
+727 QKINKLIADAEAK
-740 LTGERAK
+740 LTGERARQ
-747 HYSADVKNYQTA
+747 YSDDVKNYRTA
-759 SVEKLKILKQQLGA
+759 STEKLKALKQQLGA
-773 EMSQMALVNPSTN
+773 EMLALVPKGLNPSTDF
-786 IAENLN
+786 AENRN

-805 QIDKIIAQKKN
+805 EIDKIIKEKEN
-816 ETDISSLFNFSTPK
+816 ETDLSSLFEFSIPK
-830 FNWSTFDKATSSATA
+830 FDWSTFDKASEAASST
-845 AKESIEELASA
+845 KESVEELASA
-856 FYNLDDIINDTTN
+856 FYNLDDIINDTSN
-869 SLKNLQS
+869 SLKQLQS
-876 EYDHLTSTESITQNL
+876 EYEHLTSTESITKNL
-891 SDQISLYKKLI
+891 SEQISLYKKLI
-902 ANTREEISVAEQLI
+902 ANTREEITVAEQLI

-958 IEALDKWINKYD
+958 IEALDKWIDKYD

-1079 TEEIAQLQKEIT
+1079 AEEIAQLQKEIT

-1100 EVDAIIDKLEDEY
+1100 EVDSIIEKLEDEY

-1170 EIVAKLEELSQSI
+1170 EIVAKLEDLSQSI
-1183 GEAKQ
+1183 SEAKQ

-1214 QSHPNYAN
+1214 QSHPNYSN
-1222 GATPTSISL
+1222 GVVPTSISL
-1231 SNGQVLEGYIK
+1231 SNGQILEGYIK
-1242 NGKTYMDKELT
+1242 NGRTYTDKELT
-1253 QSLNDYLK
+1253 QSLNDYLE
-1261 QNSMAAMV
+1261 QSNMAALV
-1269 NSVTGKKYVML
+1269 NSADGRKYVML
-1280 PGMTRGAEVAE
+1280 PGMTRGAEISE

-1301 WVSASASKKASLNI
+1301 WMSASASKKASLNI
-1315 ENEKFRNTYGMGS
+1315 ENEKFRSTYGMGA

-1333 EDAVRYMN
+1333 EDAVRYMQ
-1341 FLRRYKKGGLVDY
+1341 FLKRYKKGGLVDY
-1354 TGMAWVDGSKTQ
+1354 TGMAWVDGTKSQ

-1372 AQDTRNLA
+1372 AQDTRNLSE
-1380 QLKEMLAAHFNST
+1380 LKEMLAAHFNST
-1393 TNKSIGGD
+1393 TNKTISGD

>member
-1 MAAGSRQQSRFLALM
+1 M
-16 QNYSRTLE
+16 QNYSRTIE
-24 LVEIANNSAGASN
+24 LTEIANNSAGASN

-128 SLDEGTTIGAQLGK
+128 SLDEGATIGAQLGK
-142 GILGGIKKEFQGVSK
+142 GILGGIKKEFQGVPK
-157 IFGSIK
+157 IFDSIK
-163 GYFSKSK
+163 GYFSKGK

-217 KIFTQANA
+217 KIFTQANT
-225 NIGEATSKI
+225 NIGKATSKI

-293 SQIAELEIAEELN
+293 SQIAELETAEELN
-306 DYERIKLELLKKQL
+306 DYERIRLKLLKQQL
-320 ETILEQERAQK
+320 DTILEQEKAQK
-331 RQVFEAEKTVN
+331 RQVFDAEKLVN
-342 SAKGYGITKQE
+342 SAKGYGIAKVNTNYGRPGQQKEAKIEYYAGTVGETTRQAALTKHDSYQK
-353 VGDGSPWYMQGP
+353 Q
-365 GPEETH
+365 
-371 TEYFVAS
+371 A
-378 AGEVTYEEALTG
+378 EEALNSLT
-390 HNTYQEQA
+390 EQQT
-398 KEAILELMKL
+398 KL
-408 KNELID
+408 YN
-414 EGKTEEADALQHR
+414 EGKVEQADALQDR
-427 IDLIEK
+427 INAIKKQKDEEK
-433 EKEEEQN
+433 A

-466 FLTWQKAMI
+466 FLAWQKAMN
-475 EKLGVEQSLIY
+475 EKMEIEQSLIY
-486 FSKDK
+486 FSNDK

-508 KLSKATEPRET
+508 KLSKAIEPRET
-519 ASLLNNLSKD
+519 TSILNNLSKD
-529 FPLLAEAINKAGISY
+529 FPLLAEAISNAGLSY
-544 DDLTNAAKGWRAESK
+544 DDLTNAARDWRAESK

-565 KKLTQS
+565 SKLTQP
-571 FNDYLSQLGKLEDQ
+571 FKDYISQLGKLEDQ
-585 ISSVTDLYKKF
+585 ISGVTDLYKKF
-596 IEDGAVSAADLSKLG
+596 VKEGVVSIYDLNKLG
-611 NIQIGGTDE
+611 ETKIGGTKKD
-620 EPVLLNSIAAWE
+620 PVLLNSVKGWE
-632 QYSLVLSNSSSTI
+632 QYSAVLSSSSSTI
-645 NDVKDATQKLTS
+645 NDIRKATQQFTNA
-657 ELITQTDW
+657 LITQTDW
-665 IDFNEQKQQALVNS
+665 IDFNEQKQQALANS
-679 LKKLGVVNAQQIAEE
+679 LKKLGIINAQQIAQE
-694 VANRSKLTNELA
+694 VANRSKLTNQLA

-718 AAELKEAID
+718 AAELKADID
-727 QKLNQIISDAEAK
+727 QKILKTIADAEEK
-740 LTGERAK
+740 LTGQRALNYK
-747 HYSADVKNYQTA
+747 TDVKNYQAA
-759 SVEKLKILKQQLGA
+759 SVEKLKALKQQLA
-773 EMSQMALVNPSTN
+773 IEMGQMARVNPSN
-786 IAENLN
+786 NLEENLN
-792 RRNQILEISNTIS
+792 RRSQILEISNTIS
-805 QIDKIIAQKKN
+805 QIDKIIKEKEN
-816 ETDISSLFNFSTPK
+816 ETDLSSLFKFSIPK
-830 FNWSTFDKATSSATA
+830 FNWSTFEKASK
-845 AKESIEELASA
+845 AKKSVEELASA
-856 FYNLDDIINDTTN
+856 FYNLDDIINDTSN
-869 SLKNLQS
+869 SLKQLQS
-876 EYDHLTSTESITQNL
+876 EYEHLTSTESITKNL
-891 SDQISLYKKLI
+891 SEQISLYKKLI

-930 KYFTFSDNGSIRRT
+930 KYFTFSDNGSLRRT

-958 IEALDKWINKYD
+958 IKALDKWIDKYD
-970 ELVSKQDELNQS
+970 KLVSKQDELNQS

-1020 DAQKDKYDEL
+1020 DAQKEKYDEL

-1079 TEEIAQLQKEIT
+1079 AEEIAQLQKEIT

-1134 RENGEYLKIAEQ
+1134 RENGEYLKIAEE

-1188 FLSSGASTGEEYAQ
+1188 FLSSGATTGEDYAQ

-1214 QSHPNYAN
+1214 QNHPNYAN

-1261 QNSMAAMV
+1261 QNNMAAMV

-1315 ENEKFRNTYGMGS
+1315 ENERFRNTYGMGS

-1333 EDAVRYMN
+1333 EDAVRYMD

>member
-1 MAAGSRQQSRFLALM
+1 M
-16 QNYSRTLE
+16 QNYSRTVE
-24 LVEIANNSAGASN
+24 LTEIANNAAGASN

-100 VGIALAGAKVVA
+100 AGIAIAGAKLVA
-112 GSVAGVAPLI
+112 GSVGGIAPLI
-122 GQMTRG
+122 GQMARG
-128 SLDEGTTIGAQLGK
+128 GLDEGATIGVQLGK
-142 GILGGIKKEFQGVSK
+142 GILGGIKKEFQGLPKV
-157 IFGSIK
+157 FQSIK
-163 GYFSKSK
+163 GYLGKGKS
-170 GFLKGEASKFANV
+170 FLSEEASKFSNV

-196 EEVGNLVDT
+196 QEVQNLADT
-205 YDDWNDTYLDGQ
+205 YDDWNDVYLNGQ
-217 KIFTQANA
+217 QILNQANT
-225 NIGEATSKI
+225 NIGKATSKI
-234 TLFKTAMMGLSPAI
+234 TLLKTAISGLSPAI
-248 PIIAGIA
+248 PIIAGVA

-278 QEELNEIQDRRQSIE
+278 QEELNEIQERRTSVE
-293 SQIAELEIAEELN
+293 SQIEELENVEELN
-306 DYERIKLELLKKQL
+306 DYERIRLELLKEQL
-320 ETILEQERAQK
+320 NTILAQEKAQK
-331 RQVFEAEKTVN
+331 RQVFEAEKKVN
-342 SAKGYGITKQE
+342 STTRYGVTKINPNTANEFSGGVEQTE
-353 VGDGSPWYMQGP
+353 VEYWAAAQGK
-365 GPEETH
+365 
-371 TEYFVAS
+371 
-378 AGEVTYEEALTG
+378 VTRQEALTG
-390 HNTYQEQA
+390 HETYQKQA
-398 KEAILELMKL
+398 EEAINSLIEQQTKL
-408 KNELID
+408 YN
-414 EGKTEEADALQHR
+414 EGKNKQAEYLQDR
-427 IDLIEK
+427 IDLIKKQKDEEK
-433 EKEEEQN
+433 A
-440 QYDEIIA
+440 QYDEIII

-466 FLTWQKAMI
+466 FLAWQKAMN
-475 EKLGVEQSLIY
+475 EKMGIEQSLIY

-508 KLSKATEPRET
+508 KISKAIEPRET
-519 ASLLNNLSKD
+519 TSILNNLSKD
-529 FPLLAEAINKAGISY
+529 FPLLAEAISKAGISY
-544 DDLTNAAKGWRAESK
+544 DDLTNAAKDWRVESK
-559 QQINSI
+559 QQIDSI

-585 ISSVTDLYKKF
+585 ISGVTDLYKKF

-645 NDVKDATQKLTS
+645 SDVKDATQKLTS

-718 AAELKEAID
+718 AAELKADID
-727 QKLNQIISDAEAK
+727 QKIIKTIADAEEK
-740 LTGERAK
+740 LTGQRALNYK
-747 HYSADVKNYQTA
+747 TDVKNYQAA
-759 SVEKLKILKQQLGA
+759 SVEKLKALKQQLA
-773 EMSQMALVNPSTN
+773 IEMGQMARVNPSN
-786 IAENLN
+786 NLAENLN
-792 RRNQILEISNTIS
+792 RRSQILEISNTIS
-805 QIDKIIAQKKN
+805 QIDKIIKEKEN
-816 ETDISSLFNFSTPK
+816 ETDLSSLFEFSIPK
-830 FNWSTFDKATSSATA
+830 FDWSTFDKASEAASST
-845 AKESIEELASA
+845 KESVEELASA
-856 FYNLDDIINDTTN
+856 FYNLDDIINDTSN
-869 SLKNLQS
+869 SLKQLQS
-876 EYDHLTSTESITQNL
+876 EYEHLTSTESITKNL
-891 SDQISLYKKLI
+891 SEQISLYKKLI
-902 ANTREEISVAEQLI
+902 ANTREEITVAEQLI

-1079 TEEIAQLQKEIT
+1079 AEEIAQLQKEIT

-1100 EVDAIIDKLEDEY
+1100 EVDSIIEKLEDEY

-1170 EIVAKLEELSQSI
+1170 EIVAKLEDLSQSI
-1183 GEAKQ
+1183 SEAKQ

-1214 QSHPNYAN
+1214 QSHPNYSN
-1222 GATPTSISL
+1222 GVVPTSISL
-1231 SNGQVLEGYIK
+1231 SNGQILEGYIK
-1242 NGKTYMDKELT
+1242 NGRTYTDKELT
-1253 QSLNDYLK
+1253 QSLNDYLE
-1261 QNSMAAMV
+1261 QSNMAALV
-1269 NSVTGKKYVML
+1269 NSADGRKYVML
-1280 PGMTRGAEVAE
+1280 PGMTRGAEISE

-1301 WVSASASKKASLNI
+1301 WMSASASKKASLNI
-1315 ENEKFRNTYGMGS
+1315 ENEKFRSTYGMGA

-1333 EDAVRYMN
+1333 EDAVRYMQ
-1341 FLRRYKKGGLVDY
+1341 FLKRYKKGGLVDY
-1354 TGMAWVDGSKTQ
+1354 TGMAWVDGTKSQ

-1372 AQDTRNLA
+1372 AQDTRNLSE
-1380 QLKEMLAAHFNST
+1380 LKEMLAAHFNST
-1393 TNKSIGGD
+1393 TNKTIGGD
-1401 CTIYVNVDSIS
+1401 CNIYVNVDSIS

>member
-16 QNYSRTLE
+16 QNYSRTVE
-24 LVEIANNSAGASN
+24 LTEIANNAAGASN

-100 VGIALAGAKVVA
+100 AGIAIAGAKLVA
-112 GSVAGVAPLI
+112 GSVGGIAPLI
-122 GQMTRG
+122 GQMARG
-128 SLDEGTTIGAQLGK
+128 GLDEGTTIGVQLGK
-142 GILGGIKKEFQGVSK
+142 GILGGIKKEFQGLPKV
-157 IFGSIK
+157 FQSIK
-163 GYFSKSK
+163 GYLGKGKS
-170 GFLKGEASKFANV
+170 FLSEEASKFSNV

-196 EEVGNLVDT
+196 QEVQNLADT
-205 YDDWNDTYLDGQ
+205 YDDWNDVYLNGQ
-217 KIFTQANA
+217 QILNQANT
-225 NIGEATSKI
+225 NIGKATSKI

-248 PIIAGIA
+248 PIIAGVA

-268 TKNAR
+268 TRNAR

-278 QEELNEIQDRRQSIE
+278 QEELNEIQERRAFVE
-293 SQIAELEIAEELN
+293 SQIEELENAEELN
-306 DYERIKLELLKKQL
+306 DYERIRLELLKEQL
-320 ETILEQERAQK
+320 NAILAQEKAQK
-331 RQVFEAEKTVN
+331 RQVFEAEKSVN
-342 SAKGYGITKQE
+342 TAKGYGIAKVDTNYGRPGQQKGTEIQYMAGAVGETTKQ
-353 VGDGSPWYMQGP
+353 
-365 GPEETH
+365 
-371 TEYFVAS
+371 A
-378 AGEVTYEEALTG
+378 ALIS
-390 HNTYQEQA
+390 HNTYQTNAEN
-398 KEAILELMKL
+398 AILELQRQI
-408 KNELID
+408 NEETKKGNDNQVKI
-414 EGKTEEADALQHR
+414 LQER
-427 IDLIEK
+427 LDLIEEQK
-433 EKEEEQN
+433 EKEQA
-440 QYDEIIA
+440 QYDEIIN

-466 FLTWQKAMI
+466 FIAWQKEMNQRMGT
-475 EKLGVEQSLIY
+475 EKALIY
-486 FSKDK
+486 FSQDK
-491 TETEQKKIT
+491 TETEQKKIIQ
-500 EQYQQFME
+500 QYKEFIE
-508 KLSKATEPRET
+508 KLSKATEPRDIT
-519 ASLLNNLSKD
+519 SALNNLSKD
-529 FPLLAEAINKAGISY
+529 FPLLAEAVDKAGISY
-544 DDLTNAAKGWRAESK
+544 DDLTNAAKDWRAESK
-559 QQINSI
+559 QQISSI
-565 KKLTQS
+565 TKLTQS

-585 ISSVTDLYKKF
+585 ISGITDLYKKF
-596 IEDGAVSAADLSKLG
+596 AEEGAVSASDLSKLG
-611 NIQIGGTDE
+611 SIQIGGTDE
-620 EPVLLNSIAAWE
+620 APILLNSISAWE
-632 QYSLVLSNSSSTI
+632 QYSAVLSNSSSTI
-645 NDVKDATQKLTS
+645 SDVKDVTQQLTS
-657 ELITQTDW
+657 ALITQTDW

-679 LKKLGVVNAQQIAEE
+679 LKKLGVVNAQQIAQE
-694 VANRSKLTNELA
+694 VANRSKLTNQLA

-718 AAELKEAID
+718 AAELKAGID
-727 QKLNQIISDAEAK
+727 QKIIKTIADAEEK
-740 LTGERAK
+740 LTGQRALNYK
-747 HYSADVKNYQTA
+747 TDVKNYQAA
-759 SVEKLKILKQQLGA
+759 SVEKLKALKQQLA
-773 EMSQMALVNPSTN
+773 IEMGQMARVNPSDN
-786 IAENLN
+786 LAENLN
-792 RRNQILEISNTIS
+792 RRSQILEISNTIS
-805 QIDKIIAQKKN
+805 QIDKIIKEKQN
-816 ETDISSLFNFSTPK
+816 ETDLSSLFEFSTPK
-830 FNWSTFDKATSSATA
+830 FDWSTFDKASEAASST
-845 AKESIEELASA
+845 KESVEELASA
-856 FYNLDDIINDTTN
+856 FYNLDDIINDTSN
-869 SLKNLQS
+869 SLKQLQG
-876 EYDHLTSTESITQNL
+876 EYEHLTSTESITKNL
-891 SDQISLYKKLI
+891 SEQISLYKKLI
-902 ANTREEISVAEQLI
+902 ANTREEITVAEQLI

-958 IEALDKWINKYD
+958 IEALDKWIDKYD

-1079 TEEIAQLQKEIT
+1079 AEEIAQLQKEIT

-1100 EVDAIIDKLEDEY
+1100 EVDSIIEKLEDEY

-1170 EIVAKLEELSQSI
+1170 EIVAKLEDLSQSI
-1183 GEAKQ
+1183 SEAKQ

-1214 QSHPNYAN
+1214 QSHPNYSN
-1222 GATPTSISL
+1222 GAVPTSISL
-1231 SNGQVLEGYIK
+1231 SNGQILEGYIK
-1242 NGKTYMDKELT
+1242 NDRTYTDKELT
-1253 QSLNDYLK
+1253 QSLNDYLE
-1261 QNSMAAMV
+1261 QSNMAALV
-1269 NSVTGKKYVML
+1269 NSADGRKYVML
-1280 PGMTRGAEVAE
+1280 PGMTRGAEVSE

-1301 WVSASASKKASLNI
+1301 WMSASASKKASLNI
-1315 ENEKFRNTYGMGS
+1315 ENEKFRSTYGMGA

-1333 EDAVRYMN
+1333 EDAVRYMQ
-1341 FLRRYKKGGLVDY
+1341 FLKHYKKGGLVDY
-1354 TGMAWVDGSKTQ
+1354 TGMAWVDGTKSQ

-1372 AQDTRNLA
+1372 AQDTRNLSE
-1380 QLKEMLAAHFNST
+1380 LKEMLAAHFNSI
-1393 TNKSIGGD
+1393 TNKTISGD
-1401 CTIYVNVDSIS
+1401 CNIYVNVDSIS

>member
-1 MAAGSRQQSRFLALM
+1 M
-16 QNYSRTLE
+16 QNYSRTVE
-24 LVEIANNSAGASN
+24 LTEIANNAAGASN

-100 VGIALAGAKVVA
+100 AGIAIAGAKLVA
-112 GSVAGVAPLI
+112 GSVGGIAPLV
-122 GQMTRG
+122 GQMARG

-142 GILGGIKKEFQGVSK
+142 GILGGIKKEFQGLPK
-157 IFGSIK
+157 IFQSIK
-163 GYFSKSK
+163 GYFSKGK
-170 GFLKGEASKFANV
+170 GFLSEEASKFSNV
-183 FTQDSINRTKAFT
+183 FTQDSINRTKTFT
-196 EEVGNLVDT
+196 QEVQNLADT
-205 YDDWNDTYLDGQ
+205 YDDWNDVYLNGQ
-217 KIFTQANA
+217 QILNQANT
-225 NIGEATSKI
+225 NIGKATSKI
-234 TLFKTAMMGLSPAI
+234 TLFKTAIMGLSPAI
-248 PIIAGIA
+248 PIIAGVA

-268 TKNAR
+268 TRNAR

-278 QEELNEIQDRRQSIE
+278 QEELNEIQERRTFVE
-293 SQIAELEIAEELN
+293 SQIEELENAEELN
-306 DYERIKLELLKKQL
+306 DYERIRLELLKEQL
-320 ETILEQERAQK
+320 NTILAQEKAQK
-331 RQVFEAEKTVN
+331 RQVFEAEKSVN
-342 SAKGYGITKQE
+342 TAKGYGIAKVDTNYGRPGQQKGTEIQYMAGAVGETTKQ
-353 VGDGSPWYMQGP
+353 
-365 GPEETH
+365 
-371 TEYFVAS
+371 A
-378 AGEVTYEEALTG
+378 ALIS
-390 HNTYQEQA
+390 HNTYQTNAEN
-398 KEAILELMKL
+398 AILELQRQI
-408 KNELID
+408 N
-414 EGKTEEADALQHR
+414 EEAKKGNDNQVKILQER
-427 IDLIEK
+427 LDLIEEQK
-433 EKEEEQN
+433 EKEQA
-440 QYDEIIA
+440 QYDEIIN

-466 FLTWQKAMI
+466 FIAWQKEMNQRMGT
-475 EKLGVEQSLIY
+475 EKALIY
-486 FSKDK
+486 FSQDK
-491 TETEQKKIT
+491 TETEQKKIIQ
-500 EQYQQFME
+500 QYKEFIE
-508 KLSKATEPRET
+508 KLSKATEPRDIT
-519 ASLLNNLSKD
+519 SALNNLSKD
-529 FPLLAEAINKAGISY
+529 FPLLAEAVDKAGISY
-544 DDLTNAAKGWRAESK
+544 DDLTNAAKDWRAESK
-559 QQINSI
+559 QQVSSI
-565 KKLTQS
+565 TKLTQS

-585 ISSVTDLYKKF
+585 ISGITDLYKKF
-596 IEDGAVSAADLSKLG
+596 TEEGAVSASDLSKLG

-620 EPVLLNSIAAWE
+620 APILLNSISAWE
-632 QYSLVLSNSSSTI
+632 QYSAVLSNSSSTI
-645 NDVKDATQKLTS
+645 SDVKDVTQQLTNA
-657 ELITQTDW
+657 LITQTDW

-679 LKKLGVVNAQQIAEE
+679 LKKLGVINAQQIAQE
-694 VANRSKLTNELA
+694 VANRSKLTNQLA

-727 QKLNQIISDAEAK
+727 QKTNKLIIEAESK
-740 LTGERAK
+740 LTGDRLRL
-747 HYSADVKNYQTA
+747 YSQDVENYQTA

-773 EMSQMALVNPSTN
+773 EMRQMALVNPSTN

-830 FNWSTFDKATSSATA
+830 FDWSTFDKATSSATSSATA
-845 AKESIEELASA
+845 AKESIEELASV

-891 SDQISLYKKLI
+891 SGQISLYKKLI

-958 IEALDKWINKYD
+958 IEALDKWIDKYD

-1079 TEEIAQLQKEIT
+1079 AEEIAQLQKEIT

-1100 EVDAIIDKLEDEY
+1100 EVDSIIEKLEDEY

-1170 EIVAKLEELSQSI
+1170 EIVAKLEDLSQSI
-1183 GEAKQ
+1183 SEAKQ

-1214 QSHPNYAN
+1214 QSHPNYSN
-1222 GATPTSISL
+1222 GVVPTSISL
-1231 SNGQVLEGYIK
+1231 SNGQILEGYIK
-1242 NGKTYMDKELT
+1242 NGRTYTDKELT
-1253 QSLNDYLK
+1253 QSLNDYLE
-1261 QNSMAAMV
+1261 QSNMAALV
-1269 NSVTGKKYVML
+1269 NSADGRKYVML
-1280 PGMTRGAEVAE
+1280 PGMTRGAEISE

-1301 WVSASASKKASLNI
+1301 WMSASASKKASLNI
-1315 ENEKFRNTYGMGS
+1315 ENEKFRSTYGMGA

-1333 EDAVRYMN
+1333 EDAVRYMQ
-1341 FLRRYKKGGLVDY
+1341 FLKRYKKGGLVDY
-1354 TGMAWVDGSKTQ
+1354 TGMAWVDGTKSQ

-1372 AQDTRNLA
+1372 AQDTRNLSE
-1380 QLKEMLAAHFNST
+1380 LKEMLAAHFNST
-1393 TNKSIGGD
+1393 TNKTIGGD
-1401 CTIYVNVDSIS
+1401 CNIYVNVDSIS

>member
-1 MAAGSRQQSRFLALM
+1 M
-16 QNYSRTLE
+16 QNYPRTIE
-24 LVEIANNSAGASN
+24 LTEIANNAAGASN

-100 VGIALAGAKVVA
+100 VGIAIAGAKLVA
-112 GSVAGVAPLI
+112 GSVGGIAPLI
-122 GQMTRG
+122 GQMARG

-142 GILGGIKKEFQGVSK
+142 GILGGIKKEFQGLPK
-157 IFGSIK
+157 IFQSIK
-163 GYFSKSK
+163 GYFSKGK
-170 GFLKGEASKFANV
+170 GFLTEETSKFSNV
-183 FTQDSINRTKAFT
+183 FTQDSINRTKTFT
-196 EEVGNLVDT
+196 QEVQNLADT
-205 YDDWNDTYLDGQ
+205 YDDWNDVYLNGQ
-217 KIFTQANA
+217 QILNQANT
-225 NIGEATSKI
+225 NIGKATSKI
-234 TLFKTAMMGLSPAI
+234 TLFRTAITGLSPAI
-248 PIIAGIA
+248 PIIAGVA
-255 AVLGVVAAAYLYA
+255 AVLGVVATAYLYA
-268 TKNAR
+268 TRNAR

-278 QEELNEIQDRRQSIE
+278 QEELNEIQESRTFVE
-293 SQIAELEIAEELN
+293 SQIEELENAEELN
-306 DYERIKLELLKKQL
+306 DYERIKLELLKEQL
-320 ETILEQERAQK
+320 NTILAQEKAQK
-331 RQVFEAEKTVN
+331 RQVFEAEKSINT
-342 SAKGYGITKQE
+342 AKGYGIAKVDTNYGRPGQQKGTEIQYMAGAVGETTKQ
-353 VGDGSPWYMQGP
+353 
-365 GPEETH
+365 
-371 TEYFVAS
+371 A
-378 AGEVTYEEALTG
+378 ALIS
-390 HNTYQEQA
+390 HNTYQTNAEN
-398 KEAILELMKL
+398 AILELQRQI
-408 KNELID
+408 N
-414 EGKTEEADALQHR
+414 EEAKKGNDNQVKILQER
-427 IDLIEK
+427 LDLIEEQK
-433 EKEEEQN
+433 EKEQA
-440 QYDEIIA
+440 QYDEIIN

-466 FLTWQKAMI
+466 FLIWQKAMI

-508 KLSKATEPRET
+508 KLSLAREPRET
-519 ASLLNNLSKD
+519 TSILNNLSKD
-529 FPLLAEAINKAGISY
+529 FPLLTEAISNAGLSY
-544 DDLTNAAKGWRAESK
+544 DDLIEAAKSWRAESK
-559 QQINSI
+559 QQIDSI

-632 QYSLVLSNSSSTI
+632 QYSSVLSNSSSTI
-645 NDVKDATQKLTS
+645 NDVKDVTQKLTS

-718 AAELKEAID
+718 AAELKKAID

-740 LTGERAK
+740 LTGERARQ
-747 HYSADVKNYQTA
+747 YSADVKNYQTA

-773 EMSQMALVNPSTN
+773 EMSKMALVNPSTN

-830 FNWSTFDKATSSATA
+830 FDWSTFDKATSSATA
-845 AKESIEELASA
+845 AKESVEELASV

-869 SLKNLQS
+869 SLKNLQN

-958 IEALDKWINKYD
+958 IEALDKWIDKYD

-1079 TEEIAQLQKEIT
+1079 AEEIAQLQKEIT

-1188 FLSSGASTGEEYAQ
+1188 FLSSGATTGEQYAQ

-1214 QSHPNYAN
+1214 QSHPNYTN

-1301 WVSASASKKASLNI
+1301 WISASASKKASLNI
-1315 ENEKFRNTYGMGS
+1315 ENEKFRSTYGMGA

-1333 EDAVRYMN
+1333 EDAVRYMQ
-1341 FLRRYKKGGLVDY
+1341 FLKRYKKGGLVDY
-1354 TGMAWVDGSKTQ
+1354 TGMAWVDGTKNQ